1 MTLHNANLNKRIMTA
16 MVTGVMATGAVVSAP
31 LAEAANE
38 NTSSQQIVGAY
49 DKLSGTDL
57 ARYDQMLKQAP
68 RDDQSIDLLPS
79 SAGPGWCI
87 DWGLGNPWD
96 SGNYQVRKLTGAS
109 GRVGD
114 GDAISEDVRIAAI
127 NVVKELQKDYKAYAN
142 GDQSKAGAILTKNG
156 ILRALLSNQ
165 LGYLNQAREDVVN
178 GKVSQSAFENL
189 TGFRIL
195 HHQAPKGQ
203 PSYYL
208 SKLPRHGEIAKTVK
222 PGEYVTVLVP
232 LEYDYNIVPRKSFQ
246 RLIPVPQ
253 PGLDPNPPKNP
264 PSIVETIPTTPE
276 VTTTV
281 TRPQEITTTKTLPN
295 TTYTTTRTN
304 PATTVTERSTL
315 PTAYTTVSTREV
327 PGKVVTKT
335 VTPDPVETT
344 ITETGSNPPK
354 VVTKTVTPEPH
365 VTTVTE
371 PGDTEVVTETVTD
384 TPVVTTKPGEVVT
397 ETVTTQPVT
406 TVTSTNPAVT
416 ETVTSTVKQP
426 ETTVTTTVTDVEK
439 YFVEKYYERVK
450 EVSEHYYFAGFTRDE
465 KSKVIEMPEKI
476 GNKWTFEIIKGSDIV
491 VVERSEDGKLVIT
504 PREDFEGEGEVE
516 ILITDD
522 KGNQH
527 IYRIKVTDTVAV
539 QGSLDVKVNNF
550 FYTLNAG
557 SEDRITTIPWKPG
570 EDIDWGLGYDKDG
583 NLIQPEHGEVEIL
596 KDEEKGTVTVKA
608 GENYTGNVIVRIT
621 EDSGEVRENIVTV
634 ENKTSKFDV
643 TREIL
648 NTSTAK
654 IEYRG
659 GDYKILGDGDKKVT
673 IEQDGDVWVVTPKD
687 GATGDVEILFTDENG
702 FEYKYTLKL
711 IEDKNSGPT
720 VTQRDLEYK
729 SKEPDTLFIE
739 YVENHT
745 AEIVAGDDVAKIEK
759 KGDNWVVTPINP
771 KGGQA
776 TVHIKDENGRLVA
789 VWIVDVA
796 PQPEEDVE
804 NQTVDREVN
813 DRATVEISRGS
824 IDFNWLEVVEGG
836 EYLTEG
842 ADGSKL
848 GNEDN
853 LKLKFK
859 PVPEGETRTVKVVE
873 KTKIKVD
880 QRDENG
886 DLLLDDEGNKLPQV
900 EKEVDVKTYTYTVKP
915 SPVREMNYTITA
927 DNELK
932 LYGTKFRVAKG
943 GDLLAEQPEK
953 DASEIKVTPKRDA
966 KGTLVIEN
974 VSDDGYVFERYTF
987 EITPGRSAEVT
998 PEDTTMGWNQTAT
1011 IASEDGEKVEVLEG
1025 DEFVNVE
1032 RDGDKLIVTGNEK
1045 AGKALIQVSDKR
1057 GPYAQY
1063 EITLTEP
1070 KRNGLFSYKIST
1082 STEFQA
1088 TLVNE
1093 ENRFQVVKGADA
1105 FQAPEEKNGQWI
1117 LRPKAD
1123 KVGETGIVVEYNKD
1137 GKEIN
1142 RYKLEIVESKT
1153 TGARQQTDF
1162 LIEGDAK
1169 ELKKLD
1175 EGNKVVVVS
1184 GNDLVDLKDNGGSV
1198 ELTAKSGSA
1207 GKVVRAEERNSNG
1220 DLVRTISYAVY
1231 PEGTRTSEGN
1241 VISENND
1248 LPVVIDNSIKNDSPV
1263 NVTFPEN
1270 VDRIIFTKGREYFE
1284 EGEKGVKITDE
1295 GVTLVPR
1302 KDLKDGTY
1310 KASYLLVG
1318 PDGQAYGEREIEI
1331 NVNVESGNRVEQ
1343 KGSSAELD
1351 GKCIAGIVG
1360 LTAPLLLAIP
1370 LGILSQVQIPGLEGL
1385 SAQVNDAIREA
1396 NDQIQRGLGIYDNE
1410 RAQRAASFQGALSV
1424 ENQEMLGLAAG
1435 SLAAITLGLLIV
1447 DGVLRACGQEEMTS
1461 SYKLGEATD
1470 SEFLKY
1476 GSSGKTAT
1484 EGAKAEDSESAGSS
1498 NEGSS
1503 SEK

>member
-1 MTLHNANLNKRIMTA
+1 MTLHNANLKKRIMTA

-31 LAEAANE
+31 LAEAASE
-38 NTSSQQIVGAY
+38 KTSSQQIVGAY
-49 DKLSGTDL
+49 EKLSGADL
-57 ARYDQMLKQAP
+57 ARYDQIRQQTVSEDQA
-68 RDDQSIDLLPS
+68 IDLLPS
-79 SAGPGWCI
+79 SVGAGWCI

-96 SGNYQVRKLTGAS
+96 TGNYEVRKLTGAS

-114 GDAISEDVRIAAI
+114 GDRISKDIHIAAI
-127 NVVKELQKDYKAYAN
+127 NVVKELQKDYKAYAE
-142 GDQSKAGAILTKNG
+142 GDSSKAKDIKDKNA

-165 LGYLNQAREDVVN
+165 LGYLNQAREDVKKFHN
-178 GKVSQSAFENL
+178 SQFESL
-189 TGFRIL
+189 TGFRIDR
-195 HHQAPKGQ
+195 HDAPKGE
-203 PSYYL
+203 PNYYL
-208 SKLPRHGEIAKTVK
+208 IKLDRHDEIAKTVK

-232 LEYDYNIVPRKSFQ
+232 LGYDFNIVPEKSFQ

-253 PGLDPNPPKNP
+253 PGLEEDPKPK
-264 PSIVETIPTTPE
+264 PSEETTPE
-276 VTTTV
+276 PTKPIVTTVTSTLPAVTTTV
-281 TRPQEITTTKTLPN
+281 TRPQEVV
-295 TTYTTTRTN
+295 
-304 PATTVTERSTL
+304 TTVTQ
-315 PTAYTTVSTREV
+315 
-327 PGKVVTKT
+327 PG
-335 VTPDPVETT
+335 
-344 ITETGSNPPK
+344 
-354 VVTKTVTPEPH
+354 
-365 VTTVTE
+365 TTVTE
-371 PGDTEVVTETVTD
+371 PGTTVTQPGTTVTEPGTTVTR
-384 TPVVTTKPGEVVT
+384 PQE
-397 ETVTTQPVT
+397 VT

-416 ETVTSTVKQP
+416 ETVTTTITP
-426 ETTVTTTVTDVEK
+426 EPKTTTSTVTDVEK

-450 EVSEHYYFAGFTRDE
+450 EVSEYYYFAGFTYGE

-491 VVERSEDGKLVIT
+491 IVERSEDGKLVIT

-539 QGSLDVKVNNF
+539 KDSLNVKVNNF

-570 EDIDWGLGYDKDG
+570 EQFDWGLGYDKDG
-583 NLIQPEHGEVEIL
+583 NLIQPEHGEVEVL
-596 KDEEKGTVTVKA
+596 KDEEKGTLTVKA

-659 GDYKILGDGDKKVT
+659 GDYKILGDGEDKVT
-673 IEQDGDVWVVTPKD
+673 IEKDGDVWVVTPKD
-687 GATGDVEILFTDENG
+687 GATGDVEIVFTDENG

-720 VTQRDLEYK
+720 VTHRELEYK
-729 SKEPDTLFIE
+729 SETPDTLEIS
-739 YVENHT
+739 YIENHT

-759 KGDNWVVTPINP
+759 KGDNWVVTPTKP
-771 KGGQA
+771 EGGQA

-789 VWIVDVA
+789 VWIVDIA
-796 PQPEEDVE
+796 PQPEQDVE
-804 NQTVDREVN
+804 NQEVNRKVN

-824 IDFNWLEVVEGG
+824 IDFNRLEVVEGS

-842 ADGSKL
+842 ADGSEL
-848 GNEDN
+848 GDKDN
-853 LKLKFK
+853 LNLKFK

-873 KTKIKVD
+873 YAKTAD
-880 QRDENG
+880 GEM
-886 DLLLDDEGNKLPQV
+886 P
-900 EKEVDVKTYTYTVKP
+900 VKTYTYTVEP

-987 EITPGRSAEVT
+987 EITPGRSAKVT
-998 PEDTTMGWNQTAT
+998 PENTTMGWNQTAT

-1025 DEFVNVE
+1025 EDLVDVTRE
-1032 RDGDKLIVTGNEK
+1032 GDKLLVTGENK
-1045 AGKALIQVSDKR
+1045 KKTGKARIQVSDKR
-1057 GPYAQY
+1057 GVYAKY

-1070 KRNGLFSYKIST
+1070 KRNGLYTYKIST

-1093 ENRFQVVKGADA
+1093 ENRFQVIKGADA
-1105 FQAPEEKNGQWI
+1105 FEAPEEKNGQWI

-1137 GKEIN
+1137 GDEIN
-1142 RYKLEIVESKT
+1142 RYKLEVVESKT

-1198 ELTAKSGSA
+1198 ELTAKKGSA

-1231 PEGTRTSEGN
+1231 PEGTRTSEGA
-1241 VISENND
+1241 VISENHD
-1248 LPVVIDNSIKNDSPV
+1248 LPVVIDTSIKNDSPV
-1263 NVTFPEN
+1263 NVTFPDN
-1270 VDRIIFTKGREYFE
+1270 VDKLIFTKGREYFE
-1284 EGEKGVKITDE
+1284 EGEEGVKKTDE
-1295 GVTLVPR
+1295 GVTLTPR

-1310 KASYLLVG
+1310 EASYILVG
-1318 PDGQAYGEREIEI
+1318 PDGQSYGEREIQI

-1343 KGSSAELD
+1343 KGSSSELD

-1370 LGILSQVQIPGLEGL
+1370 LGILSQVQIPGLEGV
-1385 SAQVNDAIREA
+1385 SAQINGAIQDANKR
-1396 NDQIQRGLGIYDNE
+1396 IQQGLGIYNE
-1410 RAQRAASFQGALSV
+1410 DRAQRAAGFQAAFNIQNPEQLGMAAGAL
-1424 ENQEMLGLAAG
+1424 G
-1435 SLAAITLGLLIV
+1435 AISLGLLAV
-1447 DGVLRACGQEEMTS
+1447 DGVMRACGAEEYTS
-1461 SYKLGEATD
+1461 SYMIGKATG
-1470 SEFLKY
+1470 SETLMN
-1476 GSSGKTAT
+1476 GSSGKADKKDNNSAD
-1484 EGAKAEDSESAGSS
+1484 EAKGSSKAEDSADK
-1498 NEGSS
+1498 
-1503 SEK
+1503 EK

>member
-1 MTLHNANLNKRIMTA
+1 MTLHNANLKKRIMTA

-31 LAEAANE
+31 LAEAASE
-38 NTSSQQIVGAY
+38 KTSSQQIVGAY
-49 DKLSGTDL
+49 EKLSGADL
-57 ARYDQMLKQAP
+57 ARYDQIRQQTVSEDQA
-68 RDDQSIDLLPS
+68 IDLLPS
-79 SAGPGWCI
+79 SVGAGWCI

-96 SGNYQVRKLTGAS
+96 TGNYEVRKLTGAS

-114 GDAISEDVRIAAI
+114 GDRISEDIHIAAI
-127 NVVKELQKDYKAYAN
+127 NVVKALQKDYKAYAD
-142 GDQSKAGAILTKNG
+142 GDTSKADAIKAKNA

-165 LGYLNQAREDVVN
+165 LGYLNQAREDVKKFHN
-178 GKVSQSAFENL
+178 SQFESL
-189 TGFRIL
+189 TGFRIDR
-195 HHQAPKGQ
+195 HDAPKGE
-203 PSYYL
+203 PNYYL
-208 SKLPRHGEIAKTVK
+208 IKLDRHDEIAKTVK

-232 LEYDYNIVPRKSFQ
+232 LGYDFNIVPEKSFQ

-253 PGLDPNPPKNP
+253 PGLEEDPKPK
-264 PSIVETIPTTPE
+264 PSEETTPKTTEPIVETVTITESP

-281 TRPQEITTTKTLPN
+281 TRPQEVV
-295 TTYTTTRTN
+295 
-304 PATTVTERSTL
+304 TTVTQ
-315 PTAYTTVSTREV
+315 PGTTVTQ
-327 PGKVVTKT
+327 PGTT
-335 VTPDPVETT
+335 VTQP
-344 ITETGSNPPK
+344 G
-354 VVTKTVTPEPH
+354 
-365 VTTVTE
+365 TTVTE
-371 PGDTEVVTETVTD
+371 PGTTVTEPGTTVTQ
-384 TPVVTTKPGEVVT
+384 PGT
-397 ETVTTQPVT
+397 TVTRPEQVT

-416 ETVTSTVKQP
+416 ETVTTTITP
-426 ETTVTTTVTDVEK
+426 EPKITTTTVTDVEK

-450 EVSEHYYFAGFTRDE
+450 EVSEYYYFAGFTYGE

-491 VVERSEDGKLVIT
+491 IVERSEDGKLVIT

-539 QGSLDVKVNNF
+539 KDSLNVKVNNF

-596 KDEEKGTVTVKA
+596 KDEENGTVTVKA
-608 GENYTGNVIVRIT
+608 GEDYTGNVIVRIT

-687 GATGDVEILFTDENG
+687 GVTGDVEIVFTDENG

-711 IEDKNSGPT
+711 IDDKNAGPS
-720 VTQRDLEYK
+720 VTHRELEYK
-729 SKEPDTLFIE
+729 SETPDTLEIS
-739 YVENHT
+739 YIENHT

-759 KGDNWVVTPINP
+759 KGDNWVVTPTNP
-771 KGGQA
+771 EGGQA

-804 NQTVDREVN
+804 NQTVDRDVN

-824 IDFNWLEVVEGG
+824 IDFNRLEVVEGG

-842 ADGSKL
+842 ADGSDFGDK
-848 GNEDN
+848 DN
-853 LKLKFK
+853 LNLKFK

-873 KTKIKVD
+873 YAKTAD
-880 QRDENG
+880 G
-886 DLLLDDEGNKLPQV
+886 
-900 EKEVDVKTYTYTVKP
+900 EKPVKTYTYTVEP
-915 SPVREMNYTITA
+915 SPVREMDYTITA

-932 LYGTKFRVAKG
+932 LYGNKFRIVKG

-1011 IASEDGEKVEVLEG
+1011 IASEDGEKVEILEG
-1025 DEFVNVE
+1025 EDLVDVTRE
-1032 RDGDKLIVTGNEK
+1032 GDKLLVTGENK
-1045 AGKALIQVSDKR
+1045 KKTGKALIQVSDKR
-1057 GPYAQY
+1057 GVYAKY

-1070 KRNGLFSYKIST
+1070 KRNGLYTYKIST

-1093 ENRFQVVKGADA
+1093 ENRFQVIKGADA
-1105 FQAPEEKNGQWI
+1105 FEAPEEKNGQWI

-1123 KVGETGIVVEYNKD
+1123 KVGETGIVAEYRD

-1142 RYKLEIVESKT
+1142 RYKLEVVESKT

-1169 ELKKLD
+1169 VLKKLD

-1184 GNDLVDLKDNGGSV
+1184 GSDLVDLKDNGGSV
-1198 ELTAKSGSA
+1198 ELTAKNGSA
-1207 GKVVRAEERNSNG
+1207 GKVVRVEERNSNG
-1220 DLVRTISYAVY
+1220 DLVRTVSYAIY
-1231 PEGTRTSEGN
+1231 PEGTRTAEGN
-1241 VISENND
+1241 VISENHD
-1248 LPVVIDNSIKNDSPV
+1248 LPVVISTSIKNDSPV
-1263 NVTFPEN
+1263 NVTFPDN
-1270 VDRIIFTKGREYFE
+1270 VDKLIFTKGEEHFE
-1284 EGEKGVKITDE
+1284 DVKVTDE

-1310 KASYLLVG
+1310 EASYILVG
-1318 PDGQAYGEREIEI
+1318 PDGQSYGEREIEI
-1331 NVNVESGNRVEQ
+1331 NVNVESGTRVEE

-1370 LGILSQVQIPGLEGL
+1370 LGILSQVQIPGLEGV
-1385 SAQVNDAIREA
+1385 SAQINGAIQQA
-1396 NDQIQRGLGIYDNE
+1396 NDQIQRGLGIYDE
-1410 RAQRAASFQGALSV
+1410 DRAQRAAGIQGAFSI
-1424 ENQEMLGLAAG
+1424 ENPQMLGMAAG
-1435 SLAAITLGLLIV
+1435 ALGAISLGLLAV
-1447 DGVLRACGQEEMTS
+1447 DGVMRACGAEEYTS
-1461 SYKLGEATD
+1461 SYMIGKATG
-1470 SEFLKY
+1470 SETLMN
-1476 GSSGKTAT
+1476 GSSGKADKKDNNSAD
-1484 EGAKAEDSESAGSS
+1484 EAKGSSKAEDSA
-1498 NEGSS
+1498 NK
-1503 SEK
+1503 EK

>member
-1 MTLHNANLNKRIMTA
+1 MTLHNANLKKRIMTA

-31 LAEAANE
+31 LAEAASE
-38 NTSSQQIVGAY
+38 KTSSQQIVGAY
-49 DKLSGTDL
+49 EKLSGADL
-57 ARYDQMLKQAP
+57 ARYDQIRQQTVKEDQA
-68 RDDQSIDLLPS
+68 IDLLPS
-79 SAGPGWCI
+79 SVGAGWCI

-96 SGNYQVRKLTGAS
+96 SGNYEVRKLTGAS
-109 GRVGD
+109 GRVGN
-114 GDAISEDVRIAAI
+114 GDAINEDVHIAAI
-127 NVVKELQKDYKAYAN
+127 NVVKALQKDYKAYAE
-142 GDQSKAGAILTKNG
+142 GDSSKAKAIKDKNA

-165 LGYLNQAREDVVN
+165 LGYLNQAREEVLRDHN
-178 GKVSQSAFENL
+178 TQFENL
-189 TGFRIL
+189 TGFRIDR
-195 HHQAPKGQ
+195 HDAPKGE
-203 PSYYL
+203 PNYYL
-208 SKLPRHGEIAKTVK
+208 IKQPNHAKIAQTVK

-232 LEYDYNIVPRKSFQ
+232 LEYDFNIVPRKSFQ

-253 PGLDPNPPKNP
+253 PGLEQDPKPK
-264 PSIVETIPTTPE
+264 PSEETTPKTTEPIVETVTITESP
-276 VTTTV
+276 VTTMV
-281 TRPQEITTTKTLPN
+281 TRPQE
-295 TTYTTTRTN
+295 
-304 PATTVTERSTL
+304 V
-315 PTAYTTVSTREV
+315 
-327 PGKVVTKT
+327 
-335 VTPDPVETT
+335 
-344 ITETGSNPPK
+344 
-354 VVTKTVTPEPH
+354 

-371 PGDTEVVTETVTD
+371 PGTIVTQPGTTVTQPGTTVIEPGTTVTQPGTTVTQPGTTVIEPGTTVTQPGTTVTEPGTTVTQ
-384 TPVVTTKPGEVVT
+384 PATTATRPE
-397 ETVTTQPVT
+397 QVT
-406 TVTSTNPAVT
+406 TVTSTNTAVT
-416 ETVTSTVKQP
+416 ETVATTITP
-426 ETTVTTTVTDVEK
+426 EPTTTTTTVTDVEK

-539 QGSLDVKVNNF
+539 QDSLNVKVNNF

-608 GENYTGNVIVRIT
+608 GEDYTGNVIVRIT

-654 IEYRG
+654 IENRG
-659 GDYKILGDGDKKVT
+659 GDYKILGDGEDKVT
-673 IEQDGDVWVVTPKD
+673 IEEDGDVWVVTPKD

-729 SKEPDTLFIE
+729 SKKPDTLFIE
-739 YVENHT
+739 YIENHT

-759 KGDNWVVTPINP
+759 KGDNWVVTPTNP

-796 PQPEEDVE
+796 PQPEQEVE
-804 NQTVDREVN
+804 NQEVNRDVN

-824 IDFNWLEVVEGG
+824 IDFNRLKVVEGG

-842 ADGSKL
+842 ADGSDFGDK
-848 GNEDN
+848 DN
-853 LKLKFK
+853 LNLKFK

-873 KTKIKVD
+873 YAKTAD
-880 QRDENG
+880 G
-886 DLLLDDEGNKLPQV
+886 
-900 EKEVDVKTYTYTVKP
+900 EKPVKTYTYTVEP

-998 PEDTTMGWNQTAT
+998 PENTTMGWNQTAT

-1025 DEFVNVE
+1025 EDLVDITRE
-1032 RDGDKLIVTGNEK
+1032 GDKLLVTGENK
-1045 AGKALIQVSDKR
+1045 KKTGKALIQVGDKR
-1057 GPYAQY
+1057 GMYAKY

-1070 KRNGLFSYKIST
+1070 KRNGLYTYKIST

-1088 TLVNE
+1088 TLVND
-1093 ENRFQVVKGADA
+1093 ENRFQVIKGADA
-1105 FQAPEEKNGQWI
+1105 FEAPEEKNGQWV

-1123 KVGETGIVVEYNKD
+1123 KVGETGIVAEYNKD
-1137 GKEIN
+1137 GEEIN

-1184 GNDLVDLKDNGGSV
+1184 GSDLVDLKDNGGSV
-1198 ELTAKSGSA
+1198 ALTAKNGSA

-1220 DLVRTISYAVY
+1220 DLVRTISYAIY
-1231 PEGTRTSEGN
+1231 PAGTRTAEGN

-1248 LPVVIDNSIKNDSPV
+1248 LPVVIDHSIKNDSPV
-1263 NVTFPEN
+1263 NVTFPDN
-1270 VDRIIFTKGREYFE
+1270 VNGIVFTKGKEYFE
-1284 EGEKGVKITDE
+1284 EVKKTDE

-1310 KASYLLVG
+1310 EASYLLVG

-1370 LGILSQVQIPGLEGL
+1370 LGILSQVQIPGLEGV
-1385 SAQVNDAIREA
+1385 SAQINAAVRDA
-1396 NDQIQRGLGIYDNE
+1396 NDRIQRGLGIYDE
-1410 RAQRAASFQGALSV
+1410 DRASRAAGIQGAFSI
-1424 ENQEMLGLAAG
+1424 ENPQMLGMAAG
-1435 SLAAITLGLLIV
+1435 ALGAISLGLLAV
-1447 DGVLRACGQEEMTS
+1447 DGVMRACGAEEYTS
-1461 SYKLGEATD
+1461 SYMIGKATG
-1470 SEFLKY
+1470 SETLMN
-1476 GSSGKTAT
+1476 GSSGKADKKDNNSAD
-1484 EGAKAEDSESAGSS
+1484 EAKGSSKAEDSS
-1498 NEGSS
+1498 NE
-1503 SEK
+1503 EK

>member
-1 MTLHNANLNKRIMTA
+1 MTLHNANLKKRIMAT

-38 NTSSQQIVGAY
+38 NTSSQQIVDAY
-49 DKLSGTDL
+49 EKLSGADL

-68 RDDQSIDLLPS
+68 KDDQSIDLLPS
-79 SAGPGWCI
+79 SVGPGWCI

-96 SGNYQVRKLTGAS
+96 SGNYEVRKLTGAS
-109 GRVGD
+109 GRVGN

-127 NVVKELQKDYKAYAN
+127 NVVKELQKDYKAYAA
-142 GDQSKAGAILTKNG
+142 GKTSKAEDIKTKNG

-208 SKLPRHGEIAKTVK
+208 SKLDRHDEIAKTVK

-232 LEYDYNIVPRKSFQ
+232 MEYDFNIVPRKSFQ

-253 PGLDPNPPKNP
+253 PGLDPEPGE
-264 PSIVETIPTTPE
+264 ETTTPKTTDPI
-276 VTTTV
+276 VTTVTSTLPGVPTTV
-281 TRPQEITTTKTLPN
+281 TRSQEITTT
-295 TTYTTTRTN
+295 
-304 PATTVTERSTL
+304 VTQ
-315 PTAYTTVSTREV
+315 
-327 PGKVVTKT
+327 PG
-335 VTPDPVETT
+335 
-344 ITETGSNPPK
+344 
-354 VVTKTVTPEPH
+354 
-365 VTTVTE
+365 TTVTE
-371 PGDTEVVTETVTD
+371 PGTTVTQSGTTVTEPGTTVTQ
-384 TPVVTTKPGEVVT
+384 PGTTVT
-397 ETVTTQPVT
+397 EPGTTVTRPEQVT

-416 ETVTSTVKQP
+416 ETVTTTVAP
-426 ETTVTTTVTDVEK
+426 DPSTTVTTSTVTDVEK

-450 EVSEHYYFAGFTRDE
+450 EVSEYYYFAGFTYGE
-465 KSKVIEMPEKI
+465 KSKVIELPEKI

-491 VVERSEDGKLVIT
+491 IVERSEDGKLVIT

-516 ILITDD
+516 ILITDEQ
-522 KGNQH
+522 GNQH

-539 QGSLDVKVNNF
+539 KDSLNVKVNNY

-557 SEDRITTIPWKPG
+557 SEDRVTTIPWKPG
-570 EDIDWGLGYDKDG
+570 EEIDWGLGYDENGK
-583 NLIQPEHGEVEIL
+583 LIQPEHGEVEIL

-673 IEQDGDVWVVTPKD
+673 IEKDGDVWVVTPKD
-687 GATGDVEILFTDENG
+687 GATGDVEIVFTDENG

-711 IEDKNSGPT
+711 IDDKNAGPS
-720 VTQRDLEYK
+720 VTHRELEYK
-729 SKEPDTLFIE
+729 SETPDTLEIS
-739 YVENHT
+739 YIENHT

-759 KGDNWVVTPINP
+759 KGDKWVVTPTNTN
-771 KGGQA
+771 GGQA
-776 TVHIKDENGRLVA
+776 TVHIKDEKGRLVA

-796 PQPEEDVE
+796 PQPEEDIE
-804 NQTVDREVN
+804 NQEVERDVY

-824 IDFNWLEVVEGG
+824 IDFNWLEVVEGA

-848 GNEDN
+848 GDKDN
-853 LKLKFK
+853 LKLEFK

-873 KTKIKVD
+873 YVQTKETEV
-880 QRDENG
+880 DENG
-886 DLLLDDEGNKLPQV
+886 NPVQV
-900 EKEVDVKTYTYTVKP
+900 EDKKPIKTYTYTVKP
-915 SPVREMNYTITA
+915 SPVREMDYTITA

-943 GDLLAEQPEK
+943 GDLLAEQPKK

-974 VSDDGYVFERYTF
+974 VSEDGYVFERYTF
-987 EITPGRSAEVT
+987 EITPGRQAEVT
-998 PEDTTMGWNQTAT
+998 PENTTMGWNAKAT

-1025 DEFVNVE
+1025 EDLVDVKRE
-1032 RDGDKLIVTGNEK
+1032 GDKLIVTGKEK
-1045 AGKALIQVSDKR
+1045 AGKALIQVSDDR
-1057 GPYAQY
+1057 GAYAQY

-1070 KRNGLFSYKIST
+1070 KRSGLYTYKIST

-1093 ENRFQVVKGADA
+1093 ENSFRVVKGADA
-1105 FQAPEEKNGQWI
+1105 FEAPEEKNGQWV

-1123 KVGETGIVVEYNKD
+1123 KVGETGIVAEFNKN
-1137 GKEIN
+1137 GQEIN

-1184 GNDLVDLKDNGGSV
+1184 GGDQVDLKDNGGSV
-1198 ELTAKSGSA
+1198 ALTAKKGSA
-1207 GKVVRAEERNSNG
+1207 GKVVRVEERNSNG
-1220 DLVRTISYAVY
+1220 DLVRTVSYAIY
-1231 PEGTRTSEGN
+1231 PEGTRTSEGA
-1241 VISENND
+1241 VISENHD
-1248 LPVVIDNSIKNDSPV
+1248 LPIVIENSIKNDSPV
-1263 NVTFPEN
+1263 NVTFPDN
-1270 VDRIIFTKGREYFE
+1270 VNDIIFTKGKEYFE
-1284 EGEKGVKITDE
+1284 EVKKTDE

-1302 KDLKDGTY
+1302 KDLKPGSY
-1310 KASYLLVG
+1310 EASYFLVG
-1318 PDGQAYGEREIEI
+1318 PDGQSYGEREIEI
-1331 NVNVESGNRVEQ
+1331 HVNVENNTRTEQ

-1370 LGILSQVQIPGLEGL
+1370 LGILSQVQIPGLEGV
-1385 SAQVNDAIREA
+1385 SAQINAAVRDA
-1396 NDQIQRGLGIYDNE
+1396 NDRIQRGLGIYDE
-1410 RAQRAASFQGALSV
+1410 DRASRAAGIQGAFSIQ
-1424 ENQEMLGLAAG
+1424 NPEMLGMAAG
-1435 SLAAITLGLLIV
+1435 ALGAISLGLLAI
-1447 DGVLRACGQEEMTS
+1447 DGVMRACGAEEYTS
-1461 SYKLGEATD
+1461 SYMIGKATG
-1470 SEFLKY
+1470 SETLMN
-1476 GSSGKTAT
+1476 GSSGKSDNKSTD
-1484 EGAKAEDSESAGSS
+1484 KAEGKDEAEGSS
-1498 NEGSS
+1498 NE
-1503 SEK
+1503 EK

>member
-1 MTLHNANLNKRIMTA
+1 MTLHNANLKKRIMTA

-31 LAEAANE
+31 LAEAASE
-38 NTSSQQIVGAY
+38 KTSSQQIVGAY
-49 DKLSGTDL
+49 EKLCGADL
-57 ARYDQMLKQAP
+57 ARYDQIRQQTVSEDQA
-68 RDDQSIDLLPS
+68 IDLLPS
-79 SAGPGWCI
+79 SVGAGWCI

-96 SGNYQVRKLTGAS
+96 SGNYEVRKLTGAS
-109 GRVGD
+109 GRVGN
-114 GDAISEDVRIAAI
+114 GDAINEDVHIAAI
-127 NVVKELQKDYKAYAN
+127 NVVKALQKDYKAYAA
-142 GDQSKAGAILTKNG
+142 GDSSKAKAIKDKNA

-165 LGYLNQAREDVVN
+165 LGYLNQAREEVLRDHN
-178 GKVSQSAFENL
+178 TQFENL
-189 TGFRIL
+189 TGFRIDR
-195 HHQAPKGQ
+195 HDAPKGE
-203 PSYYL
+203 PNYYL
-208 SKLPRHGEIAKTVK
+208 IKQPNHAKIAQTVK

-232 LEYDYNIVPRKSFQ
+232 LEYDFNIVPRKSFQ

-253 PGLDPNPPKNP
+253 PGLDPDPQPTPEPSKESTP
-264 PSIVETIPTTPE
+264 PSPTKPIVETVTITESP
-276 VTTTV
+276 VTTMV
-281 TRPQEITTTKTLPN
+281 TRPQEVVTTVMQPG
-295 TTYTTTRTN
+295 
-304 PATTVTERSTL
+304 TTVTQ
-315 PTAYTTVSTREV
+315 
-327 PGKVVTKT
+327 PG
-335 VTPDPVETT
+335 
-344 ITETGSNPPK
+344 
-354 VVTKTVTPEPH
+354 
-365 VTTVTE
+365 TTVTE
-371 PGDTEVVTETVTD
+371 PGTTVTQ
-384 TPVVTTKPGEVVT
+384 PATTATRPE
-397 ETVTTQPVT
+397 QVT
-406 TVTSTNPAVT
+406 TVTSTNTAVT
-416 ETVTSTVKQP
+416 ETVATTITP
-426 ETTVTTTVTDVEK
+426 EPTTTTTTVTDVEK

-539 QGSLDVKVNNF
+539 QDSLNVKVNNF

-608 GENYTGNVIVRIT
+608 GEDYTGNVIVRIT

-687 GATGDVEILFTDENG
+687 GATGDVEIVFTDENG

-711 IEDKNSGPT
+711 IDDKNAGPS
-720 VTQRDLEYK
+720 VTHRELEYK
-729 SKEPDTLFIE
+729 SETPDTLFIE
-739 YVENHT
+739 YIENHT
-745 AEIVAGDDVAKIEK
+745 AEIVAGGDVAKIEK
-759 KGDNWVVTPINP
+759 KGDNWVVTPTNP
-771 KGGQA
+771 EGGQA

-789 VWIVDVA
+789 VWIVDIA
-796 PQPEEDVE
+796 PQPEQDVE
-804 NQTVDREVN
+804 NQEVNRKVN
-813 DRATVEISRGS
+813 DRATVEISRGT
-824 IDFNWLEVVEGG
+824 IDFNRLEVVEGS

-842 ADGSKL
+842 ADGSDFGDK
-848 GNEDN
+848 DN
-853 LKLKFK
+853 LNLKFK

-873 KTKIKVD
+873 YAKTAD
-880 QRDENG
+880 G
-886 DLLLDDEGNKLPQV
+886 
-900 EKEVDVKTYTYTVKP
+900 EKPVKTYTYTVEP

-953 DASEIKVTPKRDA
+953 DASEVKVTPKRDA

-998 PEDTTMGWNQTAT
+998 PENTTMGWNQTAT
-1011 IASEDGEKVEVLEG
+1011 IASEDGEKVEILEG
-1025 DEFVNVE
+1025 EDLVDVTRE
-1032 RDGDKLIVTGNEK
+1032 GDKLLVTGENK
-1045 AGKALIQVSDKR
+1045 KKTGKALIQVSDKR
-1057 GPYAQY
+1057 GVYAKY

-1070 KRNGLFSYKIST
+1070 KRNGLYTYKIST

-1088 TLVNE
+1088 TLVND
-1093 ENRFQVVKGADA
+1093 ENRFQVIKGADA
-1105 FQAPEEKNGQWI
+1105 FEAPEEKNGQWV

-1123 KVGETGIVVEYNKD
+1123 KVGETGIVAEYNKD
-1137 GKEIN
+1137 GEEIN

-1184 GNDLVDLKDNGGSV
+1184 GSDLVDLKDNGGSV
-1198 ELTAKSGSA
+1198 ALTAKNGSA

-1220 DLVRTISYAVY
+1220 DLVRTISYAIY
-1231 PEGTRTSEGN
+1231 PAGTRTAEGN

-1248 LPVVIDNSIKNDSPV
+1248 LPVVIENSIKNDSPV
-1263 NVTFPEN
+1263 NVTFPDN
-1270 VDRIIFTKGREYFE
+1270 VNEIVFTKGKEYFE
-1284 EGEKGVKITDE
+1284 EVKKTDE

-1310 KASYLLVG
+1310 EASYLLVG
-1318 PDGQAYGEREIEI
+1318 PDGQAYGEREIQI
-1331 NVNVESGNRVEQ
+1331 NVNVESGTRVEQ

-1370 LGILSQVQIPGLEGL
+1370 LGILSQVQIPGLEGV
-1385 SAQVNDAIREA
+1385 SAQINGAIQQA
-1396 NDQIQRGLGIYDNE
+1396 NDQIQRGLGIYDE
-1410 RAQRAASFQGALSV
+1410 DRAQRAAGIQGAFSI
-1424 ENQEMLGLAAG
+1424 ENPQMLGMAAG
-1435 SLAAITLGLLIV
+1435 ALGAISLGLLAV
-1447 DGVLRACGQEEMTS
+1447 DGVMRACGAEEYTS
-1461 SYKLGEATD
+1461 SYMIGKATG
-1470 SEFLKY
+1470 SETLMN
-1476 GSSGKTAT
+1476 GSSGKADKKDNNSAD
-1484 EGAKAEDSESAGSS
+1484 EAKGSSKAEDSADK
-1498 NEGSS
+1498 
-1503 SEK
+1503 EK

>member
-1 MTLHNANLNKRIMTA
+1 MTLHNANLKKRIMTA

-31 LAEAANE
+31 LAEAASE
-38 NTSSQQIVGAY
+38 KTSSQQIVGAY
-49 DKLSGTDL
+49 EKLSGADL
-57 ARYDQMLKQAP
+57 ARYDQIRQQTVSEDQA
-68 RDDQSIDLLPS
+68 IDLLPS
-79 SAGPGWCI
+79 SVGAGWCI

-96 SGNYQVRKLTGAS
+96 TGNYEVRKLTGAS

-114 GDAISEDVRIAAI
+114 GDRISKDIHIAAI
-127 NVVKELQKDYKAYAN
+127 NVVKELQKDYKAYAE
-142 GDQSKAGAILTKNG
+142 GDSSKAKDIKDKNA

-165 LGYLNQAREDVVN
+165 LGYLNQAREDVKKFHN
-178 GKVSQSAFENL
+178 SQFESL
-189 TGFRIL
+189 TGFRIDR
-195 HHQAPKGQ
+195 HDAPKGE
-203 PSYYL
+203 PNYYL
-208 SKLPRHGEIAKTVK
+208 IKLDRHDEIAKTVK

-232 LEYDYNIVPRKSFQ
+232 LGYDFNIVPEKSFQ

-253 PGLDPNPPKNP
+253 PGLEEDPKPK
-264 PSIVETIPTTPE
+264 PSEETTPE
-276 VTTTV
+276 PTKPIVTTVTSTLPAVTTTV
-281 TRPQEITTTKTLPN
+281 TRPQEVV
-295 TTYTTTRTN
+295 
-304 PATTVTERSTL
+304 TTVTQ
-315 PTAYTTVSTREV
+315 
-327 PGKVVTKT
+327 PG
-335 VTPDPVETT
+335 
-344 ITETGSNPPK
+344 
-354 VVTKTVTPEPH
+354 
-365 VTTVTE
+365 TTVTE
-371 PGDTEVVTETVTD
+371 PGTTVTR
-384 TPVVTTKPGEVVT
+384 PQE
-397 ETVTTQPVT
+397 VT

-416 ETVTSTVKQP
+416 ETVTTTITP
-426 ETTVTTTVTDVEK
+426 EPKTTTSTVTDVEK

-450 EVSEHYYFAGFTRDE
+450 EVSEYYYFAGFTYGE

-491 VVERSEDGKLVIT
+491 IVERSEDGKLVIT

-539 QGSLDVKVNNF
+539 KDSLNVKVNNF

-570 EDIDWGLGYDKDG
+570 EQFDWGLGYDKDG
-583 NLIQPEHGEVEIL
+583 NLIQPEHGEVEVL
-596 KDEEKGTVTVKA
+596 KDEEKGTLTVKA

-659 GDYKILGDGDKKVT
+659 GDYKILGDGEDKVT
-673 IEQDGDVWVVTPKD
+673 IEKDGDVWVVTPKD
-687 GATGDVEILFTDENG
+687 GATGDVEIVFTDENG

-720 VTQRDLEYK
+720 VTHRELEYK
-729 SKEPDTLFIE
+729 SETPDTLEIS
-739 YVENHT
+739 YIENHT

-759 KGDNWVVTPINP
+759 KGDNWVVTPTKP
-771 KGGQA
+771 EGGQA

-789 VWIVDVA
+789 VWIVDIA
-796 PQPEEDVE
+796 PQPEQDVE
-804 NQTVDREVN
+804 NQEVNRKVN

-824 IDFNWLEVVEGG
+824 IDFNRLEVVEGS

-842 ADGSKL
+842 ADGSEL
-848 GNEDN
+848 GDKDN
-853 LKLKFK
+853 LNLKFK

-873 KTKIKVD
+873 YAKTAD
-880 QRDENG
+880 GEM
-886 DLLLDDEGNKLPQV
+886 P
-900 EKEVDVKTYTYTVKP
+900 VKTYTYTVEP

-987 EITPGRSAEVT
+987 EITPGRSAKVT
-998 PEDTTMGWNQTAT
+998 PENTTMGWNQTAT

-1025 DEFVNVE
+1025 EDLVDVTRE
-1032 RDGDKLIVTGNEK
+1032 GDKLLVTGENK
-1045 AGKALIQVSDKR
+1045 KKTGKARIQVSDKR
-1057 GPYAQY
+1057 GVYAKY

-1070 KRNGLFSYKIST
+1070 KRNGLYTYKIST

-1093 ENRFQVVKGADA
+1093 ENRFQVIKGADA
-1105 FQAPEEKNGQWI
+1105 FEAPEEKNGQWI

-1137 GKEIN
+1137 GDEIN
-1142 RYKLEIVESKT
+1142 RYKLEVVESKT

-1198 ELTAKSGSA
+1198 ELTAKKGSA

-1231 PEGTRTSEGN
+1231 PEGTRTSEGA
-1241 VISENND
+1241 VISENHD
-1248 LPVVIDNSIKNDSPV
+1248 LPVVIDTSIKNDSPV
-1263 NVTFPEN
+1263 NVTFPDN
-1270 VDRIIFTKGREYFE
+1270 VDKLIFTKGREYFE
-1284 EGEKGVKITDE
+1284 EGEEGVKKTDE
-1295 GVTLVPR
+1295 GVTLTPR

-1310 KASYLLVG
+1310 EASYILVG
-1318 PDGQAYGEREIEI
+1318 PDGQSYGEREIQI

-1343 KGSSAELD
+1343 KGSSSELD

-1370 LGILSQVQIPGLEGL
+1370 LGILSQVQIPGLEGV
-1385 SAQVNDAIREA
+1385 SAQINGAIQDANKR
-1396 NDQIQRGLGIYDNE
+1396 IQQGLGIYNE
-1410 RAQRAASFQGALSV
+1410 DRAQRAAGFQAAFNIQNPEQLGMAAGAL
-1424 ENQEMLGLAAG
+1424 G
-1435 SLAAITLGLLIV
+1435 AISLGLLAV
-1447 DGVLRACGQEEMTS
+1447 DGVMRACGAEEYTS
-1461 SYKLGEATD
+1461 SYMIGKATG
-1470 SEFLKY
+1470 SETLMN
-1476 GSSGKTAT
+1476 GSSGKADKKDNNSAD
-1484 EGAKAEDSESAGSS
+1484 EAKGSSKAEDSADK
-1498 NEGSS
+1498 
-1503 SEK
+1503 EK

>member
-1 MTLHNANLNKRIMTA
+1 MTLHNANLKKRIMTA

-38 NTSSQQIVGAY
+38 NTSSQQIVRAY
-49 DKLSGTDL
+49 EKLSGADL
-57 ARYDQMLKQAP
+57 ARYDQMLQQTVKQ
-68 RDDQSIDLLPS
+68 DQAIDLLPS
-79 SAGPGWCI
+79 SVGPGWCI

-96 SGNYQVRKLTGAS
+96 TGNYEVRKLTGAS

-114 GDAISEDVRIAAI
+114 GDRISKDVHIAAI
-127 NVVKELQKDYKAYAN
+127 NVVKELQKDYKAYAA
-142 GDQSKAGAILTKNG
+142 GDSSKADAIKAKNA

-165 LGYLNQAREDVVN
+165 LGYLNQAREDVLKFHN
-178 GKVSQSAFENL
+178 TQFENL

-208 SKLPRHGEIAKTVK
+208 DKLEERHAEIAKTVK

-232 LEYDYNIVPRKSFQ
+232 LEYDFNIVPHKSFQ

-253 PGLDPNPPKNP
+253 PGLDPNPKPTPDPSEETSTPKTTER
-264 PSIVETIPTTPE
+264 IVTTVTSTLPA

-281 TRPQEITTTKTLPN
+281 TRPQEVV
-295 TTYTTTRTN
+295 
-304 PATTVTERSTL
+304 TTVTQ
-315 PTAYTTVSTREV
+315 
-327 PGKVVTKT
+327 PG
-335 VTPDPVETT
+335 
-344 ITETGSNPPK
+344 
-354 VVTKTVTPEPH
+354 
-365 VTTVTE
+365 TTVTE
-371 PGDTEVVTETVTD
+371 PGTTVTR
-384 TPVVTTKPGEVVT
+384 PE
-397 ETVTTQPVT
+397 QVT

-416 ETVTSTVKQP
+416 ETVTSTITP
-426 ETTVTTTVTDVEK
+426 EPTTTTSTVTDVEK

-450 EVSEHYYFAGFTRDE
+450 EVSEYYYFAGFTYGE
-465 KSKVIEMPEKI
+465 KSKVIELPEKI

-491 VVERSEDGKLVIT
+491 IVERSEDGKLVIT

-539 QGSLDVKVNNF
+539 QDSLDVKVNNF

-654 IEYRG
+654 IENRG
-659 GDYKILGDGDKKVT
+659 GDYKILGDGEDKVT
-673 IEQDGDVWVVTPKD
+673 IEEDGDVWVVTPKD
-687 GATGDVEILFTDENG
+687 GATGDVEIVFTDENG

-720 VTQRDLEYK
+720 VTHRELEYK
-729 SKEPDTLFIE
+729 SETPDTLEIK
-739 YVENHT
+739 YIENHT

-759 KGDNWVVTPINP
+759 KGDKWVVTPTDP

-776 TVHIKDENGRLVA
+776 TVHVKDENGRLVN
-789 VWIVDVA
+789 VWIVDIA
-796 PQPEEDVE
+796 PQPEQEVE
-804 NQTVDREVN
+804 NQTVDREIN
-813 DRATVEISRGS
+813 DRATVEISRGT
-824 IDFNWLEVVEGG
+824 IDFNRLEVVEGS
-836 EYLTEG
+836 EYLDDG
-842 ADGSKL
+842 ADGSDF
-848 GNEDN
+848 GDEDN

-873 KTKIKVD
+873 YFKGKDGEEPI
-880 QRDENG
+880 
-886 DLLLDDEGNKLPQV
+886 
-900 EKEVDVKTYTYTVKP
+900 KTYTYTVKP
-915 SPVREMNYTITA
+915 SPVREMDYTITA

-943 GDLLAEQPEK
+943 GDLLAEQPKK

-987 EITPGRSAEVT
+987 EITPGRSAEVK
-998 PEDTTMGWNQTAT
+998 PENTTMGWNQTAT
-1011 IASEDGEKVEVLEG
+1011 IASEDGEKVEILEG
-1025 DEFVNVE
+1025 EDLVDVTRE
-1032 RDGDKLIVTGNEK
+1032 GDKLLVTGEDK
-1045 AGKALIQVSDKR
+1045 KKTGKALIQVSDKR
-1057 GPYAQY
+1057 GVYAKY

-1070 KRNGLFSYKIST
+1070 KRNGLYTYKIST

-1093 ENRFQVVKGADA
+1093 ENRFQVIKGADA
-1105 FQAPEEKNGQWI
+1105 FEAPEEKNGQWI

-1198 ELTAKSGSA
+1198 ELTAKKGSA

-1241 VISENND
+1241 VISENHD
-1248 LPVVIDNSIKNDSPV
+1248 LPVVIDTSIKNDSPV

-1270 VDRIIFTKGREYFE
+1270 VDGIIFTKGREYFE

-1310 KASYLLVG
+1310 EASYILVG
-1318 PDGQAYGEREIEI
+1318 PDGQSYGEREIEI
-1331 NVNVESGNRVEQ
+1331 NVNVESGTRVEQ
-1343 KGSSAELD
+1343 KGSSSELD

-1370 LGILSQVQIPGLEGL
+1370 LGILSQVQIPGLEGV
-1385 SAQVNDAIREA
+1385 SAHINGAIQDANNR
-1396 NDQIQRGLGIYDNE
+1396 IQQGLGIYNE
-1410 RAQRAASFQGALSV
+1410 DRAQRAAGFQAAFNIQNPEQLGMAAGAL
-1424 ENQEMLGLAAG
+1424 G
-1435 SLAAITLGLLIV
+1435 AISLGLLAV
-1447 DGVLRACGQEEMTS
+1447 DGVMRACGAEEYTS
-1461 SYKLGEATD
+1461 SYMIGKATG
-1470 SEFLKY
+1470 SETLMN
-1476 GSSGKTAT
+1476 GSSGKADKKDNNSAD
-1484 EGAKAEDSESAGSS
+1484 EAKGSSKAEDSADK
-1498 NEGSS
+1498 
-1503 SEK
+1503 EK

>member
-1 MTLHNANLNKRIMTA
+1 MTLHNANLKKRIMTA

-31 LAEAANE
+31 LAEAASE
-38 NTSSQQIVGAY
+38 KTSSQQIVGAY
-49 DKLSGTDL
+49 EKLSGADL
-57 ARYDQMLKQAP
+57 ARYDQIRQQTVSEDQA
-68 RDDQSIDLLPS
+68 IDLLPS
-79 SAGPGWCI
+79 SVGAGWCI

-96 SGNYQVRKLTGAS
+96 TGNYEVRKLTGAS

-114 GDAISEDVRIAAI
+114 GDRISEDIHIAAI
-127 NVVKELQKDYKAYAN
+127 NVVKALQKDYKAYAD
-142 GDQSKAGAILTKNG
+142 GDTSKADAIKAKNA

-165 LGYLNQAREDVVN
+165 LGYLNQAREDVKKFHN
-178 GKVSQSAFENL
+178 SQFESL
-189 TGFRIL
+189 TGFRIDR
-195 HHQAPKGQ
+195 HDAPKGE
-203 PSYYL
+203 PNYYL
-208 SKLPRHGEIAKTVK
+208 IKLDRHDEIAKTVK

-232 LEYDYNIVPRKSFQ
+232 LGYDFNIVPEKSFQ

-253 PGLDPNPPKNP
+253 PGLEEDPKPK
-264 PSIVETIPTTPE
+264 PSEETTPKTTEPIVETVTITESP

-281 TRPQEITTTKTLPN
+281 TRPQEVV
-295 TTYTTTRTN
+295 
-304 PATTVTERSTL
+304 TTVTQ
-315 PTAYTTVSTREV
+315 PGTTVTQ
-327 PGKVVTKT
+327 PGTT
-335 VTPDPVETT
+335 VTQP
-344 ITETGSNPPK
+344 G
-354 VVTKTVTPEPH
+354 
-365 VTTVTE
+365 TTVTE
-371 PGDTEVVTETVTD
+371 PGTTVTEPGTTVTQ
-384 TPVVTTKPGEVVT
+384 PGT
-397 ETVTTQPVT
+397 TVTRPEQVT

-416 ETVTSTVKQP
+416 ETVTTTITP
-426 ETTVTTTVTDVEK
+426 EPKITTTTVTDVEK

-450 EVSEHYYFAGFTRDE
+450 EVSEHYYFAGFTHDE

-491 VVERSEDGKLVIT
+491 IVERSEDGKLVIT

-539 QGSLDVKVNNF
+539 KDSLNVKVNNF

-596 KDEEKGTVTVKA
+596 KDEENGTVTVKA
-608 GENYTGNVIVRIT
+608 GEDYTGNVIVRIT

-687 GATGDVEILFTDENG
+687 GVTGDVEIVFTDENG

-711 IEDKNSGPT
+711 IDDKNAGPS
-720 VTQRDLEYK
+720 VTHRELEYK
-729 SKEPDTLFIE
+729 SETPDTLEIS
-739 YVENHT
+739 YIENHT

-759 KGDNWVVTPINP
+759 KGDNWVVTPTNP
-771 KGGQA
+771 EGGQA

-804 NQTVDREVN
+804 NQTVDRDVN

-824 IDFNWLEVVEGG
+824 IDFNRLEVVEGG

-842 ADGSKL
+842 ADGSDFGDK
-848 GNEDN
+848 DN
-853 LKLKFK
+853 LNLKFK

-873 KTKIKVD
+873 YAKTAD
-880 QRDENG
+880 G
-886 DLLLDDEGNKLPQV
+886 
-900 EKEVDVKTYTYTVKP
+900 EKPVKTYTYTVEP
-915 SPVREMNYTITA
+915 SPVREMDYTITA

-932 LYGTKFRVAKG
+932 LYGNKFRIVKG

-1011 IASEDGEKVEVLEG
+1011 IASEDGEKVEILEG
-1025 DEFVNVE
+1025 EDLVDVTRE
-1032 RDGDKLIVTGNEK
+1032 GDKLLVTGENK
-1045 AGKALIQVSDKR
+1045 KKTGKALIQVSDKR
-1057 GPYAQY
+1057 GVYAKY

-1070 KRNGLFSYKIST
+1070 KRNGLYTYKIST

-1093 ENRFQVVKGADA
+1093 ENRFQVIKGADA
-1105 FQAPEEKNGQWI
+1105 FEAPEEKNGQWI

-1123 KVGETGIVVEYNKD
+1123 KVGETGIVAEYRD

-1142 RYKLEIVESKT
+1142 RYKLEVVESKT

-1169 ELKKLD
+1169 VLKKLD

-1184 GNDLVDLKDNGGSV
+1184 GSDLVDLKDNGGSV
-1198 ELTAKSGSA
+1198 ELTAKNGSA
-1207 GKVVRAEERNSNG
+1207 GKVVRVEERNSNG
-1220 DLVRTISYAVY
+1220 DLVRTVSYAIY
-1231 PEGTRTSEGN
+1231 PEGTRTAEGN
-1241 VISENND
+1241 VISENHD
-1248 LPVVIDNSIKNDSPV
+1248 LPVVISTSIKNDSPV
-1263 NVTFPEN
+1263 NVTFPDN
-1270 VDRIIFTKGREYFE
+1270 VDKLIFTKGEEHFE
-1284 EGEKGVKITDE
+1284 DVKVTDE

-1310 KASYLLVG
+1310 EASYILVG
-1318 PDGQAYGEREIEI
+1318 PDGQSYGEREIEI
-1331 NVNVESGNRVEQ
+1331 NVNVESGTRVEE

-1370 LGILSQVQIPGLEGL
+1370 LGILSQVQIPGLEGV
-1385 SAQVNDAIREA
+1385 SAQINGAIQQA
-1396 NDQIQRGLGIYDNE
+1396 NDQIQRGLGIYDE
-1410 RAQRAASFQGALSV
+1410 DRAQRAAGIQGAFSI
-1424 ENQEMLGLAAG
+1424 ENPQMLGMAAG
-1435 SLAAITLGLLIV
+1435 ALGAISLGLLAV
-1447 DGVLRACGQEEMTS
+1447 DGVMRACGAEEYTS
-1461 SYKLGEATD
+1461 SYMIGKATG
-1470 SEFLKY
+1470 SETLMN
-1476 GSSGKTAT
+1476 GSSGKADKKDNNSAD
-1484 EGAKAEDSESAGSS
+1484 EAKGSSKAEDSA
-1498 NEGSS
+1498 NK
-1503 SEK
+1503 EK

>member
-1 MTLHNANLNKRIMTA
+1 MHNANLKKRIMTA

-31 LAEAANE
+31 LAEAASE
-38 NTSSQQIVGAY
+38 KTSSQQIVGAY
-49 DKLSGTDL
+49 EKLSGADL
-57 ARYDQMLKQAP
+57 ARYDQIRQQTVS
-68 RDDQSIDLLPS
+68 DDQAIDLLPS
-79 SAGPGWCI
+79 SVGAGWCI

-96 SGNYQVRKLTGAS
+96 TGNYEVRKLTGAS

-114 GDAISEDVRIAAI
+114 GDRISEDIHIAAI
-127 NVVKELQKDYKAYAN
+127 NVVKALQKDYKAYAD
-142 GDQSKAGAILTKNG
+142 GDTSKADAIKAKNA

-165 LGYLNQAREDVVN
+165 LGYLNQAREDVKKFHN
-178 GKVSQSAFENL
+178 SQFESL
-189 TGFRIL
+189 TGFRIDR
-195 HHQAPKGQ
+195 HDAPKGE
-203 PSYYL
+203 PNYYL
-208 SKLPRHGEIAKTVK
+208 IKLDRHDEIAKTVK

-232 LEYDYNIVPRKSFQ
+232 LGYDFNIVPEKSFQ

-253 PGLDPNPPKNP
+253 PGLEEDPKPKP
-264 PSIVETIPTTPE
+264 EPSKESTPKTTEPIVETVTITESP

-281 TRPQEITTTKTLPN
+281 TRPQEVV
-295 TTYTTTRTN
+295 
-304 PATTVTERSTL
+304 TTVTQ
-315 PTAYTTVSTREV
+315 PGTTVTQ
-327 PGKVVTKT
+327 PG
-335 VTPDPVETT
+335 P
-344 ITETGSNPPK
+344 
-354 VVTKTVTPEPH
+354 
-365 VTTVTE
+365 TVTE
-371 PGDTEVVTETVTD
+371 PGTTVTQ
-384 TPVVTTKPGEVVT
+384 PGT
-397 ETVTTQPVT
+397 TVTRPEQVT

-416 ETVTSTVKQP
+416 ETVTTTITP
-426 ETTVTTTVTDVEK
+426 EPTTTTTTVTDVEK

-450 EVSEHYYFAGFTRDE
+450 EVSEYYYFAGFTYGE

-491 VVERSEDGKLVIT
+491 IVERSEDGKLVIT

-539 QGSLDVKVNNF
+539 KDSLNVKVNNF

-596 KDEEKGTVTVKA
+596 KDEENGTVTVKA
-608 GENYTGNVIVRIT
+608 GEDYTGNVIVRIT
-621 EDSGEVRENIVTV
+621 EDSGEIRENIVTV

-687 GATGDVEILFTDENG
+687 GATGDVEIVFTDENG

-711 IEDKNSGPT
+711 IDDKNAGPS
-720 VTQRDLEYK
+720 VTHRELEYK
-729 SKEPDTLFIE
+729 SETPDTLFIE
-739 YVENHT
+739 YIENHT
-745 AEIVAGDDVAKIEK
+745 AEIVAGGDVAKIEK
-759 KGDNWVVTPINP
+759 KGDNWVVTPTNP
-771 KGGQA
+771 EGGQA

-789 VWIVDVA
+789 VWIVDIA
-796 PQPEEDVE
+796 PQAEQDVE
-804 NQTVDREVN
+804 NQEVNRKVN
-813 DRATVEISRGS
+813 DRATVEISRGT
-824 IDFNWLEVVEGG
+824 IDFNRLEVVEGS

-842 ADGSKL
+842 ADGSDFGDK
-848 GNEDN
+848 DN
-853 LKLKFK
+853 LNLKFK

-873 KTKIKVD
+873 YAKTAD
-880 QRDENG
+880 G
-886 DLLLDDEGNKLPQV
+886 
-900 EKEVDVKTYTYTVKP
+900 EKPVKTYTYTVEP

-1011 IASEDGEKVEVLEG
+1011 IASEDGEKVEILEG
-1025 DEFVNVE
+1025 EDLVDVTRE
-1032 RDGDKLIVTGNEK
+1032 GDKLLVTGENK
-1045 AGKALIQVSDKR
+1045 KKTGKALIQVSDER
-1057 GPYAQY
+1057 GVYAKY

-1070 KRNGLFSYKIST
+1070 KRNGLYTYKIST

-1093 ENRFQVVKGADA
+1093 ENRFQVIKGADA
-1105 FQAPEEKNGQWI
+1105 FEAPEEKNGQWI

-1123 KVGETGIVVEYNKD
+1123 KVGETGIVAEYRD

-1142 RYKLEIVESKT
+1142 RYKLEIVKSKT

-1184 GNDLVDLKDNGGSV
+1184 GSDLVDLKDNDGSV
-1198 ELTAKSGSA
+1198 ELTAKNGSA
-1207 GKVVRAEERNSNG
+1207 GKVVRVEERNSNG
-1220 DLVRTISYAVY
+1220 DLVRTVSYAIY
-1231 PEGTRTSEGN
+1231 PEGTRTSEGA
-1241 VISENND
+1241 VISENHD
-1248 LPVVIDNSIKNDSPV
+1248 LPVVIDTSIKNDSPV
-1263 NVTFPEN
+1263 NVTFPDN
-1270 VDRIIFTKGREYFE
+1270 VDKLIFTKGREYFE
-1284 EGEKGVKITDE
+1284 EGEKGVKKTDE

-1302 KDLKDGTY
+1302 KDLKEGTY
-1310 KASYLLVG
+1310 KASYILVG
-1318 PDGQAYGEREIEI
+1318 PDGQSYGEREIEI

-1370 LGILSQVQIPGLEGL
+1370 LGILSQVQIPGLEGV
-1385 SAQVNDAIREA
+1385 SAQINGAIQDANNR
-1396 NDQIQRGLGIYDNE
+1396 IQQGLGIYNE
-1410 RAQRAASFQGALSV
+1410 DRAQRAAGFQGAFSI
-1424 ENQEMLGLAAG
+1424 ENPQMLGMAAG
-1435 SLAAITLGLLIV
+1435 ALGAISLGLLAV
-1447 DGVLRACGQEEMTS
+1447 DGVMRACGAEEYTS
-1461 SYKLGEATD
+1461 SYMIGKATG
-1470 SEFLKY
+1470 SETLMN
-1476 GSSGKTAT
+1476 GSSGKADKKDNNSAD
-1484 EGAKAEDSESAGSS
+1484 EAKGSSKAEDSA
-1498 NEGSS
+1498 NK
-1503 SEK
+1503 EK

>member
-1 MTLHNANLNKRIMTA
+1 MTLHNANLKKRIMTA

-49 DKLSGTDL
+49 EKLSGADL

-68 RDDQSIDLLPS
+68 KDDQSIDLLPS

-96 SGNYQVRKLTGAS
+96 TGNYQVRKLTGAS
-109 GRVGD
+109 GRVGN

-208 SKLPRHGEIAKTVK
+208 SKLPRHDEIAKTVK

-253 PGLDPNPPKNP
+253 PGLDPNPPKTP

-281 TRPQEITTTKTLPN
+281 TRPQEVTTTKTLPN
-295 TTYTTTRTN
+295 TTYTTTRTK

-327 PGKVVTKT
+327 PGKVVTTT
-335 VTPDPVETT
+335 VTPEPHVTTVNETD
-344 ITETGSNPPK
+344 SNPPK

-371 PGDTEVVTETVTD
+371 PGNSEVVTETVTD
-384 TPVVTTKPGEVVT
+384 TPIVTTKPGEVVT

-450 EVSEHYYFAGFTRDE
+450 EVSEYYYFAGFTYGE
-465 KSKVIEMPEKI
+465 KSKVIELPEKI

-527 IYRIKVTDTVAV
+527 IYRVKVTDTVAV
-539 QGSLDVKVNNF
+539 KDSVNVKVNNF

-570 EDIDWGLGYDKDG
+570 EEIDWGLGYDKDG
-583 NLIQPEHGEVEIL
+583 KLIKPEHGEVEIL

-659 GDYKILGDGDKKVT
+659 GDYEILGDGKDKVT
-673 IEQDGDVWVVTPKD
+673 IERDGDVWVVTPKEN
-687 GATGDVEILFTDENG
+687 ATGDVEIVFTDENG

-711 IEDKNSGPT
+711 IEDKNAGPT
-720 VTQRDLEYK
+720 IYNRELEYK
-729 SKEPDTLFIE
+729 SEKPETLEIE
-739 YVENHT
+739 YVKDYT
-745 AEIVAGDDVAKIEK
+745 AEIVAGDDVAKLEK
-759 KGDNWVVTPINP
+759 KGDKWIVTPTNEN
-771 KGGQA
+771 GGQV
-776 TVHIKDENGRLVA
+776 TVHVKDENGRLAA
-789 VWIVDVA
+789 VWIIDVSKREV
-796 PQPEEDVE
+796 EELE
-804 NQTVDREVN
+804 NQEIERTVR
-813 DRATVEISRGS
+813 DRATVEITRGS
-824 IDFNWLEVVEGG
+824 KEFNWLVVEEGD

-842 ADGSKL
+842 TDGSKL
-848 GNEDN
+848 GDKDN

-873 KTKIKVD
+873 YVKGKVD
-880 QRDENG
+880 QTDADGNPLLDENG
-886 DLLLDDEGNKLPQV
+886 KKLPQV
-900 EKEVDVKTYTYTVKP
+900 EGDLPIKTYTYTVEP

-932 LYGTKFRVAKG
+932 LYGTKFQVAEGK
-943 GDLLAEQPEK
+943 DLLAEQPAK

-974 VSDDGYVFERYTF
+974 VSEDGYVFERYTF

-998 PEDTTMGWNQTAT
+998 PENTTMGWNAEAT
-1011 IASEDGEKVEVLEG
+1011 IASEDGEKVEVLKGE
-1025 DEFVNVE
+1025 EFVDVK
-1032 RDGDKLIVTGNEK
+1032 RDGDKLIVTGKEK

-1057 GPYAQY
+1057 GAYAQY
-1063 EITLTEP
+1063 EITLVEP
-1070 KRNGLFSYKIST
+1070 KRSGLYTYKIST

-1093 ENRFQVVKGADA
+1093 ENSFRVVKGADA
-1105 FQAPEEKNGQWI
+1105 FEAPEERNGQWV

-1123 KVGETGIVVEYNKD
+1123 KVGETGIVAEFNKN
-1137 GKEIN
+1137 GQEIN

-1198 ELTAKSGSA
+1198 ELTAKKGSA
-1207 GKVVRAEERNSNG
+1207 NKVVRVEERNSNG
-1220 DLVRTISYAVY
+1220 DLVRVIAYGIY
-1231 PEGTRTSEGN
+1231 PEGTRTAEGN
-1241 VISENND
+1241 VISENHD
-1248 LPVVIDNSIKNDSPV
+1248 LPVVIDTSIKNNSPV
-1263 NVTFPEN
+1263 DVTFPDN
-1270 VDRIIFTKGREYFE
+1270 VNDIIFTKGKEYFE
-1284 EGEKGVKITDE
+1284 EVKKTDE

-1302 KDLKDGTY
+1302 KDLKPGTY
-1310 KASYLLVG
+1310 KATYLLVG
-1318 PDGQAYGEREIEI
+1318 PDGQSYGEREIEI
-1331 NVNVESGNRVEQ
+1331 NVNVENNTRTEQ
-1343 KGSSAELD
+1343 KGSSGELD

-1370 LGILSQVQIPGLEGL
+1370 LGILSQVQIPGLEGV
-1385 SAQVNDAIREA
+1385 SAQINGAIQDANNR
-1396 NDQIQRGLGIYDNE
+1396 IQQGLGIYNE
-1410 RAQRAASFQGALSV
+1410 DRAQRAAGIQGAFSI
-1424 ENQEMLGLAAG
+1424 ENPEQLGMAAG
-1435 SLAAITLGLLIV
+1435 ALGAISLGLLAV
-1447 DGVLRACGQEEMTS
+1447 DGVMRACGAEEYTS
-1461 SYKLGEATD
+1461 SYMIGKATG
-1470 SEFLKY
+1470 SETLMN
-1476 GSSGKTAT
+1476 GSSAKSDNKSND
-1484 EGAKAEDSESAGSS
+1484 KAEGKDKAEGSS
-1498 NEGSS
+1498 NE
-1503 SEK
+1503 EK

>member
-1 MTLHNANLNKRIMTA
+1 MTLHNANLKKRIMTA

-31 LAEAANE
+31 LAEAASE

-49 DKLSGTDL
+49 EKLSGADL
-57 ARYDQMLKQAP
+57 ARYDQIRQQTVKEDQA
-68 RDDQSIDLLPS
+68 IDLLPS
-79 SAGPGWCI
+79 SVGAGWCI

-96 SGNYQVRKLTGAS
+96 SGNYEVRKLTGAS
-109 GRVGD
+109 GRVGN
-114 GDAISEDVRIAAI
+114 GDAINEDVHIAAI
-127 NVVKELQKDYKAYAN
+127 NVVKALQKDYKAYAA
-142 GDQSKAGAILTKNG
+142 GDSSKAKAIKDKNA

-165 LGYLNQAREDVVN
+165 LGYLNQAREEVLRDHN
-178 GKVSQSAFENL
+178 TQFENL
-189 TGFRIL
+189 TGFRIDR
-195 HHQAPKGQ
+195 HDAPKGE
-203 PSYYL
+203 PNYYL
-208 SKLPRHGEIAKTVK
+208 IKQPNHAKIAQTVK

-232 LEYDYNIVPRKSFQ
+232 LEYDFNIVPRKSFQ

-253 PGLDPNPPKNP
+253 PGLDPDPQPTPEPSKESTP
-264 PSIVETIPTTPE
+264 PSPTKPIVETVTITESP
-276 VTTTV
+276 VTTMV
-281 TRPQEITTTKTLPN
+281 TRPQEVVTTVMQPG
-295 TTYTTTRTN
+295 
-304 PATTVTERSTL
+304 TTVTQ
-315 PTAYTTVSTREV
+315 
-327 PGKVVTKT
+327 PG
-335 VTPDPVETT
+335 
-344 ITETGSNPPK
+344 
-354 VVTKTVTPEPH
+354 
-365 VTTVTE
+365 TTVTQ
-371 PGDTEVVTETVTD
+371 PGTTVTQ
-384 TPVVTTKPGEVVT
+384 PGTTATRPE
-397 ETVTTQPVT
+397 QVT
-406 TVTSTNPAVT
+406 TVTSTNTAVT
-416 ETVTSTVKQP
+416 ETVATTITP
-426 ETTVTTTVTDVEK
+426 EPTTTTTTVTDVEK

-539 QGSLDVKVNNF
+539 RDSLNVKVNNF

-596 KDEEKGTVTVKA
+596 KDEENGTVTVKA
-608 GENYTGNVIVRIT
+608 GEDYTGNVIVRIT

-654 IEYRG
+654 IENRG
-659 GDYKILGDGDKKVT
+659 GDYKILGDGEDKVT
-673 IEQDGDVWVVTPKD
+673 IEEDGGVWVVTPKD
-687 GATGDVEILFTDENG
+687 GATGDVEIVFTDENG

-711 IEDKNSGPT
+711 IDDKNAGPS
-720 VTQRDLEYK
+720 VTHRELEYK
-729 SKEPDTLFIE
+729 SETPDTLFIE
-739 YVENHT
+739 YIENHT
-745 AEIVAGDDVAKIEK
+745 AEIVAGGDVAKIEK
-759 KGDNWVVTPINP
+759 KGDNWVVTPTNP
-771 KGGQA
+771 EGGQA

-789 VWIVDVA
+789 VWIVDIA
-796 PQPEEDVE
+796 PQAEQEVE
-804 NQTVDREVN
+804 NQEVNRDVN

-824 IDFNWLEVVEGG
+824 IDFNRLKVVEGG

-842 ADGSKL
+842 ADGSDFGDK
-848 GNEDN
+848 DN
-853 LKLKFK
+853 LNLKFK
-859 PVPEGETRTVKVVE
+859 PVPEGETRTVKIEEIV
-873 KTKIKVD
+873 KTAD
-880 QRDENG
+880 GE
-886 DLLLDDEGNKLPQV
+886 ET
-900 EKEVDVKTYTYTVKP
+900 VKTYTYTVKP
-915 SPVREMNYTITA
+915 SPVREMNYSITA

-998 PEDTTMGWNQTAT
+998 PENTTMGWNQTAT

-1123 KVGETGIVVEYNKD
+1123 KVGETGVVVEYNKD

-1142 RYKLEIVESKT
+1142 RYKLEVVESKT

-1198 ELTAKSGSA
+1198 ELTAKNGSA

-1241 VISENND
+1241 VISENHD
-1248 LPVVIDNSIKNDSPV
+1248 LPVVIENGIKNDSPV

-1343 KGSSAELD
+1343 QGSSAELD

-1370 LGILSQVQIPGLEGL
+1370 LGILSQVQIPGLEGV
-1385 SAQVNDAIREA
+1385 SAQINGAIQQA
-1396 NDQIQRGLGIYDNE
+1396 NDQIQRGLGIYDE
-1410 RAQRAASFQGALSV
+1410 DRAQRAAGIQGAFSI
-1424 ENQEMLGLAAG
+1424 ENPQMLGMAAG
-1435 SLAAITLGLLIV
+1435 ALGAISLGLLAV
-1447 DGVLRACGQEEMTS
+1447 DGVMRACGAEEYTS
-1461 SYKLGEATD
+1461 SYMIGKATG
-1470 SEFLKY
+1470 SETLMN
-1476 GSSGKTAT
+1476 GSSGKADKKDNNSAD
-1484 EGAKAEDSESAGSS
+1484 EAKGSSKAEDSADK
-1498 NEGSS
+1498 
-1503 SEK
+1503 EK

>member
-1 MTLHNANLNKRIMTA
+1 MTLHNANLKKRIMTA

-31 LAEAANE
+31 LAEAASE

-49 DKLSGTDL
+49 EKLSGADL
-57 ARYDQMLKQAP
+57 ARYDQIRQTVKEDQA
-68 RDDQSIDLLPS
+68 IDLLPS
-79 SAGPGWCI
+79 SVGAGWCI

-96 SGNYQVRKLTGAS
+96 SGNYEVRKLTGAS
-109 GRVGD
+109 GRVGN
-114 GDAISEDVRIAAI
+114 GDAINEDVHIAAI
-127 NVVKELQKDYKAYAN
+127 NVVKALQKDYKAYAA
-142 GDQSKAGAILTKNG
+142 GDSSKAKAIKDKNA

-165 LGYLNQAREDVVN
+165 LGYLNQAREEVLRDHN
-178 GKVSQSAFENL
+178 TQFENL
-189 TGFRIL
+189 TGFRIDR
-195 HHQAPKGQ
+195 HDAPKGE
-203 PSYYL
+203 PNYYL
-208 SKLPRHGEIAKTVK
+208 IKQPNHAKIAQTVK

-232 LEYDYNIVPRKSFQ
+232 LEYDFNIVPRKSFQ

-253 PGLDPNPPKNP
+253 PGLDPDPQPTPEPSKESTP
-264 PSIVETIPTTPE
+264 PSPTKPIVETVTITESP
-276 VTTTV
+276 VTTMV
-281 TRPQEITTTKTLPN
+281 TRPQEVVTTVMQPG
-295 TTYTTTRTN
+295 
-304 PATTVTERSTL
+304 TTVTQ
-315 PTAYTTVSTREV
+315 PGTTVTQ
-327 PGKVVTKT
+327 PGTT
-335 VTPDPVETT
+335 VTQPGTT
-344 ITETGSNPPK
+344 VIEPGT
-354 VVTKTVTPEPH
+354 TVTQPG
-365 VTTVTE
+365 TTVTE
-371 PGDTEVVTETVTD
+371 PGTTVTQ
-384 TPVVTTKPGEVVT
+384 PATTATRPE
-397 ETVTTQPVT
+397 QVT
-406 TVTSTNPAVT
+406 TVTSTNTAVT
-416 ETVTSTVKQP
+416 ETVATTITP
-426 ETTVTTTVTDVEK
+426 EPTTTTTTVTDVEK

-539 QGSLDVKVNNF
+539 QDSLNVKVNNF

-583 NLIQPEHGEVEIL
+583 ILIQPEHGEVEIL

-608 GENYTGNVIVRIT
+608 GEDYTGNVIVRIT

-654 IEYRG
+654 IENRG
-659 GDYKILGDGDKKVT
+659 GDYKILGDGEDKVT
-673 IEQDGDVWVVTPKD
+673 IEEDGDVWVVTPKD

-729 SKEPDTLFIE
+729 SKKPDTLFIE
-739 YVENHT
+739 YIENHT

-759 KGDNWVVTPINP
+759 KGDNWVVTPTNP

-804 NQTVDREVN
+804 NQTVDRDVN

-824 IDFNWLEVVEGG
+824 IDFNRLEVVEGG

-842 ADGSKL
+842 ADGSDFGDK
-848 GNEDN
+848 DN
-853 LKLKFK
+853 LNLKFK

-873 KTKIKVD
+873 YAKTAD
-880 QRDENG
+880 G
-886 DLLLDDEGNKLPQV
+886 
-900 EKEVDVKTYTYTVKP
+900 EKPVKTYTYTVEP
-915 SPVREMNYTITA
+915 SPVREMDYTITA

-932 LYGTKFRVAKG
+932 LYGNKFRIVKG

-1011 IASEDGEKVEVLEG
+1011 IASEDGEKVEILEG
-1025 DEFVNVE
+1025 EDLVDVTRE
-1032 RDGDKLIVTGNEK
+1032 GDKLLVTGENK
-1045 AGKALIQVSDKR
+1045 KKTGKALIQVSDER
-1057 GPYAQY
+1057 GVYAKY

-1070 KRNGLFSYKIST
+1070 KRNGLYTYKIST

-1088 TLVNE
+1088 TLVND
-1093 ENRFQVVKGADA
+1093 ENRFQVIKGADA
-1105 FQAPEEKNGQWI
+1105 FEAPEEKNGQWV

-1123 KVGETGIVVEYNKD
+1123 KVGETGIVAEYNKD
-1137 GKEIN
+1137 GEEIN

-1184 GNDLVDLKDNGGSV
+1184 GSDLVDLKDNGGSV
-1198 ELTAKSGSA
+1198 ALTAKNGSA

-1220 DLVRTISYAVY
+1220 DLVRTISYAIY
-1231 PEGTRTSEGN
+1231 PAGTRTAEGN

-1248 LPVVIDNSIKNDSPV
+1248 LPVVIDHSIKNDSPV
-1263 NVTFPEN
+1263 NVTFPDN
-1270 VDRIIFTKGREYFE
+1270 VNEIVFTKGKEYFE
-1284 EGEKGVKITDE
+1284 EVKKTDE

-1302 KDLKDGTY
+1302 KDLENGTY
-1310 KASYLLVG
+1310 KATYLLVG

-1331 NVNVESGNRVEQ
+1331 NVNVESGTRVEEM
-1343 KGSSAELD
+1343 GSSAELD

-1370 LGILSQVQIPGLEGL
+1370 LGILSQVQIPGLEGV
-1385 SAQVNDAIREA
+1385 SAQINGAIQDANKR
-1396 NDQIQRGLGIYDNE
+1396 IQQGLGIYNE
-1410 RAQRAASFQGALSV
+1410 DRAQRAAGIQGAFSI
-1424 ENQEMLGLAAG
+1424 ENPQMLGMAAG
-1435 SLAAITLGLLIV
+1435 ALGAISLGLLAV
-1447 DGVLRACGQEEMTS
+1447 DGVMRACGAEEYTS
-1461 SYKLGEATD
+1461 SYMIGKATG
-1470 SEFLKY
+1470 SETLMN
-1476 GSSGKTAT
+1476 GSSGKADKKDNNSAD
-1484 EGAKAEDSESAGSS
+1484 EAKGSSKAEDSS
-1498 NEGSS
+1498 NE
-1503 SEK
+1503 EK

>member
-1 MTLHNANLNKRIMTA
+1 MTA

-38 NTSSQQIVGAY
+38 NTSSQQIVNAY
-49 DKLSGTDL
+49 EKLSGADL
-57 ARYDQMLKQAP
+57 ARYDKIRQQTVSEDQA
-68 RDDQSIDLLPS
+68 IDLLPS
-79 SAGPGWCI
+79 SVGPGWCI

-96 SGNYQVRKLTGAS
+96 SGNYEVRKLTGAS

-114 GDAISEDVRIAAI
+114 GDRISDDVHIAAI
-127 NVVKELQKDYKAYAN
+127 NVVKELQKDYKAYAA
-142 GDQSKAGAILTKNG
+142 GDSSKAEAIKAKNA

-165 LGYLNQAREDVVN
+165 LGYLNQAREDVQKFHN
-178 GKVSQSAFENL
+178 SQFEDL

-195 HHQAPKGQ
+195 HHKAPKGQ

-208 SKLPRHGEIAKTVK
+208 SKLDRHDEIAKTVK

-232 LEYDYNIVPRKSFQ
+232 LEYDFNIVPKKSFQ

-253 PGLDPNPPKNP
+253 PGLDPDPQPK
-264 PSIVETIPTTPE
+264 PSEETTPKTTEPIVETVTITESP

-281 TRPQEITTTKTLPN
+281 ERPQEVV
-295 TTYTTTRTN
+295 
-304 PATTVTERSTL
+304 TTVTQ
-315 PTAYTTVSTREV
+315 PGTTVTQ
-327 PGKVVTKT
+327 PG
-335 VTPDPVETT
+335 
-344 ITETGSNPPK
+344 
-354 VVTKTVTPEPH
+354 
-365 VTTVTE
+365 TTVTE
-371 PGDTEVVTETVTD
+371 PGTTVTQPGTTVTEPGTTVTQ
-384 TPVVTTKPGEVVT
+384 PGTTVT
-397 ETVTTQPVT
+397 EPGTTVTQPGTTEPRPEQVT

-416 ETVTSTVKQP
+416 ETVTTTITP
-426 ETTVTTTVTDVEK
+426 EPKTTTTTVTDVEK

-450 EVSEHYYFAGFTRDE
+450 EVSEYYYFAGFTYGE

-476 GNKWTFEIIKGSDIV
+476 GDKWTFEIIKGSDIV

-539 QGSLDVKVNNF
+539 KDSLNVKVNNF

-654 IEYRG
+654 IENRG
-659 GDYKILGDGDKKVT
+659 GDYKILGDGEDKVT
-673 IEQDGDVWVVTPKD
+673 IEEDGGVWVVTPKD
-687 GATGDVEILFTDENG
+687 GATGDVEIVFTDEDG

-729 SKEPDTLFIE
+729 SKEPDTLHIE
-739 YVENHT
+739 YIENHT
-745 AEIVAGDDVAKIEK
+745 AEIVAGEDVAKIEK
-759 KGDNWVVTPINP
+759 KGDNWVVTPTNP
-771 KGGQA
+771 EGGQA

-789 VWIVDVA
+789 VWIVDIA

-804 NQTVDREVN
+804 DQKVDRTVN

-824 IDFNWLEVVEGG
+824 IDYNWLEVTEGS

-842 ADGSKL
+842 ADGSEL
-848 GNEDN
+848 GDEDN

-873 KTKIKVD
+873 YVKTAD
-880 QRDENG
+880 GE
-886 DLLLDDEGNKLPQV
+886 EPLP
-900 EKEVDVKTYTYTVKP
+900 VKTYTYTVEP
-915 SPVREMNYTITA
+915 SPVREMDYSISA

-932 LYGTKFRVAKG
+932 LYGNKFRVVKG

-987 EITPGRSAEVT
+987 QITPGRSADVT
-998 PEDTTMGWNQTAT
+998 PKNTTMGWNQTAT

-1025 DEFVNVE
+1025 EDLVDVTRE
-1032 RDGDKLIVTGNEK
+1032 GDKLLVTGENK
-1045 AGKALIQVSDKR
+1045 KKTGKALIQVSDER
-1057 GPYAQY
+1057 GVYAKY
-1063 EITLTEP
+1063 KITLTEP
-1070 KRNGLFSYKIST
+1070 KRNGLYTYKIST

-1093 ENRFQVVKGADA
+1093 ENRFQVIKGADA
-1105 FQAPEEKNGQWI
+1105 FEAPEEKNGQWV

-1123 KVGETGIVVEYNKD
+1123 KVGETGIVVEYNKA
-1137 GKEIN
+1137 GEEIN
-1142 RYKLEIVESKT
+1142 RYKLEVVESKT
-1153 TGARQQTDF
+1153 TGARQQSDF

-1198 ELTAKSGSA
+1198 ELTAKKGSA
-1207 GKVVRAEERNSNG
+1207 GKVARAEERNSNG
-1220 DLVRTISYAVY
+1220 NLVRTISYAIY
-1231 PEGTRTSEGN
+1231 PEGTRTAEGN

-1248 LPVVIDNSIKNDSPV
+1248 LPVVIDASIKNDSPV

-1302 KDLKDGTY
+1302 KDLEDGTY
-1310 KASYLLVG
+1310 KATYLLVG

-1331 NVNVESGNRVEQ
+1331 NVNVESGTRVEQ

-1370 LGILSQVQIPGLEGL
+1370 LGILSQVQIPGLEGV
-1385 SAQVNDAIREA
+1385 SAQINGAIQDANNR
-1396 NDQIQRGLGIYDNE
+1396 IQQGLGIYNE
-1410 RAQRAASFQGALSV
+1410 DRAQRAAGFQAAFNIQNPEQLGMAAGAL
-1424 ENQEMLGLAAG
+1424 G
-1435 SLAAITLGLLIV
+1435 AISLGLLAV
-1447 DGVLRACGQEEMTS
+1447 DGVMRACGAEEYTS
-1461 SYKLGEATD
+1461 SYMIGKATG
-1470 SEFLKY
+1470 SETLMN
-1476 GSSGKTAT
+1476 GSSGKSDNKSTDKAED
-1484 EGAKAEDSESAGSS
+1484 EGKAEDSA
-1498 NEGSS
+1498 NK
-1503 SEK
+1503 EK

>member
-1 MTLHNANLNKRIMTA
+1 MTLHNANLKKRIMTA

-31 LAEAANE
+31 LAEAASE

-49 DKLSGTDL
+49 EKLSGADL
-57 ARYDQMLKQAP
+57 ARYDQIRQQTVKEDQA
-68 RDDQSIDLLPS
+68 IDLLPS
-79 SAGPGWCI
+79 SVGAGWCI

-96 SGNYQVRKLTGAS
+96 SGNYEVRKLTGAS
-109 GRVGD
+109 GRVGN
-114 GDAISEDVRIAAI
+114 GDAINEDVHIAAI
-127 NVVKELQKDYKAYAN
+127 NVVKALQKDYKAYAA
-142 GDQSKAGAILTKNG
+142 GDSSKAKAIKDKNA

-165 LGYLNQAREDVVN
+165 LGYLNQAREEVLRDHN
-178 GKVSQSAFENL
+178 TQFENL
-189 TGFRIL
+189 TGFRIDR
-195 HHQAPKGQ
+195 HDAPKGE
-203 PSYYL
+203 PNYYL
-208 SKLPRHGEIAKTVK
+208 IKQPNHAKIAQTVK

-232 LEYDYNIVPRKSFQ
+232 LEYDFNIVPRKSFQ

-253 PGLDPNPPKNP
+253 PGLDPDPQPTPEPSKESTP
-264 PSIVETIPTTPE
+264 PSPTKPIVETVTITESP
-276 VTTTV
+276 VTTMV
-281 TRPQEITTTKTLPN
+281 TRPQEVVTTVMQPG
-295 TTYTTTRTN
+295 
-304 PATTVTERSTL
+304 TTVTQ
-315 PTAYTTVSTREV
+315 PGTTVTQ
-327 PGKVVTKT
+327 PGTT
-335 VTPDPVETT
+335 VTQPGTT
-344 ITETGSNPPK
+344 VIEPGT
-354 VVTKTVTPEPH
+354 TVTQPG
-365 VTTVTE
+365 TTVTE
-371 PGDTEVVTETVTD
+371 PGTTVTQ
-384 TPVVTTKPGEVVT
+384 PATTATRPE
-397 ETVTTQPVT
+397 QVT
-406 TVTSTNPAVT
+406 TVTSTNTAVT
-416 ETVTSTVKQP
+416 ETVATTITP
-426 ETTVTTTVTDVEK
+426 EPTTTTTTVTDVEK

-539 QGSLDVKVNNF
+539 QDSLNVKVNNF

-608 GENYTGNVIVRIT
+608 GEDYTGNVIVRIT

-687 GATGDVEILFTDENG
+687 GATGDVEIVFTDENG

-711 IEDKNSGPT
+711 IDDKNAGPS
-720 VTQRDLEYK
+720 VTHRELEYK
-729 SKEPDTLFIE
+729 SETPDTLFIE
-739 YVENHT
+739 YIENHT
-745 AEIVAGDDVAKIEK
+745 AEIVAGGDVAKIEK
-759 KGDNWVVTPINP
+759 KGDNWVVTPTNP
-771 KGGQA
+771 EGGQA

-789 VWIVDVA
+789 VWIVDIA
-796 PQPEEDVE
+796 PQPEQDVE
-804 NQTVDREVN
+804 NQEVNRKVN
-813 DRATVEISRGS
+813 DRATVEISRGT
-824 IDFNWLEVVEGG
+824 IDFNRLEVVEGS

-842 ADGSKL
+842 ADGSDFGDK
-848 GNEDN
+848 DN
-853 LKLKFK
+853 LNLKFK

-873 KTKIKVD
+873 YAKTAD
-880 QRDENG
+880 G
-886 DLLLDDEGNKLPQV
+886 
-900 EKEVDVKTYTYTVKP
+900 EKPVKTYTYTVEP

-953 DASEIKVTPKRDA
+953 DASEVKVTPKRDA

-998 PEDTTMGWNQTAT
+998 PENTTMGWNQTAT

-1025 DEFVNVE
+1025 EDLVDITRE
-1032 RDGDKLIVTGNEK
+1032 GDKLLVTGENK
-1045 AGKALIQVSDKR
+1045 KKTGKALIQVSDKR
-1057 GPYAQY
+1057 GVYAKY

-1070 KRNGLFSYKIST
+1070 KRNGLYTYKIST

-1088 TLVNE
+1088 TLVND
-1093 ENRFQVVKGADA
+1093 ENRFQVIKGADA
-1105 FQAPEEKNGQWI
+1105 FEAPEEKNGQWV

-1123 KVGETGIVVEYNKD
+1123 KVGETGIVAEYNKD
-1137 GKEIN
+1137 GEEIN

-1184 GNDLVDLKDNGGSV
+1184 GSDLVDLKDNGGSV
-1198 ELTAKSGSA
+1198 ALTAKNGSA

-1220 DLVRTISYAVY
+1220 DLVRTISYAIY
-1231 PEGTRTSEGN
+1231 PAGTRTAEGN

-1248 LPVVIDNSIKNDSPV
+1248 LPVVIENSIKNDSPV
-1263 NVTFPEN
+1263 NVTFPDN
-1270 VDRIIFTKGREYFE
+1270 VNEIVFTKGKEYFE
-1284 EGEKGVKITDE
+1284 EVKKTDE

-1310 KASYLLVG
+1310 EASYLLVG
-1318 PDGQAYGEREIEI
+1318 PDGQAYGEREIQI
-1331 NVNVESGNRVEQ
+1331 NVNVESGTRVEQ

-1370 LGILSQVQIPGLEGL
+1370 LGILSQVQIPGLEGV
-1385 SAQVNDAIREA
+1385 SAQINGAIQQA
-1396 NDQIQRGLGIYDNE
+1396 NDQIQRGLGIYDE
-1410 RAQRAASFQGALSV
+1410 DRAQRAAGIQGAFSI
-1424 ENQEMLGLAAG
+1424 ENPQMLGMAAG
-1435 SLAAITLGLLIV
+1435 ALGAISLGLLAV
-1447 DGVLRACGQEEMTS
+1447 DGVMRACGAEEYTS
-1461 SYKLGEATD
+1461 SYMIGKATG
-1470 SEFLKY
+1470 SETLMN
-1476 GSSGKTAT
+1476 GSSGKADKKDNNSAD
-1484 EGAKAEDSESAGSS
+1484 EAKGSSKAEDSADK
-1498 NEGSS
+1498 
-1503 SEK
+1503 EK

>member
-1 MTLHNANLNKRIMTA
+1 MTLHNANLKKRIMTA
-16 MVTGVMATGAVVSAP
+16 MVTSVMATGAVVSAP

-38 NTSSQQIVGAY
+38 NTSSQQIVNAY
-49 DKLSGTDL
+49 EKLSGADL

-208 SKLPRHGEIAKTVK
+208 SKLPRHDEIAKTVK

-253 PGLDPNPPKNP
+253 PGLDQNPPKTP

-335 VTPDPVETT
+335 VTPEPVETT
-344 ITETGSNPPK
+344 ITETGTNPPK

-371 PGDTEVVTETVTD
+371 PGNSEVVTETVTE

-416 ETVTSTVKQP
+416 ETVISTVKQP
-426 ETTVTTTVTDVEK
+426 ETTVATTVTDVEK
-439 YFVEKYYERVK
+439 YYVEKYYERVK

-539 QGSLDVKVNNF
+539 KDSLNVKVNNF

-654 IEYRG
+654 IENRG
-659 GDYKILGDGDKKVT
+659 GDYKILGDGEDKVT
-673 IEQDGDVWVVTPKD
+673 IEEDGDVWVVTPKD
-687 GATGDVEILFTDENG
+687 GATGDVEIVFTDENG

-720 VTQRDLEYK
+720 VTHRELEYK
-729 SKEPDTLFIE
+729 SETPDTLEIK
-739 YVENHT
+739 YIENHT

-759 KGDNWVVTPINP
+759 KGDKWVVTPTDP

-776 TVHIKDENGRLVA
+776 TVHVKDENGRLVN
-789 VWIVDVA
+789 VWIVDIA
-796 PQPEEDVE
+796 PQPEQEVE
-804 NQTVDREVN
+804 NQTVDREIN
-813 DRATVEISRGS
+813 DRATVEISRGT
-824 IDFNWLEVVEGG
+824 IDFNRLEVVEGS
-836 EYLTEG
+836 EYLDDG
-842 ADGSKL
+842 ADGSDF
-848 GNEDN
+848 GDEDN

-873 KTKIKVD
+873 YFKGKDGEEPI
-880 QRDENG
+880 
-886 DLLLDDEGNKLPQV
+886 
-900 EKEVDVKTYTYTVKP
+900 KTYTYTVKP
-915 SPVREMNYTITA
+915 SPVREMDYTITA

-943 GDLLAEQPEK
+943 GDLLAEQPKK

-987 EITPGRSAEVT
+987 EITPGRSAEVK
-998 PEDTTMGWNQTAT
+998 PENTTMGWNQTAT
-1011 IASEDGEKVEVLEG
+1011 IASEDGEKVEILEG
-1025 DEFVNVE
+1025 EDLVDVTRE
-1032 RDGDKLIVTGNEK
+1032 GDKLLVTGEDK
-1045 AGKALIQVSDKR
+1045 KKTGKALIQVSDKR
-1057 GPYAQY
+1057 GVYAKY

-1070 KRNGLFSYKIST
+1070 KRNGLYTYKIST

-1093 ENRFQVVKGADA
+1093 ENRFQVIKGADA
-1105 FQAPEEKNGQWI
+1105 FEAPEEKNGQWI

-1198 ELTAKSGSA
+1198 ELTAKKGPA

-1241 VISENND
+1241 VISENHD
-1248 LPVVIDNSIKNDSPV
+1248 LPVVIDTSIKNDSPV

-1270 VDRIIFTKGREYFE
+1270 VDGIIFTKGREYFE

-1310 KASYLLVG
+1310 EASYILVG
-1318 PDGQAYGEREIEI
+1318 PDGQSYGEREIEI
-1331 NVNVESGNRVEQ
+1331 NVNVESGTRVEQ
-1343 KGSSAELD
+1343 KGSSSELD

-1370 LGILSQVQIPGLEGL
+1370 LGILSQVQIPGLEGV
-1385 SAQVNDAIREA
+1385 SAQINGAIQDANNR
-1396 NDQIQRGLGIYDNE
+1396 IQQGLGIYNE
-1410 RAQRAASFQGALSV
+1410 DRAQRAAGFQAAFNIQNPEQLGMAAGAL
-1424 ENQEMLGLAAG
+1424 G
-1435 SLAAITLGLLIV
+1435 AISLGLLAV
-1447 DGVLRACGQEEMTS
+1447 DGVMRACGAEEYTS
-1461 SYKLGEATD
+1461 SYMIGKATG
-1470 SEFLKY
+1470 SETLMN
-1476 GSSGKTAT
+1476 GSSGKADKKDNNSAD
-1484 EGAKAEDSESAGSS
+1484 EAKGSSKAEDSADK
-1498 NEGSS
+1498 
-1503 SEK
+1503 EK

>member
-1 MTLHNANLNKRIMTA
+1 MTLHNANLKKRIMTA

-31 LAEAANE
+31 LAEAASE
-38 NTSSQQIVGAY
+38 KTSSQQIVGAY
-49 DKLSGTDL
+49 EKLSGADL
-57 ARYDQMLKQAP
+57 ARYDQIRQQTVSEDQA
-68 RDDQSIDLLPS
+68 IDLLPS
-79 SAGPGWCI
+79 SVGAGWCI

-96 SGNYQVRKLTGAS
+96 TGNYEVRKLTGAS

-114 GDAISEDVRIAAI
+114 GDRISEDIHIAAI
-127 NVVKELQKDYKAYAN
+127 NVVKALQKDYKAYAD
-142 GDQSKAGAILTKNG
+142 GDTSKADAIKAKNA

-165 LGYLNQAREDVVN
+165 LGYLNQAREDVKKFHN
-178 GKVSQSAFENL
+178 SQFESL
-189 TGFRIL
+189 TGFRIDR
-195 HHQAPKGQ
+195 HDAPKGE
-203 PSYYL
+203 PNYYL
-208 SKLPRHGEIAKTVK
+208 IKLDRHDEIAKTVK

-232 LEYDYNIVPRKSFQ
+232 LGYDFNIVPEKSFQ

-253 PGLDPNPPKNP
+253 PGLEEDPKPK
-264 PSIVETIPTTPE
+264 PSEETTPKTTEPIVETVTITESP

-281 TRPQEITTTKTLPN
+281 TRPQEVV
-295 TTYTTTRTN
+295 
-304 PATTVTERSTL
+304 TTVTQ
-315 PTAYTTVSTREV
+315 PGTTVTQ
-327 PGKVVTKT
+327 PGTT
-335 VTPDPVETT
+335 VTQP
-344 ITETGSNPPK
+344 G
-354 VVTKTVTPEPH
+354 
-365 VTTVTE
+365 TTVTE
-371 PGDTEVVTETVTD
+371 PGPTVTEPGTTVTQ
-384 TPVVTTKPGEVVT
+384 PGT
-397 ETVTTQPVT
+397 TVTRPEQVT

-416 ETVTSTVKQP
+416 ETVTTTITP
-426 ETTVTTTVTDVEK
+426 EPKITTTTVTDVEK

-450 EVSEHYYFAGFTRDE
+450 EVSEYYYFAGFTYGE

-491 VVERSEDGKLVIT
+491 IVERSEDGKLVIT

-539 QGSLDVKVNNF
+539 KDSLNVKVNNF

-596 KDEEKGTVTVKA
+596 KDEENGTVTVKA
-608 GENYTGNVIVRIT
+608 GEDYTGNVIVRIT

-687 GATGDVEILFTDENG
+687 GATGDVEIVFTDENG

-711 IEDKNSGPT
+711 IDDKNAGPT

-813 DRATVEISRGS
+813 DRATIEISRGS
-824 IDFNWLEVVEGG
+824 IDFNRLEVVEGG

-842 ADGSKL
+842 ADGSDFGDK
-848 GNEDN
+848 DN
-853 LKLKFK
+853 LNLKFK
-859 PVPEGETRTVKVVE
+859 PVPEGETRTVKVEEKVQTADGE
-873 KTKIKVD
+873 KT
-880 QRDENG
+880 
-886 DLLLDDEGNKLPQV
+886 
-900 EKEVDVKTYTYTVKP
+900 VKTYTYTVKP

-1011 IASEDGEKVEVLEG
+1011 IASEDGEKVEILEG
-1025 DEFVNVE
+1025 EDLVDVTRE
-1032 RDGDKLIVTGNEK
+1032 GDKLLVTGENK
-1045 AGKALIQVSDKR
+1045 KKTGKALIQVSDER
-1057 GPYAQY
+1057 GVYAKY

-1070 KRNGLFSYKIST
+1070 KRNGLYTYKIST

-1093 ENRFQVVKGADA
+1093 ENRFQVIKGADA

-1184 GNDLVDLKDNGGSV
+1184 GSDLVDLKDNGGSV
-1198 ELTAKSGSA
+1198 ELTAKNGSA
-1207 GKVVRAEERNSNG
+1207 GKVVRVEERNSNG
-1220 DLVRTISYAVY
+1220 DLVRTVSYAIY
-1231 PEGTRTSEGN
+1231 PEGTRTSEGA
-1241 VISENND
+1241 VISENHD
-1248 LPVVIDNSIKNDSPV
+1248 LPVVIDTSIKNDSPV
-1263 NVTFPEN
+1263 NVTFPDN
-1270 VDRIIFTKGREYFE
+1270 VDKLIFTKGEDHFE
-1284 EGEKGVKITDE
+1284 DVKVTDE

-1302 KDLKDGTY
+1302 KDLKEGKY
-1310 KASYLLVG
+1310 EASYILVG
-1318 PDGQAYGEREIEI
+1318 PDGQSYGEREIEI
-1331 NVNVESGNRVEQ
+1331 NVNVESGTRVEE

-1370 LGILSQVQIPGLEGL
+1370 LGILSQVQIPGLEGV
-1385 SAQVNDAIREA
+1385 SAQINGAIQQA
-1396 NDQIQRGLGIYDNE
+1396 NDQIQRGLGIYDE
-1410 RAQRAASFQGALSV
+1410 DRAQRAAGIQGAFSI
-1424 ENQEMLGLAAG
+1424 ENPQMLGMAAG
-1435 SLAAITLGLLIV
+1435 ALGAISLGLLAV
-1447 DGVLRACGQEEMTS
+1447 DGVMRACGAEEYTS
-1461 SYKLGEATD
+1461 SYMIGKATD
-1470 SEFLKY
+1470 NETLMN
-1476 GSSGKTAT
+1476 GSSGKADKKDNNSAD
-1484 EGAKAEDSESAGSS
+1484 EDKGSSKAEDSA
-1498 NEGSS
+1498 NK
-1503 SEK
+1503 EK

>member
-1 MTLHNANLNKRIMTA
+1 MTLHNANLKKRIMTA

-31 LAEAANE
+31 LAEAASE
-38 NTSSQQIVGAY
+38 KTSSQQIVGAY
-49 DKLSGTDL
+49 EKLSGADL
-57 ARYDQMLKQAP
+57 ARYDQIRQQTVSEDQA
-68 RDDQSIDLLPS
+68 IDLLPS
-79 SAGPGWCI
+79 GVGAGWCI

-96 SGNYQVRKLTGAS
+96 TGNYEVRKLTGAS

-114 GDAISEDVRIAAI
+114 GDRISEDIHIAAI
-127 NVVKELQKDYKAYAN
+127 NVVKALQKDYKAYAD
-142 GDQSKAGAILTKNG
+142 GDTSKADAIKAKNA

-165 LGYLNQAREDVVN
+165 LGYLNQAREDVKKFHN
-178 GKVSQSAFENL
+178 SQFESL
-189 TGFRIL
+189 TGFRIDR
-195 HHQAPKGQ
+195 HDAPKGE
-203 PSYYL
+203 PNYYL
-208 SKLPRHGEIAKTVK
+208 IKLDRHDEIAKTVK

-232 LEYDYNIVPRKSFQ
+232 LGYDFNIVPEKSFQ

-253 PGLDPNPPKNP
+253 PGLEEDPKPK
-264 PSIVETIPTTPE
+264 PSEETTPKTTEPIVETVTITESP

-281 TRPQEITTTKTLPN
+281 TRPQEVV
-295 TTYTTTRTN
+295 
-304 PATTVTERSTL
+304 TTVTQ
-315 PTAYTTVSTREV
+315 PGTTVTQ
-327 PGKVVTKT
+327 PGTT
-335 VTPDPVETT
+335 VTQP
-344 ITETGSNPPK
+344 G
-354 VVTKTVTPEPH
+354 
-365 VTTVTE
+365 TTVTE
-371 PGDTEVVTETVTD
+371 PGPTVTEPGTTVTQ
-384 TPVVTTKPGEVVT
+384 PGT
-397 ETVTTQPVT
+397 TVTRPEQVT

-416 ETVTSTVKQP
+416 ETVTTTITP
-426 ETTVTTTVTDVEK
+426 EPKITTTTVTDVEK

-450 EVSEHYYFAGFTRDE
+450 EVSEYYYFAGFTYGE

-491 VVERSEDGKLVIT
+491 IVERSEDGKLVIT

-539 QGSLDVKVNNF
+539 KDSLNVKVNNF

-596 KDEEKGTVTVKA
+596 KDEENGTVTVKA
-608 GENYTGNVIVRIT
+608 GEDYTGNVIVRIT

-687 GATGDVEILFTDENG
+687 GATGDVEIVFTDENG

-711 IEDKNSGPT
+711 IDDKNAGPS
-720 VTQRDLEYK
+720 VTHRELEYK
-729 SKEPDTLFIE
+729 SETPDTLFIE
-739 YVENHT
+739 YIENHT

-759 KGDNWVVTPINP
+759 KGDNWVVTPTNP

-796 PQPEEDVE
+796 PQPEQEVE
-804 NQTVDREVN
+804 NQEVNRDVN

-824 IDFNWLEVVEGG
+824 IDFNRLKVVEGG

-842 ADGSKL
+842 ADGSDFGDK
-848 GNEDN
+848 DN
-853 LKLKFK
+853 LNLKFK

-873 KTKIKVD
+873 YAKTAD
-880 QRDENG
+880 G
-886 DLLLDDEGNKLPQV
+886 
-900 EKEVDVKTYTYTVKP
+900 EKTVKTYTYTVEP

-998 PEDTTMGWNQTAT
+998 PENTTMGWNQTAT

-1025 DEFVNVE
+1025 EDLVDITRE
-1032 RDGDKLIVTGNEK
+1032 GDKLLVTGENK
-1045 AGKALIQVSDKR
+1045 KKTGKALIQVSDKR
-1057 GPYAQY
+1057 GVYAKY

-1070 KRNGLFSYKIST
+1070 KRNGLYTYKIST

-1093 ENRFQVVKGADA
+1093 ENRFQVIKGADA
-1105 FQAPEEKNGQWI
+1105 FEAPEEKNGQWI

-1123 KVGETGIVVEYNKD
+1123 KVGETGIVAEYNKD
-1137 GKEIN
+1137 GEEIN

-1184 GNDLVDLKDNGGSV
+1184 GSDLVDLKDNGGSV
-1198 ELTAKSGSA
+1198 ALTAKNGSA

-1220 DLVRTISYAVY
+1220 DLVRTISYAIY
-1231 PEGTRTSEGN
+1231 PAGTRTAEGN

-1248 LPVVIDNSIKNDSPV
+1248 LPVVIENSIKNDSPV
-1263 NVTFPEN
+1263 NVTFPDN
-1270 VDRIIFTKGREYFE
+1270 VNEIVFTKGKEYFE
-1284 EGEKGVKITDE
+1284 EVKKTDE

-1310 KASYLLVG
+1310 EASYLLVG

-1331 NVNVESGNRVEQ
+1331 NVNVESGTRVEE

-1370 LGILSQVQIPGLEGL
+1370 LGILSQVQIPGLEGV
-1385 SAQVNDAIREA
+1385 SAKINGAIQQA
-1396 NDQIQRGLGIYDNE
+1396 NDQIQRGLGIYDE
-1410 RAQRAASFQGALSV
+1410 DRAQRAAGIQGAFSI
-1424 ENQEMLGLAAG
+1424 ENPQMLGMAAG
-1435 SLAAITLGLLIV
+1435 ALGAISLGLLAV
-1447 DGVLRACGQEEMTS
+1447 DGVMRACGAEEYTS
-1461 SYKLGEATD
+1461 SYMIGKATG
-1470 SEFLKY
+1470 SETLMN
-1476 GSSGKTAT
+1476 GSSGKADKKDNNSAD
-1484 EGAKAEDSESAGSS
+1484 GAKGSSKAEDSA
-1498 NEGSS
+1498 NK
-1503 SEK
+1503 EK

>member
-1 MTLHNANLNKRIMTA
+1 MTLHNANLKKRIMTA

-38 NTSSQQIVGAY
+38 NTSSQQIVNAY
-49 DKLSGTDL
+49 EKLSGADL

-208 SKLPRHGEIAKTVK
+208 SKLPRHDEIAKTVK

-253 PGLDPNPPKNP
+253 PGLDQNPPKTP

-335 VTPDPVETT
+335 VTPEPVETT
-344 ITETGSNPPK
+344 ITETGTNPPK

-371 PGDTEVVTETVTD
+371 PGNSEVVTETVTE

-416 ETVTSTVKQP
+416 ETVISTVKQP
-426 ETTVTTTVTDVEK
+426 ETTVATTVTDVEK
-439 YFVEKYYERVK
+439 YYVEKYYERVK

-539 QGSLDVKVNNF
+539 KDSLNVKVNNF

-608 GENYTGNVIVRIT
+608 GENYTGNVIVRVT

-659 GDYKILGDGDKKVT
+659 GDYKILGNGDQMVT
-673 IEQDGDVWVVTPKD
+673 IEKDGDVWVVTPKD
-687 GATGDVEILFTDENG
+687 GATGDVEMVFTDENG

-720 VTQRDLEYK
+720 ITQRDLQYK
-729 SKEPDTLFIE
+729 SETPDTLEIK
-739 YVENHT
+739 YIENHT

-759 KGDNWVVTPINP
+759 KGDTWVVTPTNP
-771 KGGQA
+771 NGGQA

-789 VWIVDVA
+789 VWIVDIE
-796 PQPEEDVE
+796 PQSEQDVE
-804 NQTVDREVN
+804 NQAVDREVN
-813 DRATVEISRGS
+813 DRATVEISRGTK
-824 IDFNWLEVVEGG
+824 DFNWLEVVEGS

-842 ADGSKL
+842 ADGSEL
-848 GNEDN
+848 GDKDN

-859 PVPEGETRTVKVVE
+859 PVPEGETRIVKVVE
-873 KTKIKVD
+873 YAKTPDGEKP
-880 QRDENG
+880 
-886 DLLLDDEGNKLPQV
+886 LP
-900 EKEVDVKTYTYTVKP
+900 VKTYTYTVEP
-915 SPVREMNYTITA
+915 SPVREMDYTITA

-932 LYGTKFRVAKG
+932 LYGNKFRIVKG

-998 PEDTTMGWNQTAT
+998 PENTTMGWNAKAT

-1025 DEFVNVE
+1025 EEFVDVT
-1032 RDGDKLIVTGNEK
+1032 RDGDKIIVTGKDK

-1057 GPYAQY
+1057 GAYAQY
-1063 EITLTEP
+1063 EITLVEP

-1088 TLVNE
+1088 TLVKE
-1093 ENRFQVVKGADA
+1093 ENKFQVIKGADA
-1105 FQAPEEKNGQWI
+1105 FEAPEERNGQWV
-1117 LRPKAD
+1117 LRPRAD
-1123 KVGETGIVVEYNKD
+1123 KVGETGIVVEYNKA
-1137 GKEIN
+1137 GEEIN
-1142 RYKLEIVESKT
+1142 RYKLEVVESKT

-1184 GNDLVDLKDNGGSV
+1184 GNDLVGLKDNGGSV
-1198 ELTAKSGSA
+1198 ELTAKKGSA

-1231 PEGTRTSEGN
+1231 PEGTRTAEGN

-1248 LPVVIDNSIKNDSPV
+1248 LPIVIDTSIKNDSPV

-1270 VDRIIFTKGREYFE
+1270 VDKLIFTKGEEYFE
-1284 EGEKGVKITDE
+1284 DVKITDE

-1302 KDLKDGTY
+1302 KDLEDGTY
-1310 KASYLLVG
+1310 KATYLLVG

-1331 NVNVESGNRVEQ
+1331 NVNVESGTRVEQ
-1343 KGSSAELD
+1343 KGSSELD

-1370 LGILSQVQIPGLEGL
+1370 LGILSQVQIPGLEGV
-1385 SAQVNDAIREA
+1385 SAQINAAIQDANNR
-1396 NDQIQRGLGIYDNE
+1396 IQQGLGIYNE
-1410 RAQRAASFQGALSV
+1410 DRAQRAAGIQGAFSI
-1424 ENQEMLGLAAG
+1424 ENPQMLGLAAG
-1435 SLAAITLGLLIV
+1435 ALGAISLGLLAV
-1447 DGVLRACGQEEMTS
+1447 DGVMRACGAEEYTS
-1461 SYKLGEATD
+1461 SYMLGKATG
-1470 SEFLKY
+1470 SETLMN
-1476 GSSGKTAT
+1476 GSSGKSDNKSKD
-1484 EGAKAEDSESAGSS
+1484 KAEDQAEGSS
-1498 NEGSS
+1498 NKEN
-1503 SEK
+1503 

>member
-1 MTLHNANLNKRIMTA
+1 MTLHNANLKKRIMTA

-31 LAEAANE
+31 LAEAASE

-49 DKLSGTDL
+49 EKLSGADL
-57 ARYDQMLKQAP
+57 ARYDQIRQQTVKEDQA
-68 RDDQSIDLLPS
+68 IDLLPS
-79 SAGPGWCI
+79 SVGAGWCI

-96 SGNYQVRKLTGAS
+96 SGNYEVRKLTGAS
-109 GRVGD
+109 GRVGN
-114 GDAISEDVRIAAI
+114 GDAINEDVHIAAI
-127 NVVKELQKDYKAYAN
+127 NVVKALQKDYKAYAA
-142 GDQSKAGAILTKNG
+142 GDSSKAKAIKDKNA

-165 LGYLNQAREDVVN
+165 LGYLNQAREEVLRDHN
-178 GKVSQSAFENL
+178 TQFENL
-189 TGFRIL
+189 TGFRIDR
-195 HHQAPKGQ
+195 HDAPKGE
-203 PSYYL
+203 PNYYL
-208 SKLPRHGEIAKTVK
+208 IKQPNHAKIAQTVK

-232 LEYDYNIVPRKSFQ
+232 LEYDFNIVPRKSFQ

-253 PGLDPNPPKNP
+253 PGLDPDPQPTPEPSKESTP
-264 PSIVETIPTTPE
+264 PSPTKPIVETVTITESP
-276 VTTTV
+276 VTTMV
-281 TRPQEITTTKTLPN
+281 TRPQEVVTTVMQPG
-295 TTYTTTRTN
+295 
-304 PATTVTERSTL
+304 TTVTQ
-315 PTAYTTVSTREV
+315 PGTTVTQ
-327 PGKVVTKT
+327 PGTT
-335 VTPDPVETT
+335 VTQPGTT
-344 ITETGSNPPK
+344 VIEPGT
-354 VVTKTVTPEPH
+354 TVTQPG
-365 VTTVTE
+365 TTVTE
-371 PGDTEVVTETVTD
+371 PGTTVTQ
-384 TPVVTTKPGEVVT
+384 PATTATRPE
-397 ETVTTQPVT
+397 QVT
-406 TVTSTNPAVT
+406 TVTSTNTAVT
-416 ETVTSTVKQP
+416 ETVATTITP
-426 ETTVTTTVTDVEK
+426 EPTTTTTTVTDVEK

-539 QGSLDVKVNNF
+539 QDSLNVKVNNF

-608 GENYTGNVIVRIT
+608 GEDYTGNVIVRIT

-687 GATGDVEILFTDENG
+687 GATGDVEIVFTDENG

-711 IEDKNSGPT
+711 IDDKNAGPS
-720 VTQRDLEYK
+720 VTHRELEYK
-729 SKEPDTLFIE
+729 SETPDTLFIE
-739 YVENHT
+739 YIENHT
-745 AEIVAGDDVAKIEK
+745 AEIVAGGDVAKIEK
-759 KGDNWVVTPINP
+759 KGDNWVVTPTNP
-771 KGGQA
+771 EGGQA

-789 VWIVDVA
+789 VWIVDIA
-796 PQPEEDVE
+796 PQPEQDVE
-804 NQTVDREVN
+804 NQEVNRKVN
-813 DRATVEISRGS
+813 DRATVEISRGT
-824 IDFNWLEVVEGG
+824 IDFNRLEVVEGS

-842 ADGSKL
+842 ADGSDFGDK
-848 GNEDN
+848 DN
-853 LKLKFK
+853 LNLKFK

-873 KTKIKVD
+873 YAKTAD
-880 QRDENG
+880 G
-886 DLLLDDEGNKLPQV
+886 
-900 EKEVDVKTYTYTVKP
+900 EKPVKTYTYTVEP

-953 DASEIKVTPKRDA
+953 DASEVKVTPKRDA

-998 PEDTTMGWNQTAT
+998 PENTTMGWNQTAT

-1025 DEFVNVE
+1025 EDLVDITRE
-1032 RDGDKLIVTGNEK
+1032 GDKLLVTGENK
-1045 AGKALIQVSDKR
+1045 KKTGKALIQVSDKR
-1057 GPYAQY
+1057 GVYAKY

-1070 KRNGLFSYKIST
+1070 KRNGLYTYKIST

-1088 TLVNE
+1088 TLVND
-1093 ENRFQVVKGADA
+1093 ENRFQVIKGADA
-1105 FQAPEEKNGQWI
+1105 FEAPEEKNGQWV

-1123 KVGETGIVVEYNKD
+1123 KVGETGIVAEYNKD
-1137 GKEIN
+1137 GEEIN

-1184 GNDLVDLKDNGGSV
+1184 GSDLVDLKDNGGSV
-1198 ELTAKSGSA
+1198 ALTAKNGSA

-1220 DLVRTISYAVY
+1220 DLVRTISYAIY
-1231 PEGTRTSEGN
+1231 PAGTRTAEGN

-1248 LPVVIDNSIKNDSPV
+1248 LPVVIENGIKNDSPV
-1263 NVTFPEN
+1263 NVTFPDN
-1270 VDRIIFTKGREYFE
+1270 VNEIVFTKGKEYFE
-1284 EGEKGVKITDE
+1284 EVKKTDE

-1370 LGILSQVQIPGLEGL
+1370 LGILSQVQIPGLEGV
-1385 SAQVNDAIREA
+1385 SAQINAAVRDA
-1396 NDQIQRGLGIYDNE
+1396 NDRIQRGLGIYDE
-1410 RAQRAASFQGALSV
+1410 DRAQRAAGIQGAFSI
-1424 ENQEMLGLAAG
+1424 ENPQMLGMAAG
-1435 SLAAITLGLLIV
+1435 ALGAISLGLLAV
-1447 DGVLRACGQEEMTS
+1447 DGVMRACGAEEYTS
-1461 SYKLGEATD
+1461 SYMIGKATG
-1470 SEFLKY
+1470 SETLMN
-1476 GSSGKTAT
+1476 GSSGKADKKDNNSAD
-1484 EGAKAEDSESAGSS
+1484 EAKGSSKAEDSADK
-1498 NEGSS
+1498 
-1503 SEK
+1503 EK

>member
-1 MTLHNANLNKRIMTA
+1 MTLHNANLKKRIMAT

-31 LAEAANE
+31 LAEAASE
-38 NTSSQQIVGAY
+38 KTSSQQIVGAY
-49 DKLSGTDL
+49 EKLSGADL
-57 ARYDQMLKQAP
+57 ARYDQIRQQTVKEDQA
-68 RDDQSIDLLPS
+68 IDLLPS
-79 SAGPGWCI
+79 SVGAGWCI

-96 SGNYQVRKLTGAS
+96 SGNYEVRKLTGAS
-109 GRVGD
+109 GRVGN
-114 GDAISEDVRIAAI
+114 GDAINEDVHIAAI
-127 NVVKELQKDYKAYAN
+127 NVVKALQKDYKAYAE
-142 GDQSKAGAILTKNG
+142 GDSSKAKAIKDKNA

-165 LGYLNQAREDVVN
+165 LGYLNQAREEVLRDHN
-178 GKVSQSAFENL
+178 TQFENL
-189 TGFRIL
+189 TGFRIDR
-195 HHQAPKGQ
+195 HDAPKGE
-203 PSYYL
+203 PNYYL
-208 SKLPRHGEIAKTVK
+208 IKQPNHAKIAQTVK

-232 LEYDYNIVPRKSFQ
+232 LEYDFNIVPRKSFQ

-253 PGLDPNPPKNP
+253 PGLEQDPKPK
-264 PSIVETIPTTPE
+264 PSEETTPKTTEPIVETVTITESP
-276 VTTTV
+276 VTTMV
-281 TRPQEITTTKTLPN
+281 TRPQE
-295 TTYTTTRTN
+295 
-304 PATTVTERSTL
+304 V
-315 PTAYTTVSTREV
+315 
-327 PGKVVTKT
+327 
-335 VTPDPVETT
+335 
-344 ITETGSNPPK
+344 
-354 VVTKTVTPEPH
+354 

-371 PGDTEVVTETVTD
+371 PGTIVTQPGTTVTQ
-384 TPVVTTKPGEVVT
+384 PGTTVIEPGT
-397 ETVTTQPVT
+397 TVTQPGTTVIEPGTTVTQPGTTVTQPATTVTRPEQVT
-406 TVTSTNPAVT
+406 TVTSTNTAVT
-416 ETVTSTVKQP
+416 ETVTTTITP
-426 ETTVTTTVTDVEK
+426 EPKTTTTTVTDVEK

-450 EVSEHYYFAGFTRDE
+450 EVSEYYYFAGFTYGE
-465 KSKVIEMPEKI
+465 KSKVIELPEKI

-539 QGSLDVKVNNF
+539 QDSLDVKVNNF

-570 EDIDWGLGYDKDG
+570 EDINWGLGYDKDG

-654 IEYRG
+654 IENRG
-659 GDYKILGDGDKKVT
+659 GDYKILGDGEDKVT
-673 IEQDGDVWVVTPKD
+673 IEDDGDVWFVTPKD

-720 VTQRDLEYK
+720 VTQRDLQYK
-729 SKEPDTLFIE
+729 SKTPDTLFIE
-739 YVENHT
+739 YIEKHT

-759 KGDNWVVTPINP
+759 KGDNWVVTPTNP
-771 KGGQA
+771 EGGQA

-796 PQPEEDVE
+796 PQPEQDVE
-804 NQTVDREVN
+804 NQEVNRTVN
-813 DRATVEISRGS
+813 DRATVEISRGTK
-824 IDFNWLEVVEGG
+824 DFNWLEVDEGG

-842 ADGSKL
+842 ADGSEL
-848 GNEDN
+848 GDEDN

-873 KTKIKVD
+873 YAKTPDGEKP
-880 QRDENG
+880 
-886 DLLLDDEGNKLPQV
+886 LP
-900 EKEVDVKTYTYTVKP
+900 VKTYTYTVKP

-998 PEDTTMGWNQTAT
+998 PENTTMGWNQTAT

-1025 DEFVNVE
+1025 EDLVDITRE
-1032 RDGDKLIVTGNEK
+1032 GDKLLVTGENK
-1045 AGKALIQVSDKR
+1045 KKTGKALIQVSDKR
-1057 GPYAQY
+1057 GVYAKY

-1070 KRNGLFSYKIST
+1070 KRNGLYTYKIST

-1088 TLVNE
+1088 TLVND
-1093 ENRFQVVKGADA
+1093 ENRFQVIKGADA
-1105 FQAPEEKNGQWI
+1105 FEAPEEKNGQWV

-1123 KVGETGIVVEYNKD
+1123 KVGETGIVAEYNKD
-1137 GKEIN
+1137 GEEIN

-1184 GNDLVDLKDNGGSV
+1184 GSDLVDLKDNGGSV
-1198 ELTAKSGSA
+1198 ALTAKNGSA

-1220 DLVRTISYAVY
+1220 DLVRTISYAIY
-1231 PEGTRTSEGN
+1231 PAGTRTAEGN

-1248 LPVVIDNSIKNDSPV
+1248 LPVVIENSIKNDSPV
-1263 NVTFPEN
+1263 NVTFPDN
-1270 VDRIIFTKGREYFE
+1270 VNDIIFTKGKEYFE
-1284 EGEKGVKITDE
+1284 EVKKTDE

-1302 KDLKDGTY
+1302 KDLKPGSY
-1310 KASYLLVG
+1310 EASYFLVG
-1318 PDGQAYGEREIEI
+1318 PDGQSYGEREIEI
-1331 NVNVESGNRVEQ
+1331 HVNVENNTRTEQ

-1370 LGILSQVQIPGLEGL
+1370 LGILSQVQIPGLEGV
-1385 SAQVNDAIREA
+1385 SAQINGAIQDANKR
-1396 NDQIQRGLGIYDNE
+1396 IQQGLGIYNE
-1410 RAQRAASFQGALSV
+1410 DRAQRAAGIQGAFSI
-1424 ENQEMLGLAAG
+1424 ENPQMLGMAAG
-1435 SLAAITLGLLIV
+1435 ALGAISLGLLAV
-1447 DGVLRACGQEEMTS
+1447 DGVMRACGAEEYTS
-1461 SYKLGEATD
+1461 SYMIGKATG
-1470 SEFLKY
+1470 SETLMN
-1476 GSSGKTAT
+1476 GSSGKADKKDNNSAD
-1484 EGAKAEDSESAGSS
+1484 EAKGSSKAEDSADE
-1498 NEGSS
+1498 
-1503 SEK
+1503 EK

>member
-1 MTLHNANLNKRIMTA
+1 MTLHNANLKKRIMTA

-31 LAEAANE
+31 LAEAASE

-49 DKLSGTDL
+49 EKLSGADL
-57 ARYDQMLKQAP
+57 ARYDQIRQTVKEDQA
-68 RDDQSIDLLPS
+68 IDLLPS
-79 SAGPGWCI
+79 SVGAGWCI

-96 SGNYQVRKLTGAS
+96 SGNYEVRKLTGAS
-109 GRVGD
+109 GRVGN
-114 GDAISEDVRIAAI
+114 GDAINEDVHIAAI
-127 NVVKELQKDYKAYAN
+127 NVVKALQKDYKAYAA
-142 GDQSKAGAILTKNG
+142 GDSSKAKAIKDKNA

-165 LGYLNQAREDVVN
+165 LGYLNQAREEVLRDHN
-178 GKVSQSAFENL
+178 TQFENL
-189 TGFRIL
+189 TGFRIDR
-195 HHQAPKGQ
+195 HDAPKGE
-203 PSYYL
+203 PNYYL
-208 SKLPRHGEIAKTVK
+208 IKQPNHAKIAQTVK

-232 LEYDYNIVPRKSFQ
+232 LEYDFNIVPRKSFQ

-253 PGLDPNPPKNP
+253 PGLDPDPQPTPEPSKESTP
-264 PSIVETIPTTPE
+264 PSPTKPIVETVTITESP
-276 VTTTV
+276 VTTMV
-281 TRPQEITTTKTLPN
+281 TRPQEVVTTVMQPG
-295 TTYTTTRTN
+295 
-304 PATTVTERSTL
+304 TTVTQ
-315 PTAYTTVSTREV
+315 
-327 PGKVVTKT
+327 PG
-335 VTPDPVETT
+335 
-344 ITETGSNPPK
+344 
-354 VVTKTVTPEPH
+354 
-365 VTTVTE
+365 TTVTE
-371 PGDTEVVTETVTD
+371 PGTTVTQ
-384 TPVVTTKPGEVVT
+384 PATTATRPE
-397 ETVTTQPVT
+397 QVT
-406 TVTSTNPAVT
+406 TVTSTNTAVT
-416 ETVTSTVKQP
+416 ETVATTITP
-426 ETTVTTTVTDVEK
+426 EPTTTTTTVTDVEK

-539 QGSLDVKVNNF
+539 QDSLNVKVNNF

-608 GENYTGNVIVRIT
+608 GEDYTGNVIVRIT

-654 IEYRG
+654 IENRG
-659 GDYKILGDGDKKVT
+659 GDYKILGDGQDKVT
-673 IEQDGDVWVVTPKD
+673 IEEDGDVWVVTPKD

-729 SKEPDTLFIE
+729 SKKPDTLFIE
-739 YVENHT
+739 YIENHT

-759 KGDNWVVTPINP
+759 KGDNWVVTPTNP

-796 PQPEEDVE
+796 PQPEQEVE
-804 NQTVDREVN
+804 NQEVNRDVN

-824 IDFNWLEVVEGG
+824 IDFNRLKVVEGG

-842 ADGSKL
+842 ADGSDFGDK
-848 GNEDN
+848 DN
-853 LKLKFK
+853 LNLKFK
-859 PVPEGETRTVKVVE
+859 PVPEGETRTVKIEEIV
-873 KTKIKVD
+873 KTAD
-880 QRDENG
+880 GE
-886 DLLLDDEGNKLPQV
+886 ET
-900 EKEVDVKTYTYTVKP
+900 VKTYTYTVKP
-915 SPVREMNYTITA
+915 SPVREMNYSITA

-998 PEDTTMGWNQTAT
+998 PENTTMGWNQTAT

-1123 KVGETGIVVEYNKD
+1123 KVGETGIVAEYNKD
-1137 GKEIN
+1137 GEEIN

-1198 ELTAKSGSA
+1198 ALTAKNGSA

-1220 DLVRTISYAVY
+1220 DLVRTISYAIY
-1231 PEGTRTSEGN
+1231 PAGTRTAEGN

-1248 LPVVIDNSIKNDSPV
+1248 LPVVIENGIKNDSPV
-1263 NVTFPEN
+1263 NVAFPEN

-1331 NVNVESGNRVEQ
+1331 NVNVESGTRVEQ

-1370 LGILSQVQIPGLEGL
+1370 LGILSQVQIPGLEGV
-1385 SAQVNDAIREA
+1385 SAQINGAIQQA
-1396 NDQIQRGLGIYDNE
+1396 NDQIQRGLGIYDE
-1410 RAQRAASFQGALSV
+1410 DRAQRAAGIQGAFSI
-1424 ENQEMLGLAAG
+1424 ENPQMLGMAAG
-1435 SLAAITLGLLIV
+1435 ALGAISLGLLAV
-1447 DGVLRACGQEEMTS
+1447 DGVMRACGAEEYTS
-1461 SYKLGEATD
+1461 SYMIGKATG
-1470 SEFLKY
+1470 SETLMN
-1476 GSSGKTAT
+1476 GSSGKADKKDNNSAD
-1484 EGAKAEDSESAGSS
+1484 EAKGSSKAEDSADK
-1498 NEGSS
+1498 
-1503 SEK
+1503 EK

>member
-1 MTLHNANLNKRIMTA
+1 MTLHNANLKKRIMTA

-31 LAEAANE
+31 LAEAASE

-49 DKLSGTDL
+49 EKLSGADL
-57 ARYDQMLKQAP
+57 ARYDQIRQQTVKEDQA
-68 RDDQSIDLLPS
+68 IDLLPS
-79 SAGPGWCI
+79 SVGAGWCI

-96 SGNYQVRKLTGAS
+96 SGNYEVRKLTGAS

-114 GDAISEDVRIAAI
+114 GDRISDDVHIAAI
-127 NVVKELQKDYKAYAN
+127 NVVKELQKDYKAYAA
-142 GDQSKAGAILTKNG
+142 GDTSKADAIKDKNA

-165 LGYLNQAREDVVN
+165 LGYLNQAREDVLKSHN
-178 GKVSQSAFENL
+178 SQFENL

-195 HHQAPKGQ
+195 HHKAPKGQ

-208 SKLPRHGEIAKTVK
+208 SKLDRHDEIAKTVK

-232 LEYDYNIVPRKSFQ
+232 LEYDFNIVPRKSFQ

-253 PGLDPNPPKNP
+253 PGLEEDPTPK
-264 PSIVETIPTTPE
+264 PSEETSTPKTTEPIVETVTVTESP

-281 TRPQEITTTKTLPN
+281 TRPQEVVTTVNQPG
-295 TTYTTTRTN
+295 
-304 PATTVTERSTL
+304 TTVTQ
-315 PTAYTTVSTREV
+315 
-327 PGKVVTKT
+327 PG
-335 VTPDPVETT
+335 
-344 ITETGSNPPK
+344 
-354 VVTKTVTPEPH
+354 
-365 VTTVTE
+365 TTVTE
-371 PGDTEVVTETVTD
+371 PGTTVTQPGTTVIEPGTTVTQPGTTVTEPGTTVTQ
-384 TPVVTTKPGEVVT
+384 PGTT
-397 ETVTTQPVT
+397 ETRPEQVT

-416 ETVTSTVKQP
+416 ETVATTITP
-426 ETTVTTTVTDVEK
+426 EPKTTTTTVTDVEK

-539 QGSLDVKVNNF
+539 QDSLNVKVNNF

-608 GENYTGNVIVRIT
+608 GEDYTGNVIVRIT

-654 IEYRG
+654 IENRG
-659 GDYKILGDGDKKVT
+659 GDYKILGDGEDKVT
-673 IEQDGDVWVVTPKD
+673 IEEDGDVWVVTPKD

-729 SKEPDTLFIE
+729 SKKPDTLFIE
-739 YVENHT
+739 YIENHT

-759 KGDNWVVTPINP
+759 KGDNWVVTPTNP

-796 PQPEEDVE
+796 PQPEQEVE
-804 NQTVDREVN
+804 NQEVNRDVN

-824 IDFNWLEVVEGG
+824 IDFNRLKVVEGG

-842 ADGSKL
+842 ADGSDFGDK
-848 GNEDN
+848 DN
-853 LKLKFK
+853 LNLKFK
-859 PVPEGETRTVKVVE
+859 PVPEGETRTVKIEEIV
-873 KTKIKVD
+873 KTAD
-880 QRDENG
+880 GE
-886 DLLLDDEGNKLPQV
+886 ET
-900 EKEVDVKTYTYTVKP
+900 VKTYTYTVKP
-915 SPVREMNYTITA
+915 SPVREMNYSITA

-998 PEDTTMGWNQTAT
+998 PENTTMGWNQTAT

-1070 KRNGLFSYKIST
+1070 KRNGLYTYKIST

-1088 TLVNE
+1088 TLVND
-1093 ENRFQVVKGADA
+1093 ENRFQVIKGADA
-1105 FQAPEEKNGQWI
+1105 FEAPEEKNGQWV

-1123 KVGETGIVVEYNKD
+1123 KVGETGIVAEYNKD
-1137 GKEIN
+1137 GEEIN

-1184 GNDLVDLKDNGGSV
+1184 GSDLVDLKDNGGSV
-1198 ELTAKSGSA
+1198 ALTAKNGSA

-1220 DLVRTISYAVY
+1220 DLVRTISYAIY
-1231 PEGTRTSEGN
+1231 PAGTRTAEGN

-1248 LPVVIDNSIKNDSPV
+1248 LPVVIGTSIKNDSPV
-1263 NVTFPEN
+1263 NVTFPDN
-1270 VDRIIFTKGREYFE
+1270 VNEIVFTKGKEYFE
-1284 EGEKGVKITDE
+1284 EVKKTDE

-1310 KASYLLVG
+1310 EASYLLVG

-1331 NVNVESGNRVEQ
+1331 NVNVESGTRVEE

-1370 LGILSQVQIPGLEGL
+1370 LGILSQVQIPGLEGV
-1385 SAQVNDAIREA
+1385 SAQINGAIQQA
-1396 NDQIQRGLGIYDNE
+1396 NDQIQRGLGIYDE
-1410 RAQRAASFQGALSV
+1410 DRAQRAAGIQGAFSI
-1424 ENQEMLGLAAG
+1424 ENPQMLGMAAG
-1435 SLAAITLGLLIV
+1435 ALGAISLGLLAV
-1447 DGVLRACGQEEMTS
+1447 DGVMRACGAEEYTS
-1461 SYKLGEATD
+1461 SYMIGKATG
-1470 SEFLKY
+1470 SETLMN
-1476 GSSGKTAT
+1476 GSSGKADKKDNNSAD
-1484 EGAKAEDSESAGSS
+1484 EAKGSSKAEDSAN
-1498 NEGSS
+1498 NE
-1503 SEK
+1503 K

>member
-1 MTLHNANLNKRIMTA
+1 MTLHNANLKKRIMTA

-31 LAEAANE
+31 LAEAASE
-38 NTSSQQIVGAY
+38 KTSSQQIVGAY
-49 DKLSGTDL
+49 EKLSGADL
-57 ARYDQMLKQAP
+57 ARYDQIRQQTVSEDQA
-68 RDDQSIDLLPS
+68 IDLLPS
-79 SAGPGWCI
+79 GVGAGWCI

-96 SGNYQVRKLTGAS
+96 TGNYEVRKLTGAS

-114 GDAISEDVRIAAI
+114 GDRISEDIHIAAI
-127 NVVKELQKDYKAYAN
+127 NVVKALQKDYKAYAD
-142 GDQSKAGAILTKNG
+142 GDTSKADAIKAKNA

-165 LGYLNQAREDVVN
+165 LGYLNQAREDVKKFHN
-178 GKVSQSAFENL
+178 SQFESL
-189 TGFRIL
+189 TGFRIDR
-195 HHQAPKGQ
+195 HDAPKGE
-203 PSYYL
+203 PNYYL
-208 SKLPRHGEIAKTVK
+208 IKLDRHDEIAKTVK

-232 LEYDYNIVPRKSFQ
+232 LGYDFNIVPEKSFQ

-253 PGLDPNPPKNP
+253 PGLEEDPKPK
-264 PSIVETIPTTPE
+264 PSEETTPKTTEPIVETVTITESP

-281 TRPQEITTTKTLPN
+281 TRPQEVV
-295 TTYTTTRTN
+295 
-304 PATTVTERSTL
+304 TTVTQ
-315 PTAYTTVSTREV
+315 PGTTVTQ
-327 PGKVVTKT
+327 PGTT
-335 VTPDPVETT
+335 VTQP
-344 ITETGSNPPK
+344 G
-354 VVTKTVTPEPH
+354 
-365 VTTVTE
+365 TTVTE
-371 PGDTEVVTETVTD
+371 PGPTVTEPGTTVTQ
-384 TPVVTTKPGEVVT
+384 PGT
-397 ETVTTQPVT
+397 TVTRPEQVT

-416 ETVTSTVKQP
+416 ETVTTTITP
-426 ETTVTTTVTDVEK
+426 EPKITTTTVTDVEK

-450 EVSEHYYFAGFTRDE
+450 EVSEYYYFAGFTYGE

-491 VVERSEDGKLVIT
+491 IVERSEDGKLVIT

-539 QGSLDVKVNNF
+539 KDSLNVKVNNY

-570 EDIDWGLGYDKDG
+570 EEIDWGLGYDENG

-608 GENYTGNVIVRIT
+608 GEDYTGNVIVRIT

-687 GATGDVEILFTDENG
+687 GATGDVEIVFTDENG

-711 IEDKNSGPT
+711 IDDKNAGPS
-720 VTQRDLEYK
+720 VTHRELEYK
-729 SKEPDTLFIE
+729 SETPDTLFIE
-739 YVENHT
+739 YIENHT

-759 KGDNWVVTPINP
+759 KGDNWVVTPTNP

-796 PQPEEDVE
+796 PQPEQEVE
-804 NQTVDREVN
+804 NQEVNRDVN

-824 IDFNWLEVVEGG
+824 IDFNRLKVVEGG

-842 ADGSKL
+842 ADGSDFGDK
-848 GNEDN
+848 DN
-853 LKLKFK
+853 LNLKFK
-859 PVPEGETRTVKVVE
+859 PVPEGETRTVKIEEIV
-873 KTKIKVD
+873 KTAD
-880 QRDENG
+880 GE
-886 DLLLDDEGNKLPQV
+886 ET
-900 EKEVDVKTYTYTVKP
+900 VKTYTYTVEP

-998 PEDTTMGWNQTAT
+998 PENTTMGWNQTAT

-1025 DEFVNVE
+1025 EDLVDITRE
-1032 RDGDKLIVTGNEK
+1032 GDKLLVTGENK
-1045 AGKALIQVSDKR
+1045 KKTGKALIQVSDKR
-1057 GPYAQY
+1057 GVYAKY

-1070 KRNGLFSYKIST
+1070 KRNGLYTYKIST

-1093 ENRFQVVKGADA
+1093 ENRFQVIKGADA
-1105 FQAPEEKNGQWI
+1105 FEAPEEKNGQWI

-1123 KVGETGIVVEYNKD
+1123 KVGETGIVAEYNKD
-1137 GKEIN
+1137 GEEIN

-1184 GNDLVDLKDNGGSV
+1184 GSDLVDLKDNGGSV
-1198 ELTAKSGSA
+1198 ALTAKNGSA

-1220 DLVRTISYAVY
+1220 DLVRTISYAIY
-1231 PEGTRTSEGN
+1231 PAGTRTAEGN

-1248 LPVVIDNSIKNDSPV
+1248 LPVVIENSIKNDSPV
-1263 NVTFPEN
+1263 NVTFPDN
-1270 VDRIIFTKGREYFE
+1270 VNEIVFTKGKEYFE
-1284 EGEKGVKITDE
+1284 EVKKTDE

-1310 KASYLLVG
+1310 EASYLLVG

-1331 NVNVESGNRVEQ
+1331 NVNVESGTRVEQ
-1343 KGSSAELD
+1343 QGSSAELD

-1370 LGILSQVQIPGLEGL
+1370 LGILSQVQIPGLEGV
-1385 SAQVNDAIREA
+1385 SAQINGAIQQA
-1396 NDQIQRGLGIYDNE
+1396 NDQIQRGLGIYDE
-1410 RAQRAASFQGALSV
+1410 DRAQRAAGIQGAFSI
-1424 ENQEMLGLAAG
+1424 ENPQMLGMAAG
-1435 SLAAITLGLLIV
+1435 ALGAISLGLLAV
-1447 DGVLRACGQEEMTS
+1447 DGVMRACGAEEYTS
-1461 SYKLGEATD
+1461 SYMIGKATG
-1470 SEFLKY
+1470 SETLMN
-1476 GSSGKTAT
+1476 GSSGKADKKDNNSAD
-1484 EGAKAEDSESAGSS
+1484 EAKGSSKAEDSADK
-1498 NEGSS
+1498 
-1503 SEK
+1503 EK

>member
-1 MTLHNANLNKRIMTA
+1 MTLHNANLKKRIMTA

-49 DKLSGTDL
+49 EKLSGADL

-68 RDDQSIDLLPS
+68 KDDQSIDLLPS

-96 SGNYQVRKLTGAS
+96 TGNYQVRKLTGAS
-109 GRVGD
+109 GRVGN

-208 SKLPRHGEIAKTVK
+208 SKLPRHDEIAKTVK

-253 PGLDPNPPKNP
+253 PGLDPNPPKTP

-281 TRPQEITTTKTLPN
+281 TRPQEVTTTKTLPN
-295 TTYTTTRTN
+295 TTYTTTRTK

-327 PGKVVTKT
+327 PGKVVTTTVNPEPHVTT
-335 VTPDPVETT
+335 VTETD
-344 ITETGSNPPK
+344 SNPPK

-371 PGDTEVVTETVTD
+371 PGNSEVVTETVTD

-439 YFVEKYYERVK
+439 YYVEKYYERVK
-450 EVSEHYYFAGFTRDE
+450 EVSEYYYFAGFTYGE
-465 KSKVIEMPEKI
+465 NSKVIELPEKI
-476 GNKWTFEIIKGSDIV
+476 GNKWSFEIIKGSDIV

-527 IYRIKVTDTVAV
+527 IYRVKVTDTVAV
-539 QGSLDVKVNNF
+539 KDSVNVKVNNF

-570 EDIDWGLGYDKDG
+570 EQFDWGLGYDKDG
-583 NLIQPEHGEVEIL
+583 KLIQPEHGKVDIL
-596 KDEEKGTVTVKA
+596 KDEEKGTLTVKA
-608 GENYTGNVIVRIT
+608 GEDYTGPVIVRIT

-654 IEYRG
+654 IENRG
-659 GDYKILGDGDKKVT
+659 GDYKILGDGEDKVT
-673 IEQDGDVWVVTPKD
+673 IEKDGDVWVVTPKD

-720 VTQRDLEYK
+720 VTQRDLQYK
-729 SKEPDTLFIE
+729 SEKPDTLFIE
-739 YVENHT
+739 YIENHT

-759 KGDNWVVTPINP
+759 KGDNWVVTPTNP
-771 KGGQA
+771 EGGQA

-796 PQPEEDVE
+796 PQPEQEVE
-804 NQTVDREVN
+804 NQEVNRDVN
-813 DRATVEISRGS
+813 DRATVEISRGT
-824 IDFNWLEVVEGG
+824 IDFNRLEVVEGG

-842 ADGSKL
+842 ADGSDFGDK
-848 GNEDN
+848 DN
-853 LKLKFK
+853 LNLKFK

-873 KTKIKVD
+873 YAKTAD
-880 QRDENG
+880 G
-886 DLLLDDEGNKLPQV
+886 
-900 EKEVDVKTYTYTVKP
+900 EKPVKTYTYTVKP

-974 VSDDGYVFERYTF
+974 VSEDGYVFERYTF

-998 PEDTTMGWNQTAT
+998 PENTTMGWNQTAT
-1011 IASEDGEKVEVLEG
+1011 IASEDGEKVEILEG
-1025 DEFVNVE
+1025 EDLVDVTRE
-1032 RDGDKLIVTGNEK
+1032 GDKLLVTGEDK
-1045 AGKALIQVSDKR
+1045 KKTGKALIQVSDKR
-1057 GPYAQY
+1057 GVYAKY

-1070 KRNGLFSYKIST
+1070 KRNGLYTYKIST

-1093 ENRFQVVKGADA
+1093 ENRFQVIKGADA
-1105 FQAPEEKNGQWI
+1105 FEAPEEKNGQWI

-1198 ELTAKSGSA
+1198 ELTAKKGSA

-1343 KGSSAELD
+1343 KGSFAELD

-1370 LGILSQVQIPGLEGL
+1370 LGILSQVQIPGLEGV
-1385 SAQVNDAIREA
+1385 SAQINGAIQDANKR
-1396 NDQIQRGLGIYDNE
+1396 IQQGLGIYDE
-1410 RAQRAASFQGALSV
+1410 DRAQRAAGIQGAFSI
-1424 ENQEMLGLAAG
+1424 ENPQMLGMAAG
-1435 SLAAITLGLLIV
+1435 ALGAISLGLLAV
-1447 DGVLRACGQEEMTS
+1447 DGVMRACGAEEYTS
-1461 SYKLGEATD
+1461 SYMIGKATD
-1470 SEFLKY
+1470 NETLMN
-1476 GSSGKTAT
+1476 GSSGKADKKDNNSAD
-1484 EGAKAEDSESAGSS
+1484 EAKGSSKAEDSADK
-1498 NEGSS
+1498 
-1503 SEK
+1503 EK

>member
-1 MTLHNANLNKRIMTA
+1 MTLHNANLKKRIMTA

-38 NTSSQQIVGAY
+38 NTSSQQIVRAY
-49 DKLSGTDL
+49 EKLSGADL
-57 ARYDQMLKQAP
+57 ARYDQMLQQTVEQDQA
-68 RDDQSIDLLPS
+68 IGLLPS
-79 SAGPGWCI
+79 SVGPGWCI

-96 SGNYQVRKLTGAS
+96 TGNYEVRKLTGAS

-114 GDAISEDVRIAAI
+114 GDRISDDVHIAAI
-127 NVVKELQKDYKAYAN
+127 NVVKELQKDYKAYAA
-142 GDQSKAGAILTKNG
+142 GDSSKAEAIKAKNA

-165 LGYLNQAREDVVN
+165 LGYLNQAREDVLKFHN
-178 GKVSQSAFENL
+178 SQFQNL
-189 TGFRIL
+189 TGFKIDR
-195 HHQAPKGQ
+195 HDAPKGE
-203 PSYYL
+203 PNYYL
-208 SKLPRHGEIAKTVK
+208 IKLPRHDEIAKTVK

-232 LEYDYNIVPRKSFQ
+232 LEYDFNIVPRKSFQ

-253 PGLDPNPPKNP
+253 PGLDPNPPKTP

-281 TRPQEITTTKTLPN
+281 TRPQEVTTTKTLPN
-295 TTYTTTRTN
+295 TTYTTTRTK

-335 VTPDPVETT
+335 VTPEPHVTT
-344 ITETGSNPPK
+344 VTETGSNPPK
-354 VVTKTVTPEPH
+354 VVTTTVNPEPH

-371 PGDTEVVTETVTD
+371 PGDTEVVTKTVTD

-450 EVSEHYYFAGFTRDE
+450 EVSEYYYFAGFARDE
-465 KSKVIEMPEKI
+465 KSKVIDLPEKI

-539 QGSLDVKVNNF
+539 QDSLSVKVNNF

-654 IEYRG
+654 IENRG
-659 GDYKILGDGDKKVT
+659 GDYKILGDGEDKVT
-673 IEQDGDVWVVTPKD
+673 IEKDGDVWVVTPKD
-687 GATGDVEILFTDENG
+687 GATGDVEIVFTDENG

-711 IEDKNSGPT
+711 IEDKNFGPT

-729 SKEPDTLFIE
+729 SETPDTLFIE
-739 YVENHT
+739 YIENHT

-759 KGDNWVVTPINP
+759 KGDNWVVTPTNP
-771 KGGQA
+771 EGGQA

-796 PQPEEDVE
+796 PQSEQEID
-804 NQTVDREVN
+804 NQAVDRDVN

-824 IDFNWLEVVEGG
+824 IEFNRLEVVEGG

-842 ADGSKL
+842 ADGSDF
-848 GNEDN
+848 GDEDILN
-853 LKLKFK
+853 LKFK
-859 PVPEGETRTVKVVE
+859 PVPEGETRTVKVEEIVKTADGE
-873 KTKIKVD
+873 KT
-880 QRDENG
+880 
-886 DLLLDDEGNKLPQV
+886 
-900 EKEVDVKTYTYTVKP
+900 VKTYTYTVKP
-915 SPVREMNYTITA
+915 SPVREMDYTITA

-932 LYGTKFRVAKG
+932 LYGTKFRIVKG

-966 KGTLVIEN
+966 KGILVIEN

-998 PEDTTMGWNQTAT
+998 PESTTMGWNQTAT
-1011 IASEDGEKVEVLEG
+1011 IASEDGEKVEVLKGE
-1025 DEFVNVE
+1025 DLVDVTRE
-1032 RDGDKLIVTGNEK
+1032 GDKLLVTGENK
-1045 AGKALIQVSDKR
+1045 KRPGKALIQVSDKR
-1057 GPYAQY
+1057 GVYAKY
-1063 EITLTEP
+1063 EITLVEP
-1070 KRNGLFSYKIST
+1070 KRNGLFTYKIST
-1082 STEFQA
+1082 STEFRA
-1088 TLVNE
+1088 TLVKE
-1093 ENRFQVVKGADA
+1093 ENRFQVIKGADA
-1105 FQAPEEKNGQWI
+1105 FEAPEEKNGQWI
-1117 LRPKAD
+1117 LRPKTD

-1137 GKEIN
+1137 GAEIN
-1142 RYKLEIVESKT
+1142 RYKLEVVESKT
-1153 TGARQQTDF
+1153 TGTRQQTDF

-1169 ELKKLD
+1169 GLKKLS

-1184 GNDLVDLKDNGGSV
+1184 GNDLVDLKDNGDSV
-1198 ELTAKSGSA
+1198 ELTAKQGSA
-1207 GKVVRAEERNSNG
+1207 GKVVRAEERDSNG

-1231 PEGTRTSEGN
+1231 PEGTRTSKGN
-1241 VISENND
+1241 VISENHD
-1248 LPVVIDNSIKNDSPV
+1248 LPIVIDTSIKNDSPV
-1263 NVTFPEN
+1263 NVTFPDN
-1270 VDRIIFTKGREYFE
+1270 VDKLIFTKGEEYFE
-1284 EGEKGVKITDE
+1284 DVKVTDK
-1295 GVTLVPR
+1295 GVTLIPR
-1302 KDLKDGTY
+1302 KDLKQGTY
-1310 KASYLLVG
+1310 EASYILVG
-1318 PDGQAYGEREIEI
+1318 PDGQSYREREIQI
-1331 NVNVESGNRVEQ
+1331 NVDVESGTRVEQ
-1343 KGSSAELD
+1343 KGSSSELD

-1370 LGILSQVQIPGLEGL
+1370 LGILSQVQIPGLEGV
-1385 SAQVNDAIREA
+1385 SAQVNAAIRDA
-1396 NDQIQRGLGIYDNE
+1396 NNRIQRGLGIYNE
-1410 RAQRAASFQGALSV
+1410 DRASRAADLQAAFSI
-1424 ENQEMLGLAAG
+1424 ENPQALGLAAG
-1435 SLAAITLGLLIV
+1435 ALGAITLGLLAV
-1447 DGVLRACGQEEMTS
+1447 DGVMRACGAEEYTS
-1461 SYKLGEATD
+1461 SYMFGKAIDNETLMN
-1470 SEFLKY
+1470 
-1476 GSSGKTAT
+1476 GSSGSSQKGT
-1484 EGAKAEDSESAGSS
+1484 EDKAA
-1498 NEGSS
+1498 S

>member
-1 MTLHNANLNKRIMTA
+1 MTLHNANLKKRIMTA

-31 LAEAANE
+31 LAEAASE
-38 NTSSQQIVGAY
+38 KTSSQQIVGAY
-49 DKLSGTDL
+49 EKLSGADL
-57 ARYDQMLKQAP
+57 ARYDQIRQQTVSEDQA
-68 RDDQSIDLLPS
+68 IDLLPS
-79 SAGPGWCI
+79 SVGAGWCI

-96 SGNYQVRKLTGAS
+96 TGNYEVRKLTGAS

-114 GDAISEDVRIAAI
+114 GDRISEDIHIAAI
-127 NVVKELQKDYKAYAN
+127 NVVKALQKDYKAYAD
-142 GDQSKAGAILTKNG
+142 GDTSKADAIEAKNA

-165 LGYLNQAREDVVN
+165 LGYLNQAREDVKKFHN
-178 GKVSQSAFENL
+178 SQFESL
-189 TGFRIL
+189 TGFRIDR
-195 HHQAPKGQ
+195 HDAPKGE
-203 PSYYL
+203 PNYYL
-208 SKLPRHGEIAKTVK
+208 IKLDRHDEIAKTVK

-232 LEYDYNIVPRKSFQ
+232 LGYDFNIVPEKSFQ

-253 PGLDPNPPKNP
+253 PGLEEDPKPK
-264 PSIVETIPTTPE
+264 PSEETTPKTTEPIVETVTITESP

-281 TRPQEITTTKTLPN
+281 TRPQEVVTTVPQ
-295 TTYTTTRTN
+295 
-304 PATTVTERSTL
+304 PGTTVTQ
-315 PTAYTTVSTREV
+315 PGTTVTQ
-327 PGKVVTKT
+327 PG
-335 VTPDPVETT
+335 
-344 ITETGSNPPK
+344 
-354 VVTKTVTPEPH
+354 
-365 VTTVTE
+365 TTVTE
-371 PGDTEVVTETVTD
+371 PGPTVTEPGTTVTQ
-384 TPVVTTKPGEVVT
+384 PGT
-397 ETVTTQPVT
+397 TVTRPEQVT

-416 ETVTSTVKQP
+416 ETVTTTITP
-426 ETTVTTTVTDVEK
+426 EPKITTTTVTDVEK

-450 EVSEHYYFAGFTRDE
+450 EVSEYYYFAGFTYGE

-491 VVERSEDGKLVIT
+491 IVERSEDGKLVIT

-539 QGSLDVKVNNF
+539 KDSLNVKVNNF

-596 KDEEKGTVTVKA
+596 KDEENGTVTVKA
-608 GENYTGNVIVRIT
+608 GEDYTGNVIVRIT

-687 GATGDVEILFTDENG
+687 GATGDVEIVFTDENG

-711 IEDKNSGPT
+711 IDDKNAGPS
-720 VTQRDLEYK
+720 VTHRELEYK
-729 SKEPDTLFIE
+729 SETPDTLFIE
-739 YVENHT
+739 YIENHT

-759 KGDNWVVTPINP
+759 KGDNWIVTPTNP
-771 KGGQA
+771 EGGQA

-789 VWIVDVA
+789 VWIVDIA
-796 PQPEEDVE
+796 PQAEQDVE
-804 NQTVDREVN
+804 NQEVNRKVN

-824 IDFNWLEVVEGG
+824 IDFNRLEVTEGA

-842 ADGSKL
+842 ADGSDFGDK
-848 GNEDN
+848 DN
-853 LKLKFK
+853 LNLKFK

-873 KTKIKVD
+873 YAKTAD
-880 QRDENG
+880 G
-886 DLLLDDEGNKLPQV
+886 
-900 EKEVDVKTYTYTVKP
+900 EKPVKTYTYTVEP

-998 PEDTTMGWNQTAT
+998 PENTTMGWNQTAT

-1025 DEFVNVE
+1025 EDLVDVTRE
-1032 RDGDKLIVTGNEK
+1032 GDKLLVTGENK
-1045 AGKALIQVSDKR
+1045 KKTGKALIQVSDER
-1057 GPYAQY
+1057 GVYAKY

-1070 KRNGLFSYKIST
+1070 KRNGLYTYKIST

-1093 ENRFQVVKGADA
+1093 ENRFQVIKGADA
-1105 FQAPEEKNGQWI
+1105 FEAPEEKNGQWI

-1123 KVGETGIVVEYNKD
+1123 KVGETGIVAEYNKD
-1137 GKEIN
+1137 GEEIN

-1184 GNDLVDLKDNGGSV
+1184 GSDLVDLKDNGGSV
-1198 ELTAKSGSA
+1198 ALTAKNGSA

-1220 DLVRTISYAVY
+1220 DLVRTISYAIY
-1231 PEGTRTSEGN
+1231 PAGTRTAEGN

-1248 LPVVIDNSIKNDSPV
+1248 LPVVIENSIKNDSPV
-1263 NVTFPEN
+1263 NVTFPDN
-1270 VDRIIFTKGREYFE
+1270 VNEIVFTKGKEYFE
-1284 EGEKGVKITDE
+1284 EVKKTDE

-1310 KASYLLVG
+1310 EASYLLVG

-1331 NVNVESGNRVEQ
+1331 NVNVESGTRVEE

-1370 LGILSQVQIPGLEGL
+1370 LGILSQVQIPGLEGV
-1385 SAQVNDAIREA
+1385 SAQINGAIQQA
-1396 NDQIQRGLGIYDNE
+1396 NDQIQRGLGIYDE
-1410 RAQRAASFQGALSV
+1410 DRAQRAAGIQGAFSI
-1424 ENQEMLGLAAG
+1424 ENPQMLGMAAG
-1435 SLAAITLGLLIV
+1435 ALGAISLGLLAV
-1447 DGVLRACGQEEMTS
+1447 DGVMRACGAEEYTS
-1461 SYKLGEATD
+1461 SYMIGKATD
-1470 SEFLKY
+1470 NETLMN
-1476 GSSGKTAT
+1476 GSSGKADKKDNNSAD
-1484 EGAKAEDSESAGSS
+1484 GAKGSSKAEDSA
-1498 NEGSS
+1498 NK
-1503 SEK
+1503 EK

>member
-1 MTLHNANLNKRIMTA
+1 MHNANLKKRIMTA

-31 LAEAANE
+31 LAEAASE

-49 DKLSGTDL
+49 EKLSGADL
-57 ARYDQMLKQAP
+57 ARYDQIRQQTVKEDQA
-68 RDDQSIDLLPS
+68 IDLLPS
-79 SAGPGWCI
+79 SVGAGWCI

-96 SGNYQVRKLTGAS
+96 SGNYEVRKLTGAS
-109 GRVGD
+109 GRVGN
-114 GDAISEDVRIAAI
+114 GDAINEDVHIAAI
-127 NVVKELQKDYKAYAN
+127 NVVKALQKDYKAYAA
-142 GDQSKAGAILTKNG
+142 GDSSKAKAIKDKNA

-165 LGYLNQAREDVVN
+165 LGYLNQAREEVLRDHN
-178 GKVSQSAFENL
+178 TQFENL
-189 TGFRIL
+189 TGFRIDR
-195 HHQAPKGQ
+195 HDAPKGE
-203 PSYYL
+203 PNYYL
-208 SKLPRHGEIAKTVK
+208 IKQPNHAKIAQTVK

-232 LEYDYNIVPRKSFQ
+232 LEYDFNIVPRKSFQ

-253 PGLDPNPPKNP
+253 PGLDPDPQPTPEPSKESTP
-264 PSIVETIPTTPE
+264 PSPTKPIVETVTITESP
-276 VTTTV
+276 VTTMV
-281 TRPQEITTTKTLPN
+281 TRPQEVVTTVMQPG
-295 TTYTTTRTN
+295 
-304 PATTVTERSTL
+304 TTVTQ
-315 PTAYTTVSTREV
+315 PGTTVTQ
-327 PGKVVTKT
+327 PGTT
-335 VTPDPVETT
+335 VTQPGTT
-344 ITETGSNPPK
+344 VIEPGT
-354 VVTKTVTPEPH
+354 TVTQPG
-365 VTTVTE
+365 TTVTE
-371 PGDTEVVTETVTD
+371 PGTTVTQ
-384 TPVVTTKPGEVVT
+384 PATTATRPE
-397 ETVTTQPVT
+397 QVT
-406 TVTSTNPAVT
+406 TVTSTNTAVT
-416 ETVTSTVKQP
+416 ETVATTITP
-426 ETTVTTTVTDVEK
+426 EPTTTTTTVTDVEK

-539 QGSLDVKVNNF
+539 QDSLNVKVNNF

-608 GENYTGNVIVRIT
+608 GEDYTGNVIVRIT

-654 IEYRG
+654 IENRG
-659 GDYKILGDGDKKVT
+659 GDYKILGDGEDKVT
-673 IEQDGDVWVVTPKD
+673 IEEDGDVWVVTPKD

-729 SKEPDTLFIE
+729 SKKPDTLFIE
-739 YVENHT
+739 YIENHT

-759 KGDNWVVTPINP
+759 KGDNWVVTPTNP

-796 PQPEEDVE
+796 PQPEQEVE
-804 NQTVDREVN
+804 NQEVNRDVN

-824 IDFNWLEVVEGG
+824 IDFNRLKVVEGG

-842 ADGSKL
+842 ADGSDFGDK
-848 GNEDN
+848 DN
-853 LKLKFK
+853 LNLKFK

-873 KTKIKVD
+873 YAKTAD
-880 QRDENG
+880 G
-886 DLLLDDEGNKLPQV
+886 
-900 EKEVDVKTYTYTVKP
+900 EKPVKTYTYTVEP

-998 PEDTTMGWNQTAT
+998 PENTTMGWNQTAT

-1025 DEFVNVE
+1025 EDLVDITRE
-1032 RDGDKLIVTGNEK
+1032 GDKLLVTGENK
-1045 AGKALIQVSDKR
+1045 KKTGKALIQVGDKR
-1057 GPYAQY
+1057 GMYAKY

-1070 KRNGLFSYKIST
+1070 KRNGLYTYKIST

-1088 TLVNE
+1088 TLVND
-1093 ENRFQVVKGADA
+1093 ENRFQVIKGADA
-1105 FQAPEEKNGQWI
+1105 FEAPEEKNGQWV

-1123 KVGETGIVVEYNKD
+1123 KVGETGIVAEYNKD
-1137 GKEIN
+1137 GEEIN

-1184 GNDLVDLKDNGGSV
+1184 GSDLVDLKDNGGSV
-1198 ELTAKSGSA
+1198 ALTAKNGSA

-1220 DLVRTISYAVY
+1220 DLVRTISYAIY
-1231 PEGTRTSEGN
+1231 PAGTRTAEGN

-1248 LPVVIDNSIKNDSPV
+1248 LPVVIDHSIKNDSPV
-1263 NVTFPEN
+1263 NVTFPDN
-1270 VDRIIFTKGREYFE
+1270 VNGIVFTKGKEYFE
-1284 EGEKGVKITDE
+1284 EVKKTDE

-1310 KASYLLVG
+1310 EASYLLVG

-1370 LGILSQVQIPGLEGL
+1370 LGILSQVQIPGLEGV
-1385 SAQVNDAIREA
+1385 SAQINAAVRDA
-1396 NDQIQRGLGIYDNE
+1396 NDRIQRGLGIYDE
-1410 RAQRAASFQGALSV
+1410 DRASRAAGIQGAFSI
-1424 ENQEMLGLAAG
+1424 ENPQMLGMAAG
-1435 SLAAITLGLLIV
+1435 ALGAISLGLLAV
-1447 DGVLRACGQEEMTS
+1447 DGVMRACGAEEYTS
-1461 SYKLGEATD
+1461 SYMIGKATG
-1470 SEFLKY
+1470 SETLMN
-1476 GSSGKTAT
+1476 GSSGKADKKDNNSAD
-1484 EGAKAEDSESAGSS
+1484 EAKGSSKAEDSS
-1498 NEGSS
+1498 NE
-1503 SEK
+1503 EK

>member
-1 MTLHNANLNKRIMTA
+1 MTLHNANLKKRIMTA

-31 LAEAANE
+31 LAEAASE

-49 DKLSGTDL
+49 EKLSGADL
-57 ARYDQMLKQAP
+57 ARYDQIRQQTVKEDQA
-68 RDDQSIDLLPS
+68 IDLLPS
-79 SAGPGWCI
+79 SVGAGWCI

-96 SGNYQVRKLTGAS
+96 SGNYEVRKLTGAS
-109 GRVGD
+109 GRVGN
-114 GDAISEDVRIAAI
+114 GDAINEDVHIAAI
-127 NVVKELQKDYKAYAN
+127 NVVKALQKDYKAYAA
-142 GDQSKAGAILTKNG
+142 GDSSKAKAIKDKNA

-165 LGYLNQAREDVVN
+165 LGYLNQAREEVLRDHN
-178 GKVSQSAFENL
+178 TQFENL
-189 TGFRIL
+189 TGFRIDR
-195 HHQAPKGQ
+195 HDAPKGE
-203 PSYYL
+203 PNYYL
-208 SKLPRHGEIAKTVK
+208 IKQPNHAKIAQTVK

-232 LEYDYNIVPRKSFQ
+232 LEYDFNIVPRKSFQ

-253 PGLDPNPPKNP
+253 PGLDPDPQPTPEPSKESTP
-264 PSIVETIPTTPE
+264 PSPTKPIVETVTITESP
-276 VTTTV
+276 VTTMV
-281 TRPQEITTTKTLPN
+281 TRPQEVVTTVMQPG
-295 TTYTTTRTN
+295 
-304 PATTVTERSTL
+304 TTVTQ
-315 PTAYTTVSTREV
+315 PGTTVTQ
-327 PGKVVTKT
+327 PGTT
-335 VTPDPVETT
+335 VTQPGTT
-344 ITETGSNPPK
+344 VIEPGT
-354 VVTKTVTPEPH
+354 TVTQPG
-365 VTTVTE
+365 TTVTE
-371 PGDTEVVTETVTD
+371 PGTTVTQ
-384 TPVVTTKPGEVVT
+384 PATTATRPE
-397 ETVTTQPVT
+397 QVT
-406 TVTSTNPAVT
+406 TVTSTNTAVT
-416 ETVTSTVKQP
+416 ETVATTITP
-426 ETTVTTTVTDVEK
+426 EPTTTTTTVTDVEK

-539 QGSLDVKVNNF
+539 QDSLNVKVNNF

-608 GENYTGNVIVRIT
+608 GEDYTGNVIVRIT

-654 IEYRG
+654 IENRG
-659 GDYKILGDGDKKVT
+659 GDYKILGDGEDKVT
-673 IEQDGDVWVVTPKD
+673 IEEDGDVWVVTPKD

-729 SKEPDTLFIE
+729 SKKPDTLFIE
-739 YVENHT
+739 YIENHT

-759 KGDNWVVTPINP
+759 KGDNWVVTPTNP

-796 PQPEEDVE
+796 PQPEQEVE
-804 NQTVDREVN
+804 NQEVNRDVN

-824 IDFNWLEVVEGG
+824 IDFNRLKVVEGG

-842 ADGSKL
+842 ADGSDFGDK
-848 GNEDN
+848 DN
-853 LKLKFK
+853 LNLKFK

-873 KTKIKVD
+873 YAKTAD
-880 QRDENG
+880 G
-886 DLLLDDEGNKLPQV
+886 
-900 EKEVDVKTYTYTVKP
+900 EKPVKTYTYTVEP

-998 PEDTTMGWNQTAT
+998 PENTTMGWNQTAT

-1025 DEFVNVE
+1025 EDLVDITRE
-1032 RDGDKLIVTGNEK
+1032 GDKLLVTGENK
-1045 AGKALIQVSDKR
+1045 KKTGKALIQVGDKR
-1057 GPYAQY
+1057 GMYAKY

-1070 KRNGLFSYKIST
+1070 KRNGLYTYKIST

-1088 TLVNE
+1088 TLVND
-1093 ENRFQVVKGADA
+1093 ENRFQVIKGADA
-1105 FQAPEEKNGQWI
+1105 FEAPEEKNGQWV

-1123 KVGETGIVVEYNKD
+1123 KVGETGIVAEYNKD
-1137 GKEIN
+1137 GEEIN

-1184 GNDLVDLKDNGGSV
+1184 GSDLVDLKDNGGSV
-1198 ELTAKSGSA
+1198 ALTAKNGSA

-1220 DLVRTISYAVY
+1220 DLVRTISYAIY
-1231 PEGTRTSEGN
+1231 PAGTRTAEGN

-1248 LPVVIDNSIKNDSPV
+1248 LPVVIDHSIKNDSPV
-1263 NVTFPEN
+1263 NVTFPDN
-1270 VDRIIFTKGREYFE
+1270 VNGIVFTKGKEYFE
-1284 EGEKGVKITDE
+1284 EVKKTDE

-1310 KASYLLVG
+1310 EASYLLVG

-1370 LGILSQVQIPGLEGL
+1370 LGILSQVQIPGLEGV
-1385 SAQVNDAIREA
+1385 SAQINAAVRDA
-1396 NDQIQRGLGIYDNE
+1396 NDRIQRGLGIYDE
-1410 RAQRAASFQGALSV
+1410 DRASRAAGIQGAFSI
-1424 ENQEMLGLAAG
+1424 ENPQMLGMAAG
-1435 SLAAITLGLLIV
+1435 ALGAISLGLLAV
-1447 DGVLRACGQEEMTS
+1447 DGVMRACGAEEYTS
-1461 SYKLGEATD
+1461 SYMIGKATG
-1470 SEFLKY
+1470 SETLMN
-1476 GSSGKTAT
+1476 GSSGKADKKDNNSAD
-1484 EGAKAEDSESAGSS
+1484 EAKGSSKAEDSS
-1498 NEGSS
+1498 NE
-1503 SEK
+1503 EK

>member
-1 MTLHNANLNKRIMTA
+1 MTLHNANLRKRIMTA

-49 DKLSGTDL
+49 EKLSGADL

-96 SGNYQVRKLTGAS
+96 TGNYQVRKLTGAS
-109 GRVGD
+109 GRVGN

-208 SKLPRHGEIAKTVK
+208 VKLDRHDEIAKTVK

-232 LEYDYNIVPRKSFQ
+232 LEYDFNIVPRKSFQ

-253 PGLDPNPPKNP
+253 PGLDPNPSKTP

-281 TRPQEITTTKTLPN
+281 TRPQEVTTTKTLPN
-295 TTYTTTRTN
+295 TTYTTTRTK

-335 VTPDPVETT
+335 VTPEPVETT
-344 ITETGSNPPK
+344 VTETDSNPPK

-365 VTTVTE
+365 VTTVTG
-371 PGDTEVVTETVTD
+371 PGNTEVVTETVTD

-397 ETVTTQPVT
+397 ETVITQPVT
-406 TVTSTNPAVT
+406 TVTSTNTAKT

-450 EVSEHYYFAGFTRDE
+450 EVSEYYYFAGFTYGE
-465 KSKVIEMPEKI
+465 KSKVIELPEKI

-491 VVERSEDGKLVIT
+491 VVERSENGKLVIT

-527 IYRIKVTDTVAV
+527 IYRVKVTDTVAV
-539 QGSLDVKVNNF
+539 KDSLNVKVNNF

-570 EDIDWGLGYDKDG
+570 EEIDWGLGYDKDG
-583 NLIQPEHGEVEIL
+583 KLIKPEHGEVEIL

-659 GDYKILGDGDKKVT
+659 GNYEILGDGKDKVT
-673 IEQDGDVWVVTPKD
+673 IERDGDVWVVTPKD
-687 GATGDVEILFTDENG
+687 GATGDVEIVFTDENG

-711 IEDKNSGPT
+711 IDDKNAGPT

-729 SKEPDTLFIE
+729 SETPDTLEIK
-739 YVENHT
+739 YIENHT

-759 KGDNWVVTPINP
+759 KGDNWVVTPTKP
-771 KGGQA
+771 EGGQA
-776 TVHIKDENGRLVA
+776 TVHIKDEKGRLVA
-789 VWIVDVA
+789 VWVVDVSKR
-796 PQPEEDVE
+796 DVE
-804 NQTVDREVN
+804 ELENQKVEREAN
-813 DRATVEISRGS
+813 DRATVEISRGTK
-824 IDFNWLEVVEGG
+824 DFNWLEIVEGDK
-836 EYLTEG
+836 YLDKDSEI
-842 ADGSKL
+842 SKDA
-848 GNEDN
+848 NFR
-853 LKLKFK
+853 LKFK

-873 KTKIKVD
+873 KTKIMVD
-880 QRDENG
+880 KLDENKQPE
-886 DLLLDDEGNKLPQV
+886 LDDEGNPVQV
-900 EKEVDVKTYTYTVKP
+900 EQEVTVKTYTYTVKP
-915 SPVREMNYTITA
+915 SPVRKMNYTITA

-974 VSDDGYVFERYTF
+974 VSEDGYVFERYTF
-987 EITPGRSAEVT
+987 EITPGRQAEVT
-998 PEDTTMGWNQTAT
+998 PENTTMGWNQTAT
-1011 IASEDGEKVEVLEG
+1011 IASEDGEKAEVLEG
-1025 DEFVNVE
+1025 EEFVDVK
-1032 RDGDKLIVTGNEK
+1032 RDGDKLIVTGKEK
-1045 AGKALIQVSDKR
+1045 AGKALIQVSDDR
-1057 GPYAQY
+1057 GAYAQY

-1070 KRNGLFSYKIST
+1070 KRSGLYTYKIST
-1082 STEFQA
+1082 TTEFQA

-1093 ENRFQVVKGADA
+1093 ENSFRVVKGADA
-1105 FQAPEEKNGQWI
+1105 FEAPEEKNGQWV

-1123 KVGETGIVVEYNKD
+1123 KVGETGIVAEFNKN
-1137 GKEIN
+1137 GQEIN

-1184 GNDLVDLKDNGGSV
+1184 GGDQVDLKDNGGSV
-1198 ELTAKSGSA
+1198 ALTAKKGSA
-1207 GKVVRAEERNSNG
+1207 GKVVRVEERNSNG
-1220 DLVRTISYAVY
+1220 DLVRTVSYAIY
-1231 PEGTRTSEGN
+1231 PEGTRTSEGA

-1248 LPVVIDNSIKNDSPV
+1248 LPVVIDTSIKNDSPV
-1263 NVTFPEN
+1263 NVTFPDN
-1270 VDRIIFTKGREYFE
+1270 VNDIIFTKGKEYFE
-1284 EGEKGVKITDE
+1284 EVKKTDE

-1302 KDLKDGTY
+1302 KDLKPG
-1310 KASYLLVG
+1310 SYEAGYFLVG
-1318 PDGQAYGEREIEI
+1318 PDGQSYGEREIEI
-1331 NVNVESGNRVEQ
+1331 NVNVENNTRTEQ

-1370 LGILSQVQIPGLEGL
+1370 LGILSQVQIPGLEGV
-1385 SAQVNDAIREA
+1385 SAQINAAVRDA
-1396 NDQIQRGLGIYDNE
+1396 NDRIQRGLGIYDE
-1410 RAQRAASFQGALSV
+1410 DRASRAAGIQGAFSI
-1424 ENQEMLGLAAG
+1424 ENPQMLGMAAG
-1435 SLAAITLGLLIV
+1435 ALGAISLGLLAV
-1447 DGVLRACGQEEMTS
+1447 DGVMRACGAEEYTS
-1461 SYKLGEATD
+1461 SYMIGKATG
-1470 SEFLKY
+1470 SETLMN
-1476 GSSGKTAT
+1476 GSSGKADKKDNNSAD
-1484 EGAKAEDSESAGSS
+1484 EAKGSSKAEDSS
-1498 NEGSS
+1498 NE
-1503 SEK
+1503 EK

>member
-1 MTLHNANLNKRIMTA
+1 MTLHNANLKKRIMTA

-49 DKLSGTDL
+49 EKLSGADL

-68 RDDQSIDLLPS
+68 KDDQSIDLLPS

-96 SGNYQVRKLTGAS
+96 TGNYQVRKLTGAS
-109 GRVGD
+109 GRVGN

-208 SKLPRHGEIAKTVK
+208 SKLPRHDEIAKTVK

-253 PGLDPNPPKNP
+253 PGLDPNPPKTP

-281 TRPQEITTTKTLPN
+281 TRPQEVTTTKTLPN
-295 TTYTTTRTN
+295 TTYTTTRTK
-304 PATTVTERSTL
+304 PTTTVTERSTL

-327 PGKVVTKT
+327 PGKVVTTT
-335 VTPDPVETT
+335 VTPEPHVTTVNETD
-344 ITETGSNPPK
+344 SNPPK

-371 PGDTEVVTETVTD
+371 PGNSEVVTETVTD
-384 TPVVTTKPGEVVT
+384 TPIVTTKPGEVVT

-450 EVSEHYYFAGFTRDE
+450 EVSEYYYFAGFTYGE
-465 KSKVIEMPEKI
+465 KSKVIELPEKI

-527 IYRIKVTDTVAV
+527 IYRVKVTDTVAV
-539 QGSLDVKVNNF
+539 KDSVNVKVNNF

-570 EDIDWGLGYDKDG
+570 EEIDWGLGYDKDG
-583 NLIQPEHGEVEIL
+583 KLIKPEHGEVEIL

-673 IEQDGDVWVVTPKD
+673 IERDGDVWVVTPKE
-687 GATGDVEILFTDENG
+687 GATGDVEIVFTDENG

-711 IEDKNSGPT
+711 IEDKNAGPT
-720 VTQRDLEYK
+720 IYNRELEYK
-729 SKEPDTLFIE
+729 SEKPETLEIE
-739 YVENHT
+739 YVKDYT
-745 AEIVAGDDVAKIEK
+745 AEIVAGDDVAKLEK
-759 KGDNWVVTPINP
+759 KDGKWVVTPTNE
-771 KGGQA
+771 KGGQV
-776 TVHIKDENGRLVA
+776 TVHVKDENGRLAA
-789 VWIVDVA
+789 VWIIDVSKREV
-796 PQPEEDVE
+796 EELE
-804 NQTVDREVN
+804 NQEIERTVR
-813 DRATVEISRGS
+813 DRATVEITRGS
-824 IDFNWLEVVEGG
+824 KEFNWLVVEEGG

-842 ADGSKL
+842 TDGSKL
-848 GNEDN
+848 GDKDN

-873 KTKIKVD
+873 YVKGKVD
-880 QRDENG
+880 QTDADGNPLLDENG
-886 DLLLDDEGNKLPQV
+886 KKLPQV
-900 EKEVDVKTYTYTVKP
+900 EGDLPIKTYTYTVEP
-915 SPVREMNYTITA
+915 SPVREMEYTITA

-932 LYGTKFRVAKG
+932 LYGTKFRVAEG
-943 GDLLAEQPEK
+943 GDLLAEQPAK

-974 VSDDGYVFERYTF
+974 VSEDGYVFERYTF

-998 PEDTTMGWNQTAT
+998 PENTTMGWNAEAT

-1025 DEFVNVE
+1025 EEFVDVK
-1032 RDGDKLIVTGNEK
+1032 RDGDKLLVTGKEK

-1057 GPYAQY
+1057 GAYAQY
-1063 EITLTEP
+1063 EITLVEP
-1070 KRNGLFSYKIST
+1070 KRSGLYTYKIST

-1093 ENRFQVVKGADA
+1093 ENSFRVVKGADA
-1105 FQAPEEKNGQWI
+1105 FEAPEERNGQWV

-1123 KVGETGIVVEYNKD
+1123 KVGETGIVAEFNKN
-1137 GKEIN
+1137 GQEIN

-1198 ELTAKSGSA
+1198 ELTAKKGSA
-1207 GKVVRAEERNSNG
+1207 NKVVRVEERNSNG
-1220 DLVRTISYAVY
+1220 DLVRVIAYGIY
-1231 PEGTRTSEGN
+1231 PEGTRTAEGN
-1241 VISENND
+1241 VISENHD
-1248 LPVVIDNSIKNDSPV
+1248 LPVVIDTSINNHSPV
-1263 NVTFPEN
+1263 NVTFPDN
-1270 VDRIIFTKGREYFE
+1270 VNDIIFTKGKEYFE
-1284 EGEKGVKITDE
+1284 EVKKTDE

-1302 KDLKDGTY
+1302 KDLKPGTY
-1310 KASYLLVG
+1310 KATYLLVG
-1318 PDGQAYGEREIEI
+1318 PDGQSYGEREIEI
-1331 NVNVESGNRVEQ
+1331 NVNVENNTRTEQ

-1370 LGILSQVQIPGLEGL
+1370 LGILSQVQIPGLEGV
-1385 SAQVNDAIREA
+1385 SAQINGAIQDANTR
-1396 NDQIQRGLGIYDNE
+1396 IQQGLGIYNDD
-1410 RAQRAASFQGALSV
+1410 RAQRAAGIQGAFSI
-1424 ENQEMLGLAAG
+1424 ENPEQLGMAAG
-1435 SLAAITLGLLIV
+1435 ALGAISLGLLAV
-1447 DGVLRACGQEEMTS
+1447 DGVMRACGAEEYTS
-1461 SYKLGEATD
+1461 SYMIGKATG
-1470 SEFLKY
+1470 SETLMN
-1476 GSSGKTAT
+1476 GSSGKSDNKSTD
-1484 EGAKAEDSESAGSS
+1484 KAEGEAEGSS
-1498 NEGSS
+1498 NE
-1503 SEK
+1503 EK

>member
-1 MTLHNANLNKRIMTA
+1 MTLHNANLKKRIMTA

-31 LAEAANE
+31 LAEAASE
-38 NTSSQQIVGAY
+38 KTSSQQIVGAY
-49 DKLSGTDL
+49 EKLSGADL
-57 ARYDQMLKQAP
+57 ARYDQIRQQTVSEDQA
-68 RDDQSIDLLPS
+68 IDLLPS
-79 SAGPGWCI
+79 GVGAGWCI

-96 SGNYQVRKLTGAS
+96 TGNYEVRKLTGAS

-114 GDAISEDVRIAAI
+114 GDRISEDIHIAAI
-127 NVVKELQKDYKAYAN
+127 NVVKALQKDYKAYAD
-142 GDQSKAGAILTKNG
+142 GDTSKADAIKAKNA

-165 LGYLNQAREDVVN
+165 LGYLNQAREDVKKFHN
-178 GKVSQSAFENL
+178 SQFESL
-189 TGFRIL
+189 TGFRIDR
-195 HHQAPKGQ
+195 HDAPKGE
-203 PSYYL
+203 PNYYL
-208 SKLPRHGEIAKTVK
+208 IKLDRHDEIAKTVK

-232 LEYDYNIVPRKSFQ
+232 LGYDFNIVPEKSFQ

-253 PGLDPNPPKNP
+253 PGLEEDPKPK
-264 PSIVETIPTTPE
+264 PSEETTPKTTEPIVETVTITESP

-281 TRPQEITTTKTLPN
+281 TRPQEVV
-295 TTYTTTRTN
+295 
-304 PATTVTERSTL
+304 TTVTQ
-315 PTAYTTVSTREV
+315 PGTTVTQ
-327 PGKVVTKT
+327 PGTT
-335 VTPDPVETT
+335 VTQP
-344 ITETGSNPPK
+344 G
-354 VVTKTVTPEPH
+354 
-365 VTTVTE
+365 TTVTE
-371 PGDTEVVTETVTD
+371 PGPTVTEPGTTVTQ
-384 TPVVTTKPGEVVT
+384 PGT
-397 ETVTTQPVT
+397 TVTRPEQVT

-416 ETVTSTVKQP
+416 ETVTTTITP
-426 ETTVTTTVTDVEK
+426 EPKITTTTVTDVEK

-450 EVSEHYYFAGFTRDE
+450 EVSEYYYFAGFTYGE

-491 VVERSEDGKLVIT
+491 IVERSEDGKLVIT

-539 QGSLDVKVNNF
+539 KDSLNVKVNNF

-608 GENYTGNVIVRIT
+608 GEDYTGNVIVRIT

-687 GATGDVEILFTDENG
+687 GATGDVEIVFTDENG

-711 IEDKNSGPT
+711 IDDKNAGPS
-720 VTQRDLEYK
+720 VTHRELEYK
-729 SKEPDTLFIE
+729 SETPDTLFIE
-739 YVENHT
+739 YIENHT

-759 KGDNWVVTPINP
+759 KGDNWVVTPTNP

-796 PQPEEDVE
+796 PQPEQEVE
-804 NQTVDREVN
+804 NQEVNRDVN

-824 IDFNWLEVVEGG
+824 IDFNRLKVVEGG

-842 ADGSKL
+842 ADGSDFGDK
-848 GNEDN
+848 DN
-853 LKLKFK
+853 LNLKFK
-859 PVPEGETRTVKVVE
+859 PVPEGETRTVKIEEIV
-873 KTKIKVD
+873 KTAD
-880 QRDENG
+880 GE
-886 DLLLDDEGNKLPQV
+886 ET
-900 EKEVDVKTYTYTVKP
+900 VKTYTYTVEP

-998 PEDTTMGWNQTAT
+998 PENTTMGWNQTAT

-1025 DEFVNVE
+1025 EDLVDITRE
-1032 RDGDKLIVTGNEK
+1032 GDKLLVTGENK
-1045 AGKALIQVSDKR
+1045 KKTGKALIQVSDKR
-1057 GPYAQY
+1057 GVYAKY

-1070 KRNGLFSYKIST
+1070 KRNGLYTYKIST

-1093 ENRFQVVKGADA
+1093 ENRFQVIKGADA
-1105 FQAPEEKNGQWI
+1105 FEAPEEKNGQWI

-1123 KVGETGIVVEYNKD
+1123 KVGETGIVAEYNKD
-1137 GKEIN
+1137 GEEIN

-1184 GNDLVDLKDNGGSV
+1184 GSDLVDLKDNGGSV
-1198 ELTAKSGSA
+1198 ALTAKNGSA

-1220 DLVRTISYAVY
+1220 DLVRTISYAIY
-1231 PEGTRTSEGN
+1231 PAGTRTAEGN

-1248 LPVVIDNSIKNDSPV
+1248 LPVVIENSIKNDSPV
-1263 NVTFPEN
+1263 NVTFPDN
-1270 VDRIIFTKGREYFE
+1270 VNEIVFTKGKEYFE
-1284 EGEKGVKITDE
+1284 EVKKTDE

-1310 KASYLLVG
+1310 EASYLLVG

-1331 NVNVESGNRVEQ
+1331 NVNVESGTRVEQ
-1343 KGSSAELD
+1343 QGSSAELD

-1370 LGILSQVQIPGLEGL
+1370 LGILSQVQIPGLEGV
-1385 SAQVNDAIREA
+1385 SAQINGAIQQA
-1396 NDQIQRGLGIYDNE
+1396 NDQIQRGLGIYDE
-1410 RAQRAASFQGALSV
+1410 DRAQRAAGIQGAFSI
-1424 ENQEMLGLAAG
+1424 ENPQMLGMAAG
-1435 SLAAITLGLLIV
+1435 ALGAISLGLLAV
-1447 DGVLRACGQEEMTS
+1447 DGVMRACGAEEYTS
-1461 SYKLGEATD
+1461 SYMIGKATG
-1470 SEFLKY
+1470 SETLMN
-1476 GSSGKTAT
+1476 GSSGKADKKDNNSAD
-1484 EGAKAEDSESAGSS
+1484 EAKGSSKAEDSADK
-1498 NEGSS
+1498 
-1503 SEK
+1503 EK

>member
-1 MTLHNANLNKRIMTA
+1 MTLHNANLKKRIMTA

-31 LAEAANE
+31 LAEAASE
-38 NTSSQQIVGAY
+38 KTSSQQIVGAY
-49 DKLSGTDL
+49 EKLSGADL
-57 ARYDQMLKQAP
+57 ARYDQIRQQTVPEDQA
-68 RDDQSIDLLPS
+68 IDLLPS
-79 SAGPGWCI
+79 SVGAGWCI

-96 SGNYQVRKLTGAS
+96 TGNYEVRKLTGAS

-114 GDAISEDVRIAAI
+114 GDRISKDIHIAAI
-127 NVVKELQKDYKAYAN
+127 NVVKELQKDYKAYAA
-142 GDQSKAGAILTKNG
+142 GDSSKADAIKAKNA

-165 LGYLNQAREDVVN
+165 LGYLNQAREDVKKFHN
-178 GKVSQSAFENL
+178 SQFESL
-189 TGFRIL
+189 TGFRIDR
-195 HHQAPKGQ
+195 HDAPKGE
-203 PSYYL
+203 PNYYL
-208 SKLPRHGEIAKTVK
+208 IKLDRHDEIAKTVK

-232 LEYDYNIVPRKSFQ
+232 LGYDFNIVPEKSFQ

-253 PGLDPNPPKNP
+253 PGLEEDPKPK
-264 PSIVETIPTTPE
+264 PSEETTPE
-276 VTTTV
+276 PTKPIVTTVTSTLPAVTTTV
-281 TRPQEITTTKTLPN
+281 TRPQEVV
-295 TTYTTTRTN
+295 
-304 PATTVTERSTL
+304 TTVTQ
-315 PTAYTTVSTREV
+315 
-327 PGKVVTKT
+327 PG
-335 VTPDPVETT
+335 
-344 ITETGSNPPK
+344 
-354 VVTKTVTPEPH
+354 
-365 VTTVTE
+365 TTVTE
-371 PGDTEVVTETVTD
+371 PGTTVTR
-384 TPVVTTKPGEVVT
+384 PQE
-397 ETVTTQPVT
+397 VT

-416 ETVTSTVKQP
+416 ETVTTTITPEPKTTTSTV
-426 ETTVTTTVTDVEK
+426 TNVEK

-450 EVSEHYYFAGFTRDE
+450 EVSEYYYFAGFTYGE

-491 VVERSEDGKLVIT
+491 IVERSEDGKLVIT
-504 PREDFEGEGEVE
+504 PRENFEGEGEVE

-539 QGSLDVKVNNF
+539 KDSLNVKVNNF

-659 GDYKILGDGDKKVT
+659 GDYKILGDGEDKVT
-673 IEQDGDVWVVTPKD
+673 IEKDGDVWVVTPKD
-687 GATGDVEILFTDENG
+687 GATGDVEIVFTDENG

-711 IEDKNSGPT
+711 IDDKNAGPT
-720 VTQRDLEYK
+720 VTHRELEYK
-729 SKEPDTLFIE
+729 SETPDTLEIS
-739 YVENHT
+739 YIENHT
-745 AEIVAGDDVAKIEK
+745 AEIVAGGDVAKIEK
-759 KGDNWVVTPINP
+759 KGDNWVVTPTKP
-771 KGGQA
+771 EGGQA

-789 VWIVDVA
+789 VWIVDIA
-796 PQPEEDVE
+796 PQPEQDVE
-804 NQTVDREVN
+804 NQEVNRTVN

-824 IDFNWLEVVEGG
+824 IDFNRLEVTEGA

-842 ADGSKL
+842 ADGSDFEDK
-848 GNEDN
+848 DN
-853 LKLKFK
+853 LNLKFK

-873 KTKIKVD
+873 YAKTAD
-880 QRDENG
+880 G
-886 DLLLDDEGNKLPQV
+886 
-900 EKEVDVKTYTYTVKP
+900 EKPVKTYTYTVEP

-987 EITPGRSAEVT
+987 EITPGRSAKVT
-998 PEDTTMGWNQTAT
+998 PENTTMGWNQTAT

-1025 DEFVNVE
+1025 EDLVDVTRE
-1032 RDGDKLIVTGNEK
+1032 GDKLLVTGENK
-1045 AGKALIQVSDKR
+1045 KKTGKALIQVSDKR
-1057 GPYAQY
+1057 GVYAKY

-1070 KRNGLFSYKIST
+1070 KRNGLYTYKIST

-1093 ENRFQVVKGADA
+1093 ENRFQVIKGADA
-1105 FQAPEEKNGQWI
+1105 FEAPEEKNGQWI

-1123 KVGETGIVVEYNKD
+1123 KVGETGIVAEYRD

-1184 GNDLVDLKDNGGSV
+1184 GSDLVDLKDNGGSV

-1231 PEGTRTSEGN
+1231 PEGTRTSEGA
-1241 VISENND
+1241 VISENHD

-1263 NVTFPEN
+1263 NVTFPDN
-1270 VDRIIFTKGREYFE
+1270 VDKLIFTKGREYFE
-1284 EGEKGVKITDE
+1284 EGEKGVKKTDE

-1302 KDLKDGTY
+1302 KDLKEGTY
-1310 KASYLLVG
+1310 KASYILVG
-1318 PDGQAYGEREIEI
+1318 PDGQSYGEREIEI
-1331 NVNVESGNRVEQ
+1331 NVNVESGARVEE

-1370 LGILSQVQIPGLEGL
+1370 LGILSQVQIPGLEGV
-1385 SAQVNDAIREA
+1385 SAQINGAIQQA
-1396 NDQIQRGLGIYDNE
+1396 NDQIQRGLGIYNE
-1410 RAQRAASFQGALSV
+1410 DRAQRAAGIQGAFNIQNP
-1424 ENQEMLGLAAG
+1424 EQLGMAAG
-1435 SLAAITLGLLIV
+1435 ALGAISLGLLAV
-1447 DGVLRACGQEEMTS
+1447 DGVMRACGAEEYTS
-1461 SYKLGEATD
+1461 SYMVGKATG
-1470 SEFLKY
+1470 SETLMN
-1476 GSSGKTAT
+1476 GSSGKADKKDNNSAD
-1484 EGAKAEDSESAGSS
+1484 EAKGSSKAEDSS
-1498 NEGSS
+1498 NK
-1503 SEK
+1503 EK

>member
-1 MTLHNANLNKRIMTA
+1 MTLHNANLKKRIMTA

-31 LAEAANE
+31 LAEAASE

-49 DKLSGTDL
+49 EKLSGADL
-57 ARYDQMLKQAP
+57 ARYDQIRQQTVKEDQA
-68 RDDQSIDLLPS
+68 IDLLPS
-79 SAGPGWCI
+79 SVGAGWCI

-96 SGNYQVRKLTGAS
+96 SGNYEVRKLTGAS
-109 GRVGD
+109 GRVGN
-114 GDAISEDVRIAAI
+114 GDAINEDVHIAAI
-127 NVVKELQKDYKAYAN
+127 NVVKALQKDYKAYAA
-142 GDQSKAGAILTKNG
+142 GDSSKAKAIKDKNA

-165 LGYLNQAREDVVN
+165 LGYLNQAREEVLRDHN
-178 GKVSQSAFENL
+178 TQFENL
-189 TGFRIL
+189 TGFRIDR
-195 HHQAPKGQ
+195 HDAPKGE
-203 PSYYL
+203 PNYYL
-208 SKLPRHGEIAKTVK
+208 IKQPNHAKIAQTVK

-232 LEYDYNIVPRKSFQ
+232 LEYDFNIVPRKSFQ

-253 PGLDPNPPKNP
+253 PGLDPDPQPTPEPSKESTP
-264 PSIVETIPTTPE
+264 PSPTKPIVETVTITESP
-276 VTTTV
+276 VTTMV
-281 TRPQEITTTKTLPN
+281 TRPQEVVTTVMQPG
-295 TTYTTTRTN
+295 
-304 PATTVTERSTL
+304 TTVTQ
-315 PTAYTTVSTREV
+315 
-327 PGKVVTKT
+327 PG
-335 VTPDPVETT
+335 
-344 ITETGSNPPK
+344 
-354 VVTKTVTPEPH
+354 
-365 VTTVTE
+365 TTVTE
-371 PGDTEVVTETVTD
+371 PGTTVTQ
-384 TPVVTTKPGEVVT
+384 PATTATRPE
-397 ETVTTQPVT
+397 QVT
-406 TVTSTNPAVT
+406 TVTSTNTAVT
-416 ETVTSTVKQP
+416 ETVATTITP
-426 ETTVTTTVTDVEK
+426 EPTTTTTTVTDVEK

-539 QGSLDVKVNNF
+539 QDSLNVKVNNF

-608 GENYTGNVIVRIT
+608 GEDYTGNVIVRIT

-687 GATGDVEILFTDENG
+687 GATGDVEIVFTDENG

-711 IEDKNSGPT
+711 IDDKNAGPS
-720 VTQRDLEYK
+720 VTHRELEYK
-729 SKEPDTLFIE
+729 SETPDTLFIE
-739 YVENHT
+739 YIENHT
-745 AEIVAGDDVAKIEK
+745 AEIVAGGDVAKIEK
-759 KGDNWVVTPINP
+759 KGDNWVVTPTNP
-771 KGGQA
+771 EGGQA

-789 VWIVDVA
+789 VWIVDIA
-796 PQPEEDVE
+796 PQPEQDVE
-804 NQTVDREVN
+804 NQEVNRKVN
-813 DRATVEISRGS
+813 DRATVEISRGT
-824 IDFNWLEVVEGG
+824 IDFNRLEVVEGS

-842 ADGSKL
+842 ADGSDFGDK
-848 GNEDN
+848 DN
-853 LKLKFK
+853 LNLKFK

-873 KTKIKVD
+873 YAKTAD
-880 QRDENG
+880 G
-886 DLLLDDEGNKLPQV
+886 
-900 EKEVDVKTYTYTVKP
+900 EKPVKTYTYTVEP

-953 DASEIKVTPKRDA
+953 DASEVKVTPKRDA

-998 PEDTTMGWNQTAT
+998 PENTTMGWNQTAT

-1025 DEFVNVE
+1025 EDLVDITRE
-1032 RDGDKLIVTGNEK
+1032 GDKLLVTGENK
-1045 AGKALIQVSDKR
+1045 KKTGKALIQVSDKR
-1057 GPYAQY
+1057 GVYAKY

-1070 KRNGLFSYKIST
+1070 KRNGLYTYKIST

-1088 TLVNE
+1088 TLVND
-1093 ENRFQVVKGADA
+1093 ENRFQVIKGADA
-1105 FQAPEEKNGQWI
+1105 FEAPEEKNGQWV

-1123 KVGETGIVVEYNKD
+1123 KVGETGIVAEYNKD
-1137 GKEIN
+1137 GEEIN

-1184 GNDLVDLKDNGGSV
+1184 GSDLVDLKDNGGSV
-1198 ELTAKSGSA
+1198 ALTAKNGSA

-1220 DLVRTISYAVY
+1220 DLVRTISYAIY
-1231 PEGTRTSEGN
+1231 PAGTRTAEGN

-1248 LPVVIDNSIKNDSPV
+1248 LPVVIENSIKNDSPV
-1263 NVTFPEN
+1263 NVTFPDN
-1270 VDRIIFTKGREYFE
+1270 VNEIVFTKGKEYFE
-1284 EGEKGVKITDE
+1284 EVKKTDE

-1310 KASYLLVG
+1310 EASYLLVG
-1318 PDGQAYGEREIEI
+1318 PDGQAYGEREIQI
-1331 NVNVESGNRVEQ
+1331 NVNVESGTRVEQ

-1370 LGILSQVQIPGLEGL
+1370 LGILSQVQIPGLEGV
-1385 SAQVNDAIREA
+1385 SAQINGAIQQA
-1396 NDQIQRGLGIYDNE
+1396 NDQIQRGLGIYDE
-1410 RAQRAASFQGALSV
+1410 DRAQRAAGIQGAFSI
-1424 ENQEMLGLAAG
+1424 ENPQMLGMAAG
-1435 SLAAITLGLLIV
+1435 ALGAISLGLLAV
-1447 DGVLRACGQEEMTS
+1447 DGVMRACGAEEYTS
-1461 SYKLGEATD
+1461 SYMIGKATG
-1470 SEFLKY
+1470 SETLMN
-1476 GSSGKTAT
+1476 GSSGKADKKDNNSAD
-1484 EGAKAEDSESAGSS
+1484 EAKGSSKAEDSADK
-1498 NEGSS
+1498 
-1503 SEK
+1503 EK

>member
-1 MTLHNANLNKRIMTA
+1 MT
-16 MVTGVMATGAVVSAP
+16 
-31 LAEAANE
+31 
-38 NTSSQQIVGAY
+38 
-49 DKLSGTDL
+49 
-57 ARYDQMLKQAP
+57 
-68 RDDQSIDLLPS
+68 
-79 SAGPGWCI
+79 
-87 DWGLGNPWD
+87 
-96 SGNYQVRKLTGAS
+96 
-109 GRVGD
+109 
-114 GDAISEDVRIAAI
+114 
-127 NVVKELQKDYKAYAN
+127 
-142 GDQSKAGAILTKNG
+142 
-156 ILRALLSNQ
+156 
-165 LGYLNQAREDVVN
+165 
-178 GKVSQSAFENL
+178 
-189 TGFRIL
+189 
-195 HHQAPKGQ
+195 
-203 PSYYL
+203 
-208 SKLPRHGEIAKTVK
+208 
-222 PGEYVTVLVP
+222 
-232 LEYDYNIVPRKSFQ
+232 
-246 RLIPVPQ
+246 Q
-253 PGLDPNPPKNP
+253 PG
-264 PSIVETIPTTPE
+264 TTE
-276 VTTTV
+276 
-281 TRPQEITTTKTLPN
+281 TRPEQ
-295 TTYTTTRTN
+295 
-304 PATTVTERSTL
+304 
-315 PTAYTTVSTREV
+315 
-327 PGKVVTKT
+327 
-335 VTPDPVETT
+335 
-344 ITETGSNPPK
+344 
-354 VVTKTVTPEPH
+354 
-365 VTTVTE
+365 
-371 PGDTEVVTETVTD
+371 
-384 TPVVTTKPGEVVT
+384 
-397 ETVTTQPVT
+397 VT

-416 ETVTSTVKQP
+416 ETVATTITP
-426 ETTVTTTVTDVEK
+426 EPKTTTTTVTDVEK

-539 QGSLDVKVNNF
+539 QDSLNVKVNNF

-608 GENYTGNVIVRIT
+608 GEDYTGNVIVRIT

-654 IEYRG
+654 IENRG
-659 GDYKILGDGDKKVT
+659 GDYKILGDGEDKVT
-673 IEQDGDVWVVTPKD
+673 IEEDGDVWVVTPKD

-729 SKEPDTLFIE
+729 SKKPDTLFIE
-739 YVENHT
+739 YIENHT

-759 KGDNWVVTPINP
+759 KGDNWVVTPTNP

-796 PQPEEDVE
+796 PQPEQEVE
-804 NQTVDREVN
+804 NQEVNRDVN

-824 IDFNWLEVVEGG
+824 IDFNRLKVVEGG

-842 ADGSKL
+842 ADGSDFGDK
-848 GNEDN
+848 DN
-853 LKLKFK
+853 LNLKFK
-859 PVPEGETRTVKVVE
+859 PVPEGETRTVKIEEIV
-873 KTKIKVD
+873 KTAD
-880 QRDENG
+880 GE
-886 DLLLDDEGNKLPQV
+886 ET
-900 EKEVDVKTYTYTVKP
+900 VKTYTYTVKP
-915 SPVREMNYTITA
+915 SPVREMNYSITA

-998 PEDTTMGWNQTAT
+998 PENTTMGWNQTAT

-1070 KRNGLFSYKIST
+1070 KRNGLYTYKIST

-1088 TLVNE
+1088 TLVND
-1093 ENRFQVVKGADA
+1093 ENRFQVIKGADA
-1105 FQAPEEKNGQWI
+1105 FEAPEEKNGQWV

-1123 KVGETGIVVEYNKD
+1123 KVGETGIVAEYNKD
-1137 GKEIN
+1137 GEEIN

-1184 GNDLVDLKDNGGSV
+1184 GSDLVDLKDNGGSV
-1198 ELTAKSGSA
+1198 ALTAKNGSA

-1220 DLVRTISYAVY
+1220 DLVRTISYAIY
-1231 PEGTRTSEGN
+1231 PAGTRTAEGN

-1248 LPVVIDNSIKNDSPV
+1248 LPVVIGTSIKNDSPV
-1263 NVTFPEN
+1263 NVTFPDN
-1270 VDRIIFTKGREYFE
+1270 VNEIVFTKGKEYFE
-1284 EGEKGVKITDE
+1284 EVKKTDE

-1310 KASYLLVG
+1310 EASYLLVG

-1331 NVNVESGNRVEQ
+1331 NVNVESGTRVEE

-1370 LGILSQVQIPGLEGL
+1370 LGILSQVQIPGLEGV
-1385 SAQVNDAIREA
+1385 SAQINGAIQQA
-1396 NDQIQRGLGIYDNE
+1396 NDQIQRGLGIYDE
-1410 RAQRAASFQGALSV
+1410 DRAQRAAGIQGAFSI
-1424 ENQEMLGLAAG
+1424 ENPQMLGMAAG
-1435 SLAAITLGLLIV
+1435 ALGAISLGLLAV
-1447 DGVLRACGQEEMTS
+1447 DGVMRACGAEEYTS
-1461 SYKLGEATD
+1461 SYMIGKATG
-1470 SEFLKY
+1470 SETLMN
-1476 GSSGKTAT
+1476 GSSGKADKKDNNSAD
-1484 EGAKAEDSESAGSS
+1484 EAKGSSKAEDSAN
-1498 NEGSS
+1498 NE
-1503 SEK
+1503 K

>member
-1 MTLHNANLNKRIMTA
+1 MHNANLKKRIMTA

-49 DKLSGTDL
+49 EKLSGADL

-68 RDDQSIDLLPS
+68 KDDQSIDLLPS

-96 SGNYQVRKLTGAS
+96 SGNYEVRKLTGAS
-109 GRVGD
+109 GRVGN

-127 NVVKELQKDYKAYAN
+127 NVVKELQKDYKAYAA
-142 GDQSKAGAILTKNG
+142 GDQSKANAILTKNG

-189 TGFRIL
+189 TGFRIV
-195 HHQAPKGQ
+195 HHKAPKGQ

-208 SKLPRHGEIAKTVK
+208 AKLDRHDEIAKTIK

-232 LEYDYNIVPRKSFQ
+232 LEYDFNIVPRKSFQ

-253 PGLDPNPPKNP
+253 PGLDPEPGEETTTPKTTDP
-264 PSIVETIPTTPE
+264 IVTTVTSTLPGVPTTIEREKEVTTTQTLPGTTYVTTVTE
-276 VTTTV
+276 PGTTVTEPGTTVTEPGTTVTEPAPTEPGKVVTTTV
-281 TRPQEITTTKTLPN
+281 TRPEQ
-295 TTYTTTRTN
+295 
-304 PATTVTERSTL
+304 
-315 PTAYTTVSTREV
+315 
-327 PGKVVTKT
+327 
-335 VTPDPVETT
+335 
-344 ITETGSNPPK
+344 
-354 VVTKTVTPEPH
+354 
-365 VTTVTE
+365 
-371 PGDTEVVTETVTD
+371 
-384 TPVVTTKPGEVVT
+384 
-397 ETVTTQPVT
+397 VT
-406 TVTSTNPAVT
+406 TVTSTNPEVT
-416 ETVTSTVKQP
+416 ETVTTTVAP
-426 ETTVTTTVTDVEK
+426 DPSTTVTTTTITDVEK

-450 EVSEHYYFAGFTRDE
+450 EVSEYYYFAGFTYGE

-491 VVERSEDGKLVIT
+491 IVERSEDGKLVIT
-504 PREDFEGEGEVE
+504 PREDFKGEGEVE

-539 QGSLDVKVNNF
+539 KDSLNVKVNNY

-570 EDIDWGLGYDKDG
+570 EEIDWGLGYDENGK
-583 NLIQPEHGEVEIL
+583 LIQPEHGEVEIL
-596 KDEEKGTVTVKA
+596 KDEEKGTLTVKA

-659 GDYKILGDGDKKVT
+659 GDYKFLKGGDKVT
-673 IEQDGDVWVVTPKD
+673 IEKDGDVWVVTPKD
-687 GATGDVEILFTDENG
+687 GATGNVEIVFTDENG

-711 IEDKNSGPT
+711 IEDKNAGPS
-720 VTQRDLEYK
+720 VTHRELEYK
-729 SKEPDTLFIE
+729 SETPDTLEIS
-739 YVENHT
+739 YIENHT

-759 KGDNWVVTPINP
+759 KGDKWVVTPTNP
-771 KGGQA
+771 NGGQA
-776 TVHIKDENGRLVA
+776 TVHIKDEKGRLVA

-796 PQPEEDVE
+796 PQPEEDIE
-804 NQTVDREVN
+804 NQEVERDVY

-824 IDFNWLEVVEGG
+824 IDFNWLEVTEGA

-842 ADGSKL
+842 ADGSKR
-848 GNEDN
+848 GDKDN
-853 LKLKFK
+853 LKLEFK

-873 KTKIKVD
+873 YVQTKETEV
-880 QRDENG
+880 DENG
-886 DLLLDDEGNKLPQV
+886 NPVQV
-900 EKEVDVKTYTYTVKP
+900 EGKKPIKTYTYTVKP
-915 SPVREMNYTITA
+915 SPVREMEYTITA

-932 LYGTKFRVAKG
+932 LYGTNFRIAKG

-987 EITPGRSAEVT
+987 EITPGRSAKVT
-998 PEDTTMGWNQTAT
+998 PENTTMGWNQTAT

-1032 RDGDKLIVTGNEK
+1032 RDGDKLIVTGEEK

-1063 EITLTEP
+1063 EITLVEP
-1070 KRNGLFSYKIST
+1070 KRNGMFTYKIST

-1088 TLVNE
+1088 TLVKK
-1093 ENRFQVVKGADA
+1093 ENSFKVIKGADA
-1105 FQAPEEKNGQWI
+1105 FQDPEEKNGQWI

-1123 KVGETGIVVEYNKD
+1123 KVGETGIVAEYNKD
-1137 GKEIN
+1137 GEEIN

-1162 LIEGDAK
+1162 LIEGEAK
-1169 ELKKLD
+1169 ELKKLN

-1184 GNDLVDLKDNGGSV
+1184 GGDLVDTKDNGGSF
-1198 ELTAKSGSA
+1198 ELTAKKGSA
-1207 GKVVRAEERNSNG
+1207 NKVVRVEERNSNG
-1220 DLVRTISYAVY
+1220 DLVRTVAYGIY
-1231 PEGTRTSEGN
+1231 PEGTRTSEGA
-1241 VISENND
+1241 VISENHD
-1248 LPVVIDNSIKNDSPV
+1248 LPIVIDTSIKNDSPV

-1270 VDRIIFTKGREYFE
+1270 VDRIVFTKGKEYFE
-1284 EGEKGVKITDE
+1284 EVKKTDE

-1302 KDLKDGTY
+1302 KDLKNGTY
-1310 KASYLLVG
+1310 EASYILVG
-1318 PDGQAYGEREIEI
+1318 PDGQSYGEREIEI
-1331 NVNVESGNRVEQ
+1331 NVNVENNTRTEQ
-1343 KGSSAELD
+1343 KGSSGELD

-1370 LGILSQVQIPGLEGL
+1370 LGILSQVQIPGLEGV
-1385 SAQVNDAIREA
+1385 SAQINGAIQDANNR
-1396 NDQIQRGLGIYDNE
+1396 IQQGLGIYNE
-1410 RAQRAASFQGALSV
+1410 DRAQRAAGVQAAFNIQNPEQLGMAAGAL
-1424 ENQEMLGLAAG
+1424 G
-1435 SLAAITLGLLIV
+1435 AISLGLLAV
-1447 DGVLRACGQEEMTS
+1447 DGVMRACGAEEYTS
-1461 SYKLGEATD
+1461 SYMIGKATG
-1470 SEFLKY
+1470 SETLMN
-1476 GSSGKTAT
+1476 GSSAKSDNKSTD
-1484 EGAKAEDSESAGSS
+1484 KAEGEGKAEGSS
-1498 NEGSS
+1498 NE
-1503 SEK
+1503 EK